1 MVIISKYSNTVE
13 YNLKTTLDASGISK
27 LQAEIRKTQDA
38 LRVLSAQELIGDK
51 SATKAIQEIQKLQQA
66 LTKSF
71 NSRVG
76 MLDMNKFTAEL
87 TKSKTNLV
95 GLQQEFAK
103 AGITGQTAFNQVIG
117 RLGKLDTGVKSTSKA
132 VDKIFNTIGNT
143 VRWGIVS
150 SAFNQMSNSVY
161 KSVEYVKELDDSLT
175 QIMLVTDYSRENMN
189 DFAKSA
195 NEAAKN
201 LGSTTTAMTN
211 ASLIFAQ
218 QGFNLDQSSQLAELS
233 TKLANASQ
241 QDTATTSDQITA
253 YMNAYGLDKD
263 MNALHGAM
271 DAWAEVANVSAADV
285 SELAEASQK
294 AASTANTVGVSMDQ
308 LNGQIAAIE
317 SVTREAPEQIGN
329 GLKTLYA
336 RFSDLEAGETLEDG
350 VSLGKVTSQL
360 EKYGVQVLNG
370 EGQMRGVGDIM
381 EDLMG
386 VWSSLDQTQKSAVA
400 QTVAGKYQLS
410 RFEALMNR
418 SDLYDEYKGASENAD
433 GTLDQMNEE
442 FVDSLEGRM
451 NKLQATFEGI
461 FNSMFETD
469 DIYPFIDALTAAL
482 DLVDNFI
489 QSIGGGGQVLL
500 AFGNIATKV
509 FSKQLA
515 ENIGNTIQA
524 YTDNKAI
531 KANSK
536 MAKQNLES
544 LGLKDTEN
552 EYNKSIVDFATTG
565 MKYSNIMSDKQ
576 KTNFNDNLEQTV
588 KLNNQVLESEAK
600 LREAAAATN
609 LLYQDRLETKQNMLS
624 IEKDKDGN
632 LSWKIGEQLMPQ
644 FAAGTALGMEDAKA
658 YENYDLSDS
667 LAGSIN
673 ALGGLSNQVEAYIS
687 LQKQVDKDKTWDKVT
702 GNIDIT
708 RESVKKL
715 CSVMAGIDDITAV
728 KDLDEEMKDASQ
740 EAKEM
745 AQAIQNFMSVTDIT
759 SDEELDVN
767 KIKSAIEEIRTL
779 ALSEQKAIE
788 GLGKGNFIQNPEDL
802 NRLLEMFNK
811 AKVAADE
818 QAKIDA
824 ETQKGLE
831 LQAKLNNV
839 IKLTSA
845 VGDLAFAWTSFQE
858 LGSLLANDDLS
869 LGEKALQLVMNL
881 SFTVGQLIP
890 AISTLRKL
898 KDISAISSLIS
909 NFQQGLVSLNADL
922 ILMGSGTGVAATGA
936 NLLSK
941 ALTGL
946 LPGGKLLTIVLGGL
960 AAGLTAFGFT
970 AQAEKNRVE
979 ALAKSAEEASTKLQ
993 NIKEGKANFDSI
1005 YEQYK
1010 KGQASSSELEDAAKT
1025 LNSTL
1030 NDQSLVVQSL
1040 AGNWEAYSQSVD
1052 EAAKKEAQAQQNTLK
1067 QNSWEAER
1075 SYTTKASSWDT
1086 LVGPKNNS
1094 LSAGM
1099 QTDNGVANAYLS
1111 QNAISK
1117 DLLGNW
1123 GVMDGSTAAERI
1135 QALNDIN
1142 DAYVEAIANA
1152 AGKQKEVLQS
1162 EYDNFTSFANKFDE
1176 EKTAVKQAWADEAQG
1191 ALTAFGN
1198 EEDFQLQSGENLEKY
1213 KQRLLETG
1221 KFSSEGA
1228 VEAFVE
1234 GMASGDFRS
1243 SKKIAAQ
1250 SAKESADKLYNGLS
1264 DDAQSVITNANLT
1277 DEQYISLLGTIDKTS
1292 TIEEINNAI
1301 REIESSGALD
1311 SVTIHSDYSNPL
1323 EEANNIESSL
1333 GSLFDK
1339 FEENGGFSDTE
1350 VADILQENP
1359 EYTAYLTKVGDQWK
1373 LNQQALDDYNRSLE
1387 EQTAI
1392 VDDAMGGTSN
1402 FENYN
1407 DLLERMSH
1415 FESHPIDSSGFNDS
1429 AMGGFTSANQ
1439 DLNSSLANGEIGFV
1453 DYFNGI
1459 SDALD
1464 SSGALEALDELN
1476 GAFDETTDAL
1486 EEVASVAATELSDG
1500 LVQAN
1505 KSFVK
1510 GETSVSDYIDQLEA
1524 GLDAQQELL
1533 KSTYDLEDGTDGYV
1547 KASKDADEATQSAA
1561 KAYNDAEDAQNDLAQ
1576 ADGFADTIQDNADL
1590 LSSYGQT
1597 LNDVFSDESI
1607 MSDSRLPQYIDDL
1620 TNQFITF
1627 AASSTANMQTAT
1639 QQIAAATGQ
1648 SQQYIGQLLNQAVSS
1663 DQAQA
1668 ASAAATLQNL
1678 TGSSMASIQSL
1689 TGAAMMNVSS
1699 GISNASQAI
1708 GSVLTSLGSAISSFS
1723 YKIEA
1728 TPFVQGGF
1736 NIDFENKKITL
1747 PTFGFDIKGSGGGG
1761 VADFAAALQS
1771 AGSYFTNAGNQQAAA
1786 QALDLNS
1793 YYPSGTGAGAI
1804 PSSGRGGGGGGR
1816 GGGGGKGGG
1825 GDGGKSYEPKENK
1838 DPIDNEVDR
1847 YEKVSTQLDAI
1858 GADYEKINS
1867 EQERLTGDKLAKNLQ
1882 KQNELLLRQ
1891 IELYQEKLKIQ
1902 QQEADEVKNKLSS
1915 QFGITYDSEGFMT
1928 NYAKVHQQLID
1939 EVNRIGNQYS
1949 GLGSEE
1955 AEKALDKQYEA
1966 AQKRLDTFEELYKR
1980 YDELLSSDMKDTIQ
1994 QIEDLKDS
2002 IEDMRI
2008 EIFKTS
2014 IEALDNIRDIR
2025 KELAEFNQSSKIW
2038 FDEDPFEKAKE
2049 SVLQLG
2055 EFWDGAIDDVD
2066 KYYDELIA
2074 KEQEAANKATTSEGK
2089 LYHNNRILQLQKAKA
2104 DQGKESLDYLGTG
2117 FFDMQFSNV
2126 MDMMKEIEEFEKT
2139 GSSTVFGE
2147 NSAAMYETAL
2157 DVLKQANST
2166 LNDYKDNVTELCDL
2180 INDMVDE
2187 ILEKQEERQNMY
2199 ENINDE
2205 LEHQIDLI
2213 TMIHGEEAYDQL
2225 KQAYAA
2231 QLTNTKNQIS
2241 EMNQT
2246 LAANKELLAQMEAA
2260 GDTSSDAYK
2269 ALKENIADTQ
2279 KELNSLVQSSIEN
2292 IRKQQELAVKS
2303 ITDAWVKDALGTDL
2317 DWMQTEWE
2325 LINRNADYYL
2335 DDVNKAYNIQK
2346 LQSKYLELLDQS
2358 NDLGIQNQITAQMK
2372 EQLKYLREK
2381 KNLSEYDVQYANAQL
2396 EILQKRIAL
2405 EEAQRNKS
2413 QMKLRRDS
2421 QGNYSYVYTANEG
2434 DVANAQSGL
2443 LDAQN
2448 NAYNLS
2454 KEQMKQT
2461 QADSLSALADAKSLI
2476 DSIWT
2481 NANLSLE
2488 EKKKRTE
2495 TIIGSLKEYLAATS
2509 EQLGVSEQNIINDFL
2524 GMCEALTD
2532 ENKTGLQE
2540 TYEEIVNGNK
2550 DAFDKIDERWS
2561 TSLTDWLQSL
2571 DKFNQ
2576 DTTDKFDSLYD
2587 EMEDYESQI
2596 DDIGDLVGQN
2606 FDDMTG
2612 SIQGTLDKTEELR
2625 TSTQGFISDLQ
2636 KMSGAVAD
2644 AEKSMAYYRDKITE
2658 ANNEMSMYQQKV
2670 NELGSKLE
2678 QAEREK
2684 ADMRAEIQ
2692 KMQDAEAARQQ
2703 AANGGGGGG
2712 GGGGANGQAN
2722 SAMAWG
2728 IAQAIWTY
2736 GGKSGWGNDPIRS
2749 SKLKKAYGDAFAR
2762 EVQSIINANA
2772 RSGKLVNYDSMK
2784 YSSYS
2789 LIGYDTGG
2797 YTGTWGD
2804 KTFDDK
2810 NGKLAVLH
2818 QKELILNATDTENIL
2833 ATVSAVRDLVA
2844 GLKTQALNGLSTA
2857 FAIGGMATKETAQD
2871 INQNVHITAEFP
2883 NVSSSSEIENALLNL
2898 NERAIQYAFK
2908 NN

>member
-51 SATKAIQEIQKLQQA
+51 SASKAIQEIEKLQRA
-66 LTKSF
+66 LTTSF

-87 TKSKTNLV
+87 TKSKTNLA

-103 AGITGQTAFNQVIG
+103 AGTTGQTAFNQVIG

-143 VRWGIVS
+143 VRWGVVS
-150 SAFNQMSNSVY
+150 SAFNQMTNSIY
-161 KSVEYVKELDDSLT
+161 QSVEYVKELDDSLT

-189 DFAKSA
+189 DFARSA

-211 ASLIFAQ
+211 ASLVFAQ

-271 DAWAEVANVSAADV
+271 DAWAQVANVSAADV
-285 SELAEASQK
+285 AELAQASQK

-350 VSLGKVTSQL
+350 ISLGKVTSQL
-360 EKYGVQVLNG
+360 EKYGVQVLDG

-381 EDLMG
+381 EDLME
-386 VWSSLDQTQKSAVA
+386 VWSSLGQTQKAAVA

-418 SDLYDEYKGASENAD
+418 SDLYDEYKGASESAD

-461 FNSMFETD
+461 FNSLFETD

-482 DLVDNFI
+482 ELVDNFV

-524 YTDNKAI
+524 YADNKAV

-552 EYNKSIVDFATTG
+552 KYNKPIVDFATTG
-565 MKYSNIMSDKQ
+565 MKYSNIMSDNQ

-609 LLYQDRLETKQNMLS
+609 LLYQDRLETKENMLS
-624 IEKDKDGN
+624 IEKDENGN

-667 LAGSIN
+667 LEGSIS
-673 ALGGLSNQVEAYIS
+673 ALGNLSNQVEGYIS
-687 LQKQVDKDKTWDKVT
+687 LQKQVDKDNAWDKVK

-715 CSVMAGIDDITAV
+715 CSVMTGLDNITAV
-728 KDLDEEMKDASQ
+728 KDLDKAMEDAGQ

-745 AQAIQNFMSVTDIT
+745 AQAIQKFMSATDIT
-759 SDEELDVN
+759 TGKELDVN
-767 KIKSAIEEIRTL
+767 KITSAIEEIRTL
-779 ALSEQKAIE
+779 ALTEQKAME

-818 QAKIDA
+818 QARINA

-839 IKLTSA
+839 IELTSA

-858 LGSLLANDDLS
+858 LGSLWAKEDLS
-869 LGEKALQLVMNL
+869 LGEKVLQTITNMAFVIP
-881 SFTVGQLIP
+881 QLITAMKAFNLTKIENQVAET
-890 AISTLRKL
+890 AI
-898 KDISAISSLIS
+898 
-909 NFQQGLVSLNADL
+909 
-922 ILMGSGTGVAATGA
+922 
-936 NLLSK
+936 
-941 ALTGL
+941 GL
-946 LPGGKLLTIVLGGL
+946 LDAAQGAGKLAKGADIAGTAMAKFSDILTLLIPHGKAIKVVLGGL
-960 AAGLTAFGFT
+960 AAALAFVGFT
-970 AQAEKNRVE
+970 SEQEKARVA

-993 NIKEGKANFDSI
+993 NIQEGKANFDSV

-1025 LNSTL
+1025 LNDTL

-1052 EAAKKEAQAQQNTLK
+1052 AAAKKEAQAQQNTLK

-1075 SYTTKASSWDT
+1075 SYATKASSWDT

-1094 LSAGM
+1094 LSAKM
-1099 QTDNGVANAYLS
+1099 QMDEGVANTYLN
-1111 QNAISK
+1111 QNAIGK
-1117 DLLGNW
+1117 DLFGGW
-1123 GVMDGSTAAERI
+1123 GVMDGSTAADRI

-1152 AGKQKEVLQS
+1152 SGKQKEVLQE
-1162 EYDNFTSFANKFDE
+1162 EYDNFTTFASKFDE
-1176 EKTAVKQAWADEAQG
+1176 EKTAVESAWNAEAQG
-1191 ALTAFGN
+1191 ALTAFGD
-1198 EEDFQLQSGENLEKY
+1198 EKDFQLQSGETLEEY

-1234 GMASGDFRS
+1234 GMASGDFS
-1243 SKKIAAQ
+1243 SSEAIANALG
-1250 SAKESADKLYNGLS
+1250 AKSADKSFEEISQGAISRDIDNGNINFGQGFSANAEINETSLQNYVTQEYNNLS
-1264 DDAQSVITNANLT
+1264 DEQKIKLVGTLDKNATTQEILQQIQEIQNGPELEQAELEFKPNFTNRVDLSEADYSQIAQDSG
-1277 DEQYISLLGTIDKTS
+1277 ISDTTFNRMAADTYHQEGGYFQ
-1292 TIEEINNAI
+1292 EESSK
-1301 REIESSGALD
+1301 IESQIKDIQDGSVDFKEVVEGAENAD
-1311 SVTIHSDYSNPL
+1311 
-1323 EEANNIESSL
+1323 EAVSQLKE
-1333 GSLFDK
+1333 D
-1339 FEENGGFSDTE
+1339 
-1350 VADILQENP
+1350 
-1359 EYTAYLTKVGDQWK
+1359 
-1373 LNQQALDDYNRSLE
+1373 
-1387 EQTAI
+1387 
-1392 VDDAMGGTSN
+1392 
-1402 FENYN
+1402 YN
-1407 DLLERMSH
+1407 DLAKEAKDVTAANLRMNKGVDSL
-1415 FESHPIDSSGFNDS
+1415 IDCWEEAGTVLKDDAAKGTADWYKAVEQVDEAMSDILNIDVGTLSNDFYENADAIA
-1429 AMGGFTSANQ
+1429 AMEQAAQGDMA
-1439 DLNSSLANGEIGFV
+1439 
-1453 DYFNGI
+1453 
-1459 SDALD
+1459 
-1464 SSGALEALDELN
+1464 ALDELRDLATKDIIQN
-1476 GAFDETTDAL
+1476 MDIQIGSGDEEGVEAARTKLL
-1486 EEVASVAATELSDG
+1486 ELQQSLQNELD
-1500 LVQAN
+1500 N
-1505 KSFVK
+1505 
-1510 GETSVSDYIDQLEA
+1510 TPLEA
-1524 GLDAQQELL
+1524 RAKVDVSEYTAQ
-1533 KSTYDLEDGTDGYV
+1533 
-1547 KASKDADEATQSAA
+1547 
-1561 KAYNDAEDAQNDLAQ
+1561 
-1576 ADGFADTIQDNADL
+1576 
-1590 LSSYGQT
+1590 
-1597 LNDVFSDESI
+1597 
-1607 MSDSRLPQYIDDL
+1607 
-1620 TNQFITF
+1620 
-1627 AASSTANMQTAT
+1627 
-1639 QQIAAATGQ
+1639 
-1648 SQQYIGQLLNQAVSS
+1648 LNQMIMDGQITAE
-1663 DQAQA
+1663 Q
-1668 ASAAATLQNL
+1668 
-1678 TGSSMASIQSL
+1678 
-1689 TGAAMMNVSS
+1689 
-1699 GISNASQAI
+1699 ASQALSSM
-1708 GSVLTSLGSAISSFS
+1708 GISGEIT
-1723 YKIEA
+1723 YEQGQIDA
-1728 TPFVQGGF
+1728 PIITYTNQGGSLDSLL
-1736 NIDFENKKITL
+1736 NENGGSISFTSAVTGHTTVDAQI
-1747 PTFGFDIKGSGGGG
+1747 PQFKGTH
-1761 VADFAAALQS
+1761 
-1771 AGSYFTNAGNQQAAA
+1771 Y
-1786 QALDLNS
+1786 
-1793 YYPSGTGAGAI
+1793 TGAGI
-1804 PSSGRGGGGGGR
+1804 TGGVGRGSTKKGGGGGGGKK
-1816 GGGGGKGGG
+1816 GGGGGK
-1825 GDGGKSYEPKENK
+1825 SYKPKENK
-1838 DPIDNEVDR
+1838 DAIENKVDR
-1847 YEKVSTQLDAI
+1847 YEKVNTALAAI

-1902 QQEADEVKNKLSS
+1902 QQEAEEVKNKLSS

-1939 EVNRIGNQYS
+1939 EVNRIGNQYA

-1955 AEKALDKQYEA
+1955 AEEALDKQYEA
-1966 AQKRLDTFEELYKR
+1966 AQKRLDTFEELYQR
-1980 YDELLSSDMKDTIQ
+1980 YDELLSSDLKDTIQ

-2014 IEALDNIRDIR
+2014 VEALDNIRDIR

-2038 FDEDPFEKAKE
+2038 FDDDPFEKAKE

-2166 LNDYKDNVTELCDL
+2166 LNDYKDNVTELRDL
-2180 INDMVDE
+2180 INDMLDE

-2213 TMIHGEEAYDQL
+2213 TIIHGEEAYDQL

-2269 ALKENIADTQ
+2269 ALKENIVDTQ

-2346 LQSKYLELLDQS
+2346 LQGKYLELLDQS

-2495 TIIGSLKEYLAATS
+2495 TIIGSLKEYLTATS

-2550 DAFDKIDERWS
+2550 DAFDKIDDRWS
-2561 TSLTDWLQSL
+2561 TSLTGWLENL

-2576 DTTDKFDSLYD
+2576 DTTDKFDSLYG
-2587 EMEDYESQI
+2587 EMEEYESEI
-2596 DDIGDLVGQN
+2596 DNIGDLVGQN

-2703 AANGGGGGG
+2703 AANGGNGAGGA

-2749 SKLKKAYGDAFAR
+2749 TKLKKAYGDAFAR
-2762 EVQSIINANA
+2762 EVQNVINSNA

-2857 FAIGGMATKETAQD
+2857 FAIGGVATKETAQD
-2871 INQNVHITAEFP
+2871 VNQNVHITAEFP

>member
-1 MVIISKYSNTVE
+1 MILQKHWHTRKMKDVVIISKYSNTVE

-38 LRVLSAQELIGDK
+38 LRVLSAQELIGDQ
-51 SATKAIQEIQKLQQA
+51 SATKAIQEIEKLQKA
-66 LTKSF
+66 LSKSF

-143 VRWGIVS
+143 VRWGLVS
-150 SAFNQMSNSVY
+150 SAFNQMTNSVY

-211 ASLIFAQ
+211 ASLVFAQ

-271 DAWAEVANVSAADV
+271 DAWAQVANVSAADV
-285 SELAEASQK
+285 AELAQASQK

-350 VSLGKVTSQL
+350 VSLGKVTAQL
-360 EKYGVQVLNG
+360 EKYGVQVLDG

-381 EDLMG
+381 EDLME
-386 VWSSLDQTQKSAVA
+386 VWSSLDQTQKAAVA

-418 SDLYDEYKGASENAD
+418 SDLYDEYKGASESAD

-482 DLVDNFI
+482 ELVDNFV

-500 AFGNIATKV
+500 GFGNIATKV

-515 ENIGNTIQA
+515 ENITNTVQA
-524 YTDNKAI
+524 YTDNKAV

-544 LGLKDTEN
+544 LGLKDVEN
-552 EYNKSIVDFATTG
+552 QYNKPIVDFTTTG
-565 MKYSNIMSDKQ
+565 MKYSNIMSDSQ

-588 KLNNQVLESEAK
+588 KLNNQVLETEAK
-600 LREAAAATN
+600 LKEAAAATN
-609 LLYQDRLETKQNMLS
+609 LLYQDRLETKENMLS
-624 IEKDKDGN
+624 IEKDENGN

-667 LAGSIN
+667 LSGSIS
-673 ALGGLSNQVEAYIS
+673 ALGNLSNQVEGYIS
-687 LQKQVDKDKTWDKVT
+687 LQKQVDKDNAWDKVK

-708 RESVKKL
+708 RESVQKL
-715 CSVMAGIDDITAV
+715 CSVMTGIDDITSI
-728 KDLDEEMKDASQ
+728 KNLDKELEDAGQ
-740 EAKEM
+740 EAQEM
-745 AQAIQNFMSVTDIT
+745 AQAIQKFMSATDIT
-759 SDEELDVN
+759 SGKELDVN

-779 ALSEQKAIE
+779 ALTEQKAIE

-811 AKVAADE
+811 AKTAADE
-818 QAKIDA
+818 QIKINE

-839 IKLTSA
+839 IELTSA
-845 VGDLAFAWTSFQE
+845 IGDLAFAWTSFQE
-858 LGSLLANDDLS
+858 LGSLWANEDLS
-869 LGEKALQLVMNL
+869 FGEKILQTATNL
-881 SFTVGQLIP
+881 AFVIPQLITAMKAFNLVKIEGQVAET
-890 AISTLRKL
+890 AIGLLDMAQGTGKL
-898 KDISAISSLIS
+898 AK
-909 NFQQGLVSLNADL
+909 GADL
-922 ILMGSGTGVAATGA
+922 AGTAMAKFSDILT
-936 NLLSK
+936 LLIPHGRAIK
-941 ALTGL
+941 M
-946 LPGGKLLTIVLGGL
+946 VLGGIAL
-960 AAGLTAFGFT
+960 ALTAFGVST
-970 AQAEKNRVE
+970 QIAKNKAE
-979 ALAKSAEEASTKLQ
+979 ALAKSVDEANHKIQ
-993 NIKEGKANFDSI
+993 NIESGKANFKSL
-1005 YEQYK
+1005 YEQYQN
-1010 KGQASSSELEDAAKT
+1010 GEASSKDLKAAAEA
-1025 LNSTL
+1025 LNSVL
-1030 NDQSLVVQSL
+1030 GDQSLKVATL
-1040 AGNWEAYSQSVD
+1040 AGNWEQYASKVD
-1052 EAAKKEAQAQQNTLK
+1052 EAAKKEAQSQQATLK
-1067 QNSWEAER
+1067 QGSWEAER
-1075 SYTTKASSWDT
+1075 NFVTSDKGTTYYD
-1086 LVGPKNNS
+1086 KNNS
-1094 LSAGM
+1094 KTIM
-1099 QTDNGVANAYLS
+1099 RDDYLNEVYQS
-1111 QNAISK
+1111 QNALTK
-1117 DLLGNW
+1117 DAFGNW
-1123 GVMDGSTAAERI
+1123 GAIDGSTAAERI
-1135 QALNDIN
+1135 QSLNEIN
-1142 DAYVEAIANA
+1142 DAYLTAIANA
-1152 AGKQKEVLQS
+1152 SGEHKKLLEE
-1162 EYDNFTSFANKFDE
+1162 EYNNFTAYSAQLSE
-1176 EKTAVKQAWADEAQG
+1176 ERSAVESAWKNEAQG
-1191 ALTAFGN
+1191 ALTAFGD
-1198 EEDFQLQSGENLEKY
+1198 EEDFQFLDDETLEEY

-1234 GMASGDFRS
+1234 GMAAGNFDS
-1243 SKKIAAQ
+1243 SEAIALQMGQEEVEQLATANFNNKISNTLAAQ
-1250 SAKESADKLYNGLS
+1250 NNNPDGLYQILESAEVDTTKYREQISNTLTQTILKQVSESGLS
-1264 DDAQSVITNANLT
+1264 SEDQQTLLNNIDWSQPIEDILANLT
-1277 DEQYISLLGTIDKTS
+1277 KSINSNTTEVGNSVEFGSADAERHNDLINTYNIDEN
-1292 TIEEINNAI
+1292 TIETYKELQEETTSLGDARDELAKKSVQAAEKAEKIKKSEGENSQAYKEATRDAKKAQKTLDAYNDTQ
-1301 REIESSGALD
+1301 EDLVELSLQSQKGMESLIESFEKNAKIIKTGDKNTLEYAEAIDQTRD
-1311 SVTIHSDYSNPL
+1311 SVADLVNTSKEYITP
-1323 EEANNIESSL
+1323 
-1333 GSLFDK
+1333 K
-1339 FEENGGFSDTE
+1339 FITD
-1350 VADILQENP
+1350 
-1359 EYTAYLTKVGDQWK
+1359 
-1373 LNQQALDDYNRSLE
+1373 
-1387 EQTAI
+1387 
-1392 VDDAMGGTSN
+1392 N
-1402 FENYN
+1402 FEDIEKAVNG
-1407 DLLERMSH
+1407 DVDAIGRLRT
-1415 FESHPIDSSGFNDS
+1415 
-1429 AMGGFTSANQ
+1429 AAANQ
-1439 DLNSSLANGEIGFV
+1439 ILLD
-1453 DYFNGI
+1453 I
-1459 SDALD
+1459 SKTGNLT
-1464 SSGALEALDELN
+1464 EEELTLLQN
-1476 GAFDETTDAL
+1476 K
-1486 EEVASVAATELSDG
+1486 ATELSNMTIEPYAQLDDTD
-1500 LVQAN
+1500 
-1505 KSFVK
+1505 FV
-1510 GETSVSDYIDQLEA
+1510 
-1524 GLDAQQELL
+1524 
-1533 KSTYDLEDGTDGYV
+1533 
-1547 KASKDADEATQSAA
+1547 AA
-1561 KAYNDAEDAQNDLAQ
+1561 LNNM
-1576 ADGFADTIQDNADL
+1576 
-1590 LSSYGQT
+1590 LSSGKMTAGQIQSY
-1597 LNDVFSDESI
+1597 LNAIGYDPVISTESTKYKAFSIPATHIPIEVAGFELGGINIPNIDVSGYSEVPVI
-1607 MSDSRLPQYIDDL
+1607 E
-1620 TNQFITF
+1620 
-1627 AASSTANMQTAT
+1627 
-1639 QQIAAATGQ
+1639 
-1648 SQQYIGQLLNQAVSS
+1648 
-1663 DQAQA
+1663 
-1668 ASAAATLQNL
+1668 
-1678 TGSSMASIQSL
+1678 SIQS
-1689 TGAAMMNVSS
+1689 
-1699 GISNASQAI
+1699 
-1708 GSVLTSLGSAISSFS
+1708 
-1723 YKIEA
+1723 
-1728 TPFVQGGF
+1728 
-1736 NIDFENKKITL
+1736 
-1747 PTFGFDIKGSGGGG
+1747 SGGGG
-1761 VADFAAALQS
+1761 NYSPARSVATS
-1771 AGSYFTNAGNQQAAA
+1771 PSRGGGRGSK
-1786 QALDLNS
+1786 
-1793 YYPSGTGAGAI
+1793 
-1804 PSSGRGGGGGGR
+1804 GGGGGG
-1816 GGGGGKGGG
+1816 
-1825 GDGGKSYEPKENK
+1825 KSYSPKENK
-1838 DPIDNEVDR
+1838 DPIKNQVDR
-1847 YEKVSTQLDAI
+1847 YEKVNTALSAI

-1939 EVNRIGNQYS
+1939 EVNRIGNQYA

-1966 AQKRLDTFEELYKR
+1966 AQKRLDTFEELYQR
-1980 YDELLSSDMKDTIQ
+1980 YDELLSSDLKDTIQ

-2014 IEALDNIRDIR
+2014 VEALDNIRDIR

-2038 FDEDPFEKAKE
+2038 FDDDPFEKAKE

-2055 EFWDGAIDDVD
+2055 EFWDGAIKDVD

-2166 LNDYKDNVTELCDL
+2166 LNDYKDNVTELRDL
-2180 INDMVDE
+2180 INEMLDE
-2187 ILEKQEERQNMY
+2187 ILEKQEERQNAY

-2205 LEHQIDLI
+2205 LEHQIELI

-2225 KQAYAA
+2225 KKAYAA
-2231 QLTNTKNQIS
+2231 QLINTKNQIS

-2346 LQSKYLELLDQS
+2346 LQGKYLELLDQS

-2550 DAFDKIDERWS
+2550 DAFDKIDDRWS
-2561 TSLTDWLQSL
+2561 TSLTGWLENL

-2576 DTTDKFDSLYD
+2576 DTTDKFESLYD

-2625 TSTQGFISDLQ
+2625 NSTQGFISDLQ

-2703 AANGGGGGG
+2703 AANGGGGAGGG

-2749 SKLKKAYGDAFAR
+2749 TKLKKAYGDAFAR
-2762 EVQSIINANA
+2762 EVQNVINQNA

-2784 YSSYS
+2784 YSSYN

-2797 YTGTWGD
+2797 YTGTWND
-2804 KTFDDK
+2804 NTFDDK

-2818 QKELILNATDTENIL
+2818 QKELILNATDTQNIL

-2844 GLKTQALNGLSTA
+2844 GLKTQTLSGLSMLSS
-2857 FAIGGMATKETAQD
+2857 IGGMTTRETAQD
-2871 INQNVHITAEFP
+2871 VNQNIHITAEFP
-2883 NVSSSSEIENALLNL
+2883 NVSSSSEIEDALLNL

>member
-51 SATKAIQEIQKLQQA
+51 SASKAIQEIEKLQRA
-66 LTKSF
+66 LTTSF

-87 TKSKTNLV
+87 TKSKTNLA

-103 AGITGQTAFNQVIG
+103 AGTTGQTAFNQVIG

-143 VRWGIVS
+143 VRWGVVS
-150 SAFNQMSNSVY
+150 SAFNQMTNSIY
-161 KSVEYVKELDDSLT
+161 QSVEYVKELDDSLT

-189 DFAKSA
+189 DFARSA

-211 ASLIFAQ
+211 ASLVFAQ

-271 DAWAEVANVSAADV
+271 DAWAQVANVSAADV
-285 SELAEASQK
+285 AELAQASQK

-360 EKYGVQVLNG
+360 EKYGVQVLDG

-381 EDLMG
+381 EDLME
-386 VWSSLDQTQKSAVA
+386 VWSSLDQTQKAAVA

-418 SDLYDEYKGASENAD
+418 SDLYDEYKGASESAD

-461 FNSMFETD
+461 FNSLFETD

-482 DLVDNFI
+482 ELVDNFV

-524 YTDNKAI
+524 YADNKAV

-552 EYNKSIVDFATTG
+552 KYNKPIVDFATTG
-565 MKYSNIMSDKQ
+565 MKYSNIMSDNQ

-609 LLYQDRLETKQNMLS
+609 LLYQDRLETKENMLS
-624 IEKDKDGN
+624 IEKDENGN

-667 LAGSIN
+667 LEGSIS
-673 ALGGLSNQVEAYIS
+673 ALGNLSNQVEGYIS
-687 LQKQVDKDKTWDKVT
+687 LQKQVDKDNAWDKVK

-715 CSVMAGIDDITAV
+715 CSVMTGLDDITAV
-728 KDLDEEMKDASQ
+728 KDLDKAMEDAGQ

-745 AQAIQNFMSVTDIT
+745 AQAIQKFMSATDIT
-759 SDEELDVN
+759 TGKELDVN

-779 ALSEQKAIE
+779 ALTEQKAME

-818 QAKIDA
+818 QARINA

-839 IKLTSA
+839 IQLTSA
-845 VGDLAFAWTSFQE
+845 VGDLAFAWGSFQE
-858 LGSLLANDDLS
+858 LGSLLTNDDLS
-869 LGEKALQLVMNL
+869 LGEKALQLITNL
-881 SFTVGQLIP
+881 AFTLPQLIMGIDTLNT
-890 AISTLRKL
+890 AVKGTKAFSTFTTFLEKV
-898 KDISAISSLIS
+898 IASA
-909 NFQQGLVSLNADL
+909 
-922 ILMGSGTGVAATGA
+922 TPAATGTLA
-936 NLLSK
+936 VGSAVGAAGAAAAGASTSVGLLSK
-941 ALTGL
+941 ALEL
-946 LPGGKLLTIVLGGL
+946 LKGTLGPVGL
-960 AAGLTAFGFT
+960 AFIAFSAIAGTISFVVGQSKKEIENLAAAASEATEQMNGIQGNLGNFNNLYEGYKEGTVSSDQLKEAATALNEVLDDQS
-970 AQAEKNRVE
+970 AK
-979 ALAKSAEEASTKLQ
+979 ALAA
-993 NIKEGKANFDSI
+993 
-1005 YEQYK
+1005 
-1010 KGQASSSELEDAAKT
+1010 
-1025 LNSTL
+1025 
-1030 NDQSLVVQSL
+1030 
-1040 AGNWEAYSQSVD
+1040 AGNWDAYATSVNN
-1052 EAAKKEAQAQQNTLK
+1052 AAKEKALNNDATLTAQSWQKEK
-1067 QNSWEAER
+1067 EFAER
-1075 SYTTKASSWDT
+1075 PGFWGINASHSETLDWQGNKAMEDAWNKASSISNVAGNFGFVDGSNTADRVRDLENLIAAVEEQLDSATGAEKEFLEKRLDNLQT
-1086 LVGPKNNS
+1086 L
-1094 LSAGM
+1094 
-1099 QTDNGVANAYLS
+1099 QRDNAE
-1111 QNAISK
+1111 AISEVK
-1117 DLLGNW
+1117 I
-1123 GVMDGSTAAERI
+1123 AAQNEADNKLI
-1135 QALNDIN
+1135 
-1142 DAYVEAIANA
+1142 AY
-1152 AGKQKEVLQS
+1152 G
-1162 EYDNFTSFANKFDE
+1162 DNTE
-1176 EKTAVKQAWADEAQG
+1176 
-1191 ALTAFGN
+1191 
-1198 EEDFQLQSGENLEKY
+1198 FQYQEGESLDQY
-1213 KQRLLETG
+1213 KQRLMETG
-1221 KFSSEGA
+1221 KFSSELA
-1228 VEAFVE
+1228 MEAFVD
-1234 GMASGDFRS
+1234 GMISGNFES
-1243 SKKIAAQ
+1243 SESLAKQAAEEKTNEVFSSNFSVKT
-1250 SAKESADKLYNGLS
+1250 SATLEAQDDNPNGLY
-1264 DDAQSVITNANLT
+1264 QTLENA
-1277 DEQYISLLGTIDKTS
+1277 GIDT
-1292 TIEEINNAI
+1292 
-1301 REIESSGALD
+1301 
-1311 SVTIHSDYSNPL
+1311 
-1323 EEANNIESSL
+1323 
-1333 GSLFDK
+1333 
-1339 FEENGGFSDTE
+1339 
-1350 VADILQENP
+1350 
-1359 EYTAYLTKVGDQWK
+1359 TKYRDQ
-1373 LNQQALDDYNRSLE
+1373 
-1387 EQTAI
+1387 
-1392 VDDAMGGTSN
+1392 
-1402 FENYN
+1402 
-1407 DLLERMSH
+1407 
-1415 FESHPIDSSGFNDS
+1415 
-1429 AMGGFTSANQ
+1429 
-1439 DLNSSLANGEIGFV
+1439 
-1453 DYFNGI
+1453 I
-1459 SDALD
+1459 SDALTQTVLKQVSESGLSPEDQQTLLNSIDWSMPIEDILGNITRAIETGDMSNAFVSSATVEQDDTGEDAALQKYNVD
-1464 SSGALEALDELN
+1464 SNLVDTYTESVVATTDLSNAQKELQANIEATEKQFGANSDEAKQARKELE
-1476 GAFDETTDAL
+1476 AFDENTKDLGKDLIRTQKGLDTLSESFEENYDILKNGDKTTLEYAEALSETKETMADILNVSTEDISNGFIEQNLDSIKELSEGSMDAL
-1486 EEVASVAATELSDG
+1486 NDLQKAFGQQYILDLNTSGNLTTENLEILQSHLDNLNLADIEVGASVND
-1500 LVQAN
+1500 QA
-1505 KSFVK
+1505 F
-1510 GETSVSDYIDQLEA
+1510 
-1524 GLDAQQELL
+1524 
-1533 KSTYDLEDGTDGYV
+1533 
-1547 KASKDADEATQSAA
+1547 
-1561 KAYNDAEDAQNDLAQ
+1561 
-1576 ADGFADTIQDNADL
+1576 
-1590 LSSYGQT
+1590 
-1597 LNDVFSDESI
+1597 
-1607 MSDSRLPQYIDDL
+1607 IDDL
-1620 TNQFITF
+1620 NRMLE
-1627 AASSTANMQTAT
+1627 NGEMT
-1639 QQIAAATGQ
+1639 QEQVNT
-1648 SQQYIGQLLNQAVSS
+1648 LLNGIGVEPHYTTEKHETTLFDTAGMSVSGEIFGIPYNF
-1663 DQAQA
+1663 D
-1668 ASAAATLQNL
+1668 LPPFK
-1678 TGSSMASIQSL
+1678 I
-1689 TGAAMMNVSS
+1689 S
-1699 GISNASQAI
+1699 GMVDVPQ
-1708 GSVLTSLGSAISSFS
+1708 
-1723 YKIEA
+1723 
-1728 TPFVQGGF
+1728 
-1736 NIDFENKKITL
+1736 
-1747 PTFGFDIKGSGGGG
+1747 IKPADSPGGGG
-1761 VADFAAALQS
+1761 LTRKASPS
-1771 AGSYFTNAGNQQAAA
+1771 AGK
-1786 QALDLNS
+1786 
-1793 YYPSGTGAGAI
+1793 SGVSAPKGKG
-1804 PSSGRGGGGGGR
+1804 
-1816 GGGGGKGGG
+1816 GGGGGKGKGG
-1825 GDGGKSYEPKENK
+1825 GGGKGYEPKENK

-1847 YEKVSTQLDAI
+1847 YEKVNTQLDAI
-1858 GADYEKINS
+1858 SADYEKINS

-2166 LNDYKDNVTELCDL
+2166 LNDYKDNVTELRDL

-2325 LINRNADYYL
+2325 LINRNANYYL

-2346 LQSKYLELLDQS
+2346 LQGKYLELLDQS

-2372 EQLKYLREK
+2372 EQLEYLREK

-2495 TIIGSLKEYLAATS
+2495 TIIGSLKEYLTATS

-2540 TYEEIVNGNK
+2540 IYEEIVNGNK
-2550 DAFDKIDERWS
+2550 DAFDKIDDRWS
-2561 TSLTDWLQSL
+2561 TSLTGWLENL

-2576 DTTDKFDSLYD
+2576 DTTDKFDSLYG
-2587 EMEDYESQI
+2587 EMEEYESEI
-2596 DDIGDLVGQN
+2596 DNIGDLVGQN

-2703 AANGGGGGG
+2703 AANSGNGAGGA

-2749 SKLKKAYGDAFAR
+2749 TKLKKAYGDAFAR
-2762 EVQSIINANA
+2762 EVQNVINSNA

-2857 FAIGGMATKETAQD
+2857 FAIGGVATKETAQD
-2871 INQNVHITAEFP
+2871 VNQNVHITAEFP

>member
-1 MVIISKYSNTVE
+1 MVIISKYSSTVE

-51 SATKAIQEIQKLQQA
+51 SATKAIQEIQKFQQA

-87 TKSKTNLV
+87 TKSKTNLA

-150 SAFNQMSNSVY
+150 SAFNQISNSIY

-211 ASLIFAQ
+211 ASLVFAQ

-285 SELAEASQK
+285 SELAQASQK

-482 DLVDNFI
+482 DLVDSFI

-524 YTDNKAI
+524 YTDNKAV

-544 LGLKDTEN
+544 LGLKDAEN

-624 IEKDKDGN
+624 IEKDEDGN

-728 KDLDEEMKDASQ
+728 KDLDKEMKDASQ

-779 ALSEQKAIE
+779 ALTEQKAME
-788 GLGKGNFIQNPEDL
+788 GLSKGNFIQNPEDL

-839 IKLTSA
+839 IELTSA

-881 SFTVGQLIP
+881 AFTVGQLIP
-890 AISTLRKL
+890 AISALRKL

-909 NFQQGLVSLNADL
+909 NFQQGLVSLNAGL
-922 ILMGSGTGVAATGA
+922 IMMSSGTGVAATGA

-941 ALTGL
+941 ALTSL

-979 ALAKSAEEASTKLQ
+979 ALAKSAEDASTKLQ
-993 NIKEGKANFDSI
+993 NIKEGKTNFDSI

-1094 LSAGM
+1094 LSAKM
-1099 QTDNGVANAYLS
+1099 QMDEGVANTYLN
-1111 QNAISK
+1111 QNAVSK
-1117 DLLGNW
+1117 DLFGGW
-1123 GVMDGSTAAERI
+1123 GVMDDSTAAERI

-1152 AGKQKEVLQS
+1152 SGKQKEVLQE

-1176 EKTAVKQAWADEAQG
+1176 EKTAVEQAWAAEAQG

-1198 EEDFQLQSGENLEKY
+1198 EEDFQLQSGENLEEY

-1234 GMASGDFRS
+1234 GMGSGDFS
-1243 SKKIAAQ
+1243 SSQAIANALG
-1250 SAKESADKLYNGLS
+1250 AESADKSFESIAQGAISRDIDNGNINFGQGFSAKAETNETALQNYVTQEYN
-1264 DDAQSVITNANLT
+1264 NLN
-1277 DEQYISLLGTIDKTS
+1277 DEQKIRLVGTLDKNAT
-1292 TIEEINNAI
+1292 TQEILQQI
-1301 REIESSGALD
+1301 QEIQNGPELEQAELEFKPNFTNRLDLNEGDYSQIAKDSGYSDITFNRMASDTYHQEGGYFQEESSKIENQIENIQDG
-1311 SVTIHSDYSNPL
+1311 SVDFK
-1323 EEANNIESSL
+1323 EVVEDAEDADEAISQLKE
-1333 GSLFDK
+1333 D
-1339 FEENGGFSDTE
+1339 
-1350 VADILQENP
+1350 
-1359 EYTAYLTKVGDQWK
+1359 
-1373 LNQQALDDYNRSLE
+1373 
-1387 EQTAI
+1387 
-1392 VDDAMGGTSN
+1392 
-1402 FENYN
+1402 YN
-1407 DLLERMSH
+1407 DLAKEAKDVTAANLRMNKGVDTL
-1415 FESHPIDSSGFNDS
+1415 IDCWEEAGEVLKDDAAKGTADWYKAVEQVDEAMSDILNIDVGTLSNDFYENADAIA
-1429 AMGGFTSANQ
+1429 AMEQAAQGDMT
-1439 DLNSSLANGEIGFV
+1439 
-1453 DYFNGI
+1453 
-1459 SDALD
+1459 
-1464 SSGALEALDELN
+1464 ALDELRDLATKDIIQHMDIQIGN
-1476 GAFDETTDAL
+1476 GDEQGVEEARTKLL
-1486 EEVASVAATELSDG
+1486 ELQQSLQNELD
-1500 LVQAN
+1500 N
-1505 KSFVK
+1505 
-1510 GETSVSDYIDQLEA
+1510 TPLEA
-1524 GLDAQQELL
+1524 RAKVDVSEYTAQ
-1533 KSTYDLEDGTDGYV
+1533 
-1547 KASKDADEATQSAA
+1547 
-1561 KAYNDAEDAQNDLAQ
+1561 
-1576 ADGFADTIQDNADL
+1576 
-1590 LSSYGQT
+1590 
-1597 LNDVFSDESI
+1597 
-1607 MSDSRLPQYIDDL
+1607 
-1620 TNQFITF
+1620 
-1627 AASSTANMQTAT
+1627 
-1639 QQIAAATGQ
+1639 
-1648 SQQYIGQLLNQAVSS
+1648 LNQMIMDGQITAE
-1663 DQAQA
+1663 Q
-1668 ASAAATLQNL
+1668 
-1678 TGSSMASIQSL
+1678 
-1689 TGAAMMNVSS
+1689 
-1699 GISNASQAI
+1699 ASQALSSMGI
-1708 GSVLTSLGSAISSFS
+1708 SGEITYEQGEIDAPIITYTNQGGSIDSLLNEEGGSISFTSAITGHT
-1723 YKIEA
+1723 KVDAQI
-1728 TPFVQGGF
+1728 PQ
-1736 NIDFENKKITL
+1736 FEGTH
-1747 PTFGFDIKGSGGGG
+1747 
-1761 VADFAAALQS
+1761 
-1771 AGSYFTNAGNQQAAA
+1771 Y
-1786 QALDLNS
+1786 
-1793 YYPSGTGAGAI
+1793 TGAGI
-1804 PSSGRGGGGGGR
+1804 TGGVGRGSTKRGGGGGGR
-1816 GGGGGKGGG
+1816 GGGGRGGG
-1825 GDGGKSYEPKENK
+1825 GRGGGGRGGGQSYKPKKNK
-1838 DPIDNEVDR
+1838 DPIDNKVDR
-1847 YEKVSTQLDAI
+1847 YEKVETQLGAI

-1902 QQEADEVKNKLSS
+1902 QQEAEEVKNKLSS

-1928 NYAKVHQQLID
+1928 NYAQIHQQLID
-1939 EVNRIGNQYS
+1939 EVDRIGNQYS
-1949 GLGSEE
+1949 GVGSEE
-1955 AEKALDKQYEA
+1955 AEAALDKQYEA
-1966 AQKRLDTFEELYKR
+1966 AKKRLETFEELYSR
-1980 YDELLSSDMKDTIQ
+1980 YDKLLSSDLKDTIQ
-1994 QIEDLKDS
+1994 QIEDLKDA

-2014 IEALDNIRDIR
+2014 VEALDNIKEIR
-2025 KELAEFNQSSKIW
+2025 QELAEFNQSSKIW
-2038 FDEDPFEKAKE
+2038 FDDDPFEKAKQN
-2049 SVLQLG
+2049 VLELG
-2055 EFWDGAIDDVD
+2055 EFWDGAIDNAD
-2066 KYYDELIA
+2066 KYYDDLIA
-2074 KEQEAANKATTSEGK
+2074 KEQEAANKATTEEGK
-2089 LYHNNRILQLQKAKA
+2089 KYHNDRIAKLQTAKA
-2104 DQGKESLDYLGTG
+2104 NQGKGTLEEDGTG
-2117 FFDMQFSNV
+2117 LFDIQFSNV
-2126 MDMMKEIEEFEKT
+2126 MDMMKEIEQFEKT
-2139 GSSTVFGE
+2139 GSSTTFGE

-2157 DVLKQANST
+2157 DVLKQANSN
-2166 LNDYKDNVTELCDL
+2166 LNDYKDKVLELRDL
-2180 INDMVDE
+2180 IGDMVDK
-2187 ILEKQEERQNMY
+2187 ILEKQEERMQAY
-2199 ENINDE
+2199 QDINDE

-2225 KQAYAA
+2225 QQAYAA

-2246 LAANKELLAQMEAA
+2246 LASNKELLAQMEAA

-2269 ALKENIADTQ
+2269 ALKDNIADTQ

-2292 IRKQQELAVKS
+2292 IRKQQELTVKS
-2303 ITDAWVKDALGTDL
+2303 ITDSWVKDALGTDL

-2346 LQSKYLELLDQS
+2346 LQGKYLELLDQS

-2396 EILQKRIAL
+2396 DILQKRIAL

-2413 QMKLRRDS
+2413 QMKLRKDS

-2434 DVANAQSGL
+2434 DVANAQGGL

-2509 EQLGVSEQNIINDFL
+2509 EQLGVAEQNIIKDFL

-2550 DAFDKIDERWS
+2550 DAFDKIDDRWS
-2561 TSLTDWLQSL
+2561 TSLTGWLGNL
-2571 DKFNQ
+2571 DKFNEET
-2576 DTTDKFDSLYD
+2576 DTKFDSLYD
-2587 EMEDYESQI
+2587 KMEDYEDQI
-2596 DDIGDLVGQN
+2596 DSVGDLVGQN
-2606 FDDMTG
+2606 LDDMTG
-2612 SIQGTLDKTEELR
+2612 SIQNTVDKTEELR
-2625 TSTQGFISDLQ
+2625 SSTNGFIEDLK
-2636 KMSGAVAD
+2636 KMSGAVAQ
-2644 AEKSMAYYRDKITE
+2644 AEKDMAYYRDKIND

-2670 NELGSKLE
+2670 NELGAKLE
-2678 QAEREK
+2678 KAEREK
-2684 ADMRAEIQ
+2684 DDMRAEIQ
-2692 KMQDAEAARQQ
+2692 RMKDAEAARQQ
-2703 AANGGGGGG
+2703 GANGGGGAGGHGG
-2712 GGGGANGQAN
+2712 GSGDAKSIAYGIAN
-2722 SAMAWG
+2722 S
-2728 IAQAIWTY
+2728 IWV
-2736 GGKSGWGNDPIRS
+2736 
-2749 SKLKKAYGDAFAR
+2749 YGDWGTGQTRKNNIVGRYGEAVWQI
-2762 EVQSIINANA
+2762 VQEELFNRNHY
-2772 RSGKLVNYDSMK
+2772 GYNGYNDS
-2784 YSSYS
+2784 Y
-2789 LIGYDTGG
+2789 GYVRFDTGG

-2844 GLKTQALNGLSTA
+2844 GLKTQALNGLSTP
-2857 FAIGGMATKETAQD
+2857 FAIGGMTTKETVQD
-2871 INQNVHITAEFP
+2871 VNQNVHITAEFP

>member
-51 SATKAIQEIQKLQQA
+51 SASKAIQEIEKLQRA
-66 LTKSF
+66 LTTSF

-87 TKSKTNLV
+87 TKSKTNLA

-103 AGITGQTAFNQVIG
+103 AGMTGQTAFNQVIG

-143 VRWGIVS
+143 VRWGVVS
-150 SAFNQMSNSVY
+150 SAFNQMTNSIY
-161 KSVEYVKELDDSLT
+161 QSVEYVKELDDSLT

-189 DFAKSA
+189 DFARSA

-211 ASLIFAQ
+211 ASLVFAQ

-271 DAWAEVANVSAADV
+271 DAWAQVANVSAADV
-285 SELAEASQK
+285 AELAQASQK

-360 EKYGVQVLNG
+360 EKYGVQVLDG

-381 EDLMG
+381 EDLME
-386 VWSSLDQTQKSAVA
+386 VWSSLDQTQKAAVA

-418 SDLYDEYKGASENAD
+418 SDLYDEYKGASESAD

-461 FNSMFETD
+461 FNSMFKTD
-469 DIYPFIDALTAAL
+469 DIYPFIDALTLAL
-482 DLVDNFI
+482 ELVDNFV

-515 ENIGNTIQA
+515 ENITNTIQA
-524 YTDNKAI
+524 YTDNKAV

-544 LGLKDTEN
+544 LGLKDVEN
-552 EYNKSIVDFATTG
+552 QYNKPIVDFTTTG
-565 MKYSNIMSDKQ
+565 MKYSNIMSDNQ
-576 KTNFNDNLEQTV
+576 KTNFNDNLEKTI
-588 KLNNQVLESEAK
+588 KLNNEIVESEAQLK
-600 LREAAAATN
+600 EVAAATN
-609 LLYQDRLETKQNMLS
+609 LLYQDRLGTTEKMIS
-624 IEKDKDGN
+624 VEKDAEGN
-632 LSWKIGEQLMPQ
+632 LTWDINDQLMAQ
-644 FAAGTALGMEDAKA
+644 FATGDALTLKDAQE
-658 YENYDLSDS
+658 YSNFNLSDK
-667 LAGSIN
+667 LEGSIN
-673 ALGGLSNQVEAYIS
+673 ALGELSNQVEAYGS
-687 LQKQVDKDKTWDKVT
+687 LQKQVDKDNTWGKIET
-702 GNIDIT
+702 NIDKT

-715 CSVMAGIDDITAV
+715 CTAITGIDDITAIEN
-728 KDLDEEMKDASQ
+728 LDEAMKGASQ
-740 EAKEM
+740 EAQEM
-745 AQAIQNFMSVTDIT
+745 AKAIQKFLSMSDIT
-759 SDEELDVN
+759 KNEINVDKVKNAL
-767 KIKSAIEEIRTL
+767 EEIRTL
-779 ALSEQKAIE
+779 ALAEQNAMK

-811 AKVAADE
+811 AKIAADE
-818 QAKIDA
+818 QGRINE

-839 IKLTSA
+839 IELASA

-869 LGEKALQLVMNL
+869 LGEKAIQTVTNL
-881 SFTVGQLIP
+881 SFTVMQLIP
-890 AISTLRKL
+890 AIEALRKL
-898 KDISAISSLIS
+898 KDVSAVSSLIS
-909 NFQQGLVSLNADL
+909 NVQQGLVSLNAGL
-922 ILMGSGTGVAATGA
+922 IMMGSGTGVAATGA

-941 ALTGL
+941 AITGL

-960 AAGLTAFGFT
+960 VAGLAAFGF
-970 AQAEKNRVE
+970 AAEKEKKRIE
-979 ALAKSAEEASTKLQ
+979 SITQAAEESRSAISS
-993 NIKEGKANFDSI
+993 ISEGKNSFKDL
-1005 YEQYK
+1005 YEGYK
-1010 KGQASSSELEDAAKT
+1010 SGTVSSDELKKAAEQLNTVLDDQILKT
-1025 LNSTL
+1025 ATA
-1030 NDQSLVVQSL
+1030 
-1040 AGNWEAYSQSVD
+1040 AGNWELYTNHLDAAARAKLDKANQDLIEENKELDTKEFGTYTTTVSASQRGTDQRRDFFEKNLDKHSDILYKDGAGNVGIKAVDFDTALKEYPALIESIDNYLQTTANLSEETVTYLTNLKGELSSQLNNTDVKTKVDNETILGSNYAKIYSDAEEVQYKVGQSVED
-1052 EAAKKEAQAQQNTLK
+1052 YKNQVKIFLENQGIEVTETILDSFVSGMSSADTEKAGALAAQLGRENSKELF
-1067 QNSWEAER
+1067 E
-1075 SYTTKASSWDT
+1075 
-1086 LVGPKNNS
+1086 KNMSQKVAIDMESRGVTANS
-1094 LSAGM
+1094 LVAGGSI
-1099 QTDNGVANAYLS
+1099 TDEQYLS
-1111 QNAISK
+1111 AATSSLYDQIANSGLTEEEQIRFIASIDWSK
-1117 DLLGNW
+1117 SLP
-1123 GVMDGSTAAERI
+1123 EI
-1135 QALNDIN
+1135 QADIQSIDPTALPKMPFEPTLTDRTN
-1142 DAYVEAIANA
+1142 FDDAEIDNL
-1152 AGKQKEVLQS
+1152 LQETGMTQS
-1162 EYDNFTSFANKFDE
+1162 AFTRMNEDMF
-1176 EKTAVKQAWADEAQG
+1176 T
-1191 ALTAFGN
+1191 N
-1198 EEDFQLQSGENLEKY
+1198 EEYGFSNRAEELEKEIAAL
-1213 KQRLLETG
+1213 QE
-1221 KFSSEGA
+1221 
-1228 VEAFVE
+1228 
-1234 GMASGDFRS
+1234 SGDTS
-1243 SKKIAAQ
+1243 KETAKKIADLRQ
-1250 SAKESADKLYNGLS
+1250 ELEDLGETSRDVSAYNLQMNKGVERLVDSWKDLSEVLS
-1264 DDAQSVITNANLT
+1264 DDAAKGTTDYYKALGELDEIMSDILNLDVGVLSSEFLTSKEAMEAMQRAAEGDASAIDDLRKMASEDIVSHLKLEGLSPEEGQAIIDNELKPLLQNMQANIDSMPLGASIDVDT
-1277 DEQYISLLGTIDKTS
+1277 DPFIGKLNELLLAGTITAEQVS
-1292 TIEEINNAI
+1292 AI
-1301 REIESSGALD
+1301 LSSIGMD
-1311 SVTIHSDYSNPL
+1311 
-1323 EEANNIESSL
+1323 
-1333 GSLFDK
+1333 
-1339 FEENGGFSDTE
+1339 
-1350 VADILQENP
+1350 ADIGTKEQTTTQQYTAYFPKFKVQKDEDGVMTGLVP
-1359 EYTAYLTKVGDQWK
+1359 DGVTPVEYTAQETVQMPYI
-1373 LNQQALDDYNRSLE
+1373 E
-1387 EQTAI
+1387 
-1392 VDDAMGGTSN
+1392 
-1402 FENYN
+1402 
-1407 DLLERMSH
+1407 
-1415 FESHPIDSSGFNDS
+1415 
-1429 AMGGFTSANQ
+1429 
-1439 DLNSSLANGEIGFV
+1439 
-1453 DYFNGI
+1453 
-1459 SDALD
+1459 
-1464 SSGALEALDELN
+1464 GA
-1476 GAFDETTDAL
+1476 
-1486 EEVASVAATELSDG
+1486 
-1500 LVQAN
+1500 
-1505 KSFVK
+1505 
-1510 GETSVSDYIDQLEA
+1510 
-1524 GLDAQQELL
+1524 
-1533 KSTYDLEDGTDGYV
+1533 TY
-1547 KASKDADEATQSAA
+1547 
-1561 KAYNDAEDAQNDLAQ
+1561 
-1576 ADGFADTIQDNADL
+1576 
-1590 LSSYGQT
+1590 
-1597 LNDVFSDESI
+1597 
-1607 MSDSRLPQYIDDL
+1607 
-1620 TNQFITF
+1620 
-1627 AASSTANMQTAT
+1627 
-1639 QQIAAATGQ
+1639 
-1648 SQQYIGQLLNQAVSS
+1648 
-1663 DQAQA
+1663 
-1668 ASAAATLQNL
+1668 
-1678 TGSSMASIQSL
+1678 TGS
-1689 TGAAMMNVSS
+1689 
-1699 GISNASQAI
+1699 GINTV
-1708 GSVLTSLGSAISSFS
+1708 G
-1723 YKIEA
+1723 
-1728 TPFVQGGF
+1728 
-1736 NIDFENKKITL
+1736 
-1747 PTFGFDIKGSGGGG
+1747 
-1761 VADFAAALQS
+1761 
-1771 AGSYFTNAGNQQAAA
+1771 
-1786 QALDLNS
+1786 
-1793 YYPSGTGAGAI
+1793 PS
-1804 PSSGRGGGGGGR
+1804 SSGRTGKK
-1816 GGGGGKGGG
+1816 GGGGKGGG
-1825 GDGGKSYEPKENK
+1825 GGGKSYKPKENK
-1838 DPIDNEVDR
+1838 DAIENKVDR
-1847 YEKVSTQLDAI
+1847 YEKVNTALAAI

-1902 QQEADEVKNKLSS
+1902 QQEAEEVKNKLSS

-1939 EVNRIGNQYS
+1939 EVNRIGNQYA

-1955 AEKALDKQYEA
+1955 AEEALDKQYEA
-1966 AQKRLDTFEELYKR
+1966 AQKRLDTFEELYQR
-1980 YDELLSSDMKDTIQ
+1980 YDELLSSDLKDTIQ

-2014 IEALDNIRDIR
+2014 VEALDNIRDIR

-2038 FDEDPFEKAKE
+2038 FDDDPFEKAKE

-2166 LNDYKDNVTELCDL
+2166 LNDYKDNVTELRDL

-2213 TMIHGEEAYDQL
+2213 TIIHGEEAYDQL

-2346 LQSKYLELLDQS
+2346 LQGKYLELLDQS

-2372 EQLKYLREK
+2372 EQLEYLREK

-2495 TIIGSLKEYLAATS
+2495 TIIGSLKEYLTATS

-2550 DAFDKIDERWS
+2550 DAFDKIDDRWS
-2561 TSLTDWLQSL
+2561 TSLTGWLENL

-2576 DTTDKFDSLYD
+2576 DTTDKFDSLYG
-2587 EMEDYESQI
+2587 EMEEYESEI
-2596 DDIGDLVGQN
+2596 DNIGDLVGQN

-2703 AANGGGGGG
+2703 AANGGNGAGGAG

-2749 SKLKKAYGDAFAR
+2749 TKLKKAYGDAFAR
-2762 EVQSIINANA
+2762 EVQNVINSNA

-2857 FAIGGMATKETAQD
+2857 FAIGGVATKETAQD
-2871 INQNVHITAEFP
+2871 VNQNVHITAEFP

>member
-13 YNLKTTLDASGISK
+13 YNLKTTLDASGIGK

-87 TKSKTNLV
+87 TKSKTNLA

-515 ENIGNTIQA
+515 ENISNTIQA

-544 LGLKDTEN
+544 LGLKDIEN
-552 EYNKSIVDFATTG
+552 KYNKPIVDFAITG

-576 KTNFNDNLEQTV
+576 KTNFYDNLDQTV

-600 LREAAAATN
+600 LREVAAATN

-624 IEKDKDGN
+624 IEKDEEGN

-667 LAGSIN
+667 LEGSVN
-673 ALGGLSNQVEAYIS
+673 ALVGLSNQVEAYIS
-687 LQKQVDKDKTWDKVT
+687 LQKQVDKDNTWDKVVN
-702 GNIDIT
+702 NINIT

-715 CSVMAGIDDITAV
+715 CSVMTGLDDITAV
-728 KDLDEEMKDASQ
+728 KDLDKEMKDTSQ

-745 AQAIQNFMSVTDIT
+745 AQAIQNFMSATDIT
-759 SDEELDVN
+759 NDEELDVN
-767 KIKSAIEEIRTL
+767 KIKSAVEEVKAL
-779 ALSEQKAIE
+779 ALSEQKVIE
-788 GLGKGNFIQNPEDL
+788 GLGKGNFIQSPEDL
-802 NRLLEMFNK
+802 NRLLETFNK

-839 IKLTSA
+839 IQLTSA
-845 VGDLAFAWTSFQE
+845 VGDLAFAWGSFQE
-858 LGSLLANDDLS
+858 LGSLLTNDDLS

-881 SFTVGQLIP
+881 SLTVGQLIP
-890 AISTLRKL
+890 AISALRKL

-909 NFQQGLVSLNADL
+909 NFQQGLVSLNAGL
-922 ILMGSGTGVAATGA
+922 IMMGSDTGVAATGA

-979 ALAKSAEEASTKLQ
+979 ALAKSAEDASTKLQ
-993 NIKEGKANFDSI
+993 NIKEGKTNFDSI

-1234 GMASGDFRS
+1234 GMASGDFS
-1243 SKKIAAQ
+1243 SSQAIANALG
-1250 SAKESADKLYNGLS
+1250 AESADKSFESIAQGAISRDIDNGNINFGQGFSANAETNETALQNYVTQEYN
-1264 DDAQSVITNANLT
+1264 NLN
-1277 DEQYISLLGTIDKTS
+1277 DEQKIRLVGTLDKNAT
-1292 TIEEINNAI
+1292 TQEILQQI
-1301 REIESSGALD
+1301 QEIQNGPELEQAELEFKPNFTNRLDLNEGDYSQIAKDSGYSDITFNRMASDTYHQEGGYFQEESSKIKNQIENIQDG
-1311 SVTIHSDYSNPL
+1311 SVDFK
-1323 EEANNIESSL
+1323 EVVEDAEDADEAISQLKE
-1333 GSLFDK
+1333 D
-1339 FEENGGFSDTE
+1339 
-1350 VADILQENP
+1350 
-1359 EYTAYLTKVGDQWK
+1359 
-1373 LNQQALDDYNRSLE
+1373 
-1387 EQTAI
+1387 
-1392 VDDAMGGTSN
+1392 
-1402 FENYN
+1402 YN
-1407 DLLERMSH
+1407 DLAKEAKDVTAANLRMNKGVDTL
-1415 FESHPIDSSGFNDS
+1415 IDCWEEAGEVLKDDAAKGTADWYKAVEQVDEAVSDILNIDVGTLSNDFYENADAIA
-1429 AMGGFTSANQ
+1429 AMEQAAQGDMT
-1439 DLNSSLANGEIGFV
+1439 
-1453 DYFNGI
+1453 
-1459 SDALD
+1459 
-1464 SSGALEALDELN
+1464 ALDELRDLATKDIIQHMDIQIGN
-1476 GAFDETTDAL
+1476 GDEQGIEEARTKLL
-1486 EEVASVAATELSDG
+1486 ELQQSLQNELD
-1500 LVQAN
+1500 N
-1505 KSFVK
+1505 
-1510 GETSVSDYIDQLEA
+1510 TPLEA
-1524 GLDAQQELL
+1524 RAKVDVSEYTAQ
-1533 KSTYDLEDGTDGYV
+1533 
-1547 KASKDADEATQSAA
+1547 
-1561 KAYNDAEDAQNDLAQ
+1561 
-1576 ADGFADTIQDNADL
+1576 
-1590 LSSYGQT
+1590 
-1597 LNDVFSDESI
+1597 
-1607 MSDSRLPQYIDDL
+1607 
-1620 TNQFITF
+1620 
-1627 AASSTANMQTAT
+1627 
-1639 QQIAAATGQ
+1639 
-1648 SQQYIGQLLNQAVSS
+1648 LNQMIMDGQITAE
-1663 DQAQA
+1663 Q
-1668 ASAAATLQNL
+1668 
-1678 TGSSMASIQSL
+1678 
-1689 TGAAMMNVSS
+1689 
-1699 GISNASQAI
+1699 ASQALSSM
-1708 GSVLTSLGSAISSFS
+1708 GISGEIT
-1723 YKIEA
+1723 YEQGEIDA
-1728 TPFVQGGF
+1728 PIITYTNQGGS
-1736 NIDFENKKITL
+1736 IDSLLNKEGGSISFTSAVTGHTKVNAQI
-1747 PTFGFDIKGSGGGG
+1747 PQFKGTH
-1761 VADFAAALQS
+1761 
-1771 AGSYFTNAGNQQAAA
+1771 Y
-1786 QALDLNS
+1786 
-1793 YYPSGTGAGAI
+1793 TGAGI
-1804 PSSGRGGGGGGR
+1804 TGGVGRGSTKRGNGGGGGG
-1816 GGGGGKGGG
+1816 GKKGGGGKGGG
-1825 GDGGKSYEPKENK
+1825 GGGKSYEPKENK

-1847 YEKVSTQLDAI
+1847 YERVSTQLDAI

-1902 QQEADEVKNKLSS
+1902 QREADEVKNKLSS

-2147 NSAAMYETAL
+2147 NSAAMYEIAL

-2166 LNDYKDNVTELCDL
+2166 LNDYKDNVTELRDL

-2346 LQSKYLELLDQS
+2346 LQGKYLELLDQS

>member
-1 MVIISKYSNTVE
+1 MVIISKYSNTIE

-51 SATKAIQEIQKLQQA
+51 SASKAIQEIEKLQRA
-66 LTKSF
+66 LTTSF

-87 TKSKTNLV
+87 TKSKTNLA

-103 AGITGQTAFNQVIG
+103 AGTTGQTAFNQVIG

-143 VRWGIVS
+143 VRWGVVS
-150 SAFNQMSNSVY
+150 SAFNQMTNSIY
-161 KSVEYVKELDDSLT
+161 QSVEYVKELDDSLT

-189 DFAKSA
+189 DFARSA

-211 ASLIFAQ
+211 ASLVFAQ

-271 DAWAEVANVSAADV
+271 DAWAQVANVSAADV
-285 SELAEASQK
+285 AELAQASQK

-350 VSLGKVTSQL
+350 ISLGKVTSQL
-360 EKYGVQVLNG
+360 EKYGVQVLDG

-381 EDLMG
+381 EDLME
-386 VWSSLDQTQKSAVA
+386 VWSSLDQTQKAAVA

-418 SDLYDEYKGASENAD
+418 SDLYDEYKGASESAD
-433 GTLDQMNEE
+433 DTLDQMNEE
-442 FVDSLEGRM
+442 LVDSLEGRM

-461 FNSMFETD
+461 FNSLFETD

-482 DLVDNFI
+482 ELVDNFV

-515 ENIGNTIQA
+515 ENISNTIQA
-524 YTDNKAI
+524 YADNKAV

-552 EYNKSIVDFATTG
+552 KYNKPIVDFATIG
-565 MKYSNIMSDKQ
+565 MKYSNIMSDNQ

-609 LLYQDRLETKQNMLS
+609 LLYQDRLETKENMLS
-624 IEKDKDGN
+624 IEKDENGN

-644 FAAGTALGMEDAKA
+644 FAAGTALGMGDAKT

-667 LAGSIN
+667 LEGSIS
-673 ALGGLSNQVEAYIS
+673 ALGNLSNQVEGYIS
-687 LQKQVDKDKTWDKVT
+687 LQKQVDKDNAWSKVE
-702 GNIDIT
+702 GGINST

-715 CSVMAGIDDITAV
+715 CSVMTGLEDITAV
-728 KDLDEEMKDASQ
+728 EDLDKAMEDAGQ

-745 AQAIQNFMSVTDIT
+745 AQAIQKFMSATDIT
-759 SDEELDVN
+759 TGKELDVN

-779 ALSEQKAIE
+779 ALTEQKAME

-818 QAKIDA
+818 QARINA
-824 ETQKGLE
+824 ETQKGLK

-839 IKLTSA
+839 IELTSA
-845 VGDLAFAWTSFQE
+845 VGDLAFTWTSFQE
-858 LGSLLANDDLS
+858 LGSLWANEDLS
-869 LGEKALQLVMNL
+869 LGEKVLQTITNMAFVIP
-881 SFTVGQLIP
+881 QLITAMKAFNLTKIENQVAET
-890 AISTLRKL
+890 AI
-898 KDISAISSLIS
+898 
-909 NFQQGLVSLNADL
+909 
-922 ILMGSGTGVAATGA
+922 
-936 NLLSK
+936 
-941 ALTGL
+941 GL
-946 LPGGKLLTIVLGGL
+946 LDAAQGAGKLAKGADIAGTAMAKFSDILTLLIPHGKAIKVVLGGL
-960 AAGLTAFGFT
+960 AAALTFVGFT
-970 AQAEKNRVE
+970 SEQEKARVA

-993 NIKEGKANFDSI
+993 NIQEGKANFDSV

-1025 LNSTL
+1025 LNDTL

-1052 EAAKKEAQAQQNTLK
+1052 AAAKKEAQAQQNTLK

-1075 SYTTKASSWDT
+1075 SYATKASSWDT

-1094 LSAGM
+1094 LSAKM
-1099 QTDNGVANAYLS
+1099 QMDEGVANTYLN
-1111 QNAISK
+1111 QNAIGK
-1117 DLLGNW
+1117 DLFGGW
-1123 GVMDGSTAAERI
+1123 GVMDGSTAADRI

-1152 AGKQKEVLQS
+1152 SGKQKEVLQE
-1162 EYDNFTSFANKFDE
+1162 EYDNFTTFASKFDE
-1176 EKTAVKQAWADEAQG
+1176 EKTTVESAWNAEAQG
-1191 ALTAFGN
+1191 ALTAFGD
-1198 EEDFQLQSGENLEKY
+1198 EKDFQLQSGETLEEY

-1234 GMASGDFRS
+1234 GMASGDFS
-1243 SKKIAAQ
+1243 SSEAIANALG
-1250 SAKESADKLYNGLS
+1250 AKSADKSFEEISQGAISRDIDNGNINFGQGFSTNAEINETSLQNYVTQEYNSLS
-1264 DDAQSVITNANLT
+1264 DEQKIKLVGTLDKNATTQEILQQIQEIQNGPELEQAELEFKPNFTNRVDLSEADYSQIAQDSG
-1277 DEQYISLLGTIDKTS
+1277 ISDTTFNRMAADTYHQEGGYFQKES
-1292 TIEEINNAI
+1292 SK
-1301 REIESSGALD
+1301 IESQIEGIQDGSVDFKEVVEGAED
-1311 SVTIHSDYSNPL
+1311 AD
-1323 EEANNIESSL
+1323 EAVSQLKE
-1333 GSLFDK
+1333 D
-1339 FEENGGFSDTE
+1339 
-1350 VADILQENP
+1350 
-1359 EYTAYLTKVGDQWK
+1359 
-1373 LNQQALDDYNRSLE
+1373 
-1387 EQTAI
+1387 
-1392 VDDAMGGTSN
+1392 
-1402 FENYN
+1402 YN
-1407 DLLERMSH
+1407 DLAKEAKDVTAANLRMNKGVDSL
-1415 FESHPIDSSGFNDS
+1415 IDCWEEAGAVLKDDAAKGTADWYKAVEQVDEAMSDILNIDVGTLSNDFYENADAIA
-1429 AMGGFTSANQ
+1429 AMEQAAQGDMA
-1439 DLNSSLANGEIGFV
+1439 
-1453 DYFNGI
+1453 
-1459 SDALD
+1459 
-1464 SSGALEALDELN
+1464 ALDELRDLATKDIIQNMDIQIGN
-1476 GAFDETTDAL
+1476 GDE
-1486 EEVASVAATELSDG
+1486 EGVEAARTKLLDLQQSLQNEL
-1500 LVQAN
+1500 N
-1505 KSFVK
+1505 N
-1510 GETSVSDYIDQLEA
+1510 TPLEA
-1524 GLDAQQELL
+1524 RATVDVSEYTAQ
-1533 KSTYDLEDGTDGYV
+1533 
-1547 KASKDADEATQSAA
+1547 
-1561 KAYNDAEDAQNDLAQ
+1561 
-1576 ADGFADTIQDNADL
+1576 
-1590 LSSYGQT
+1590 
-1597 LNDVFSDESI
+1597 
-1607 MSDSRLPQYIDDL
+1607 
-1620 TNQFITF
+1620 
-1627 AASSTANMQTAT
+1627 
-1639 QQIAAATGQ
+1639 
-1648 SQQYIGQLLNQAVSS
+1648 LNQMIMDGQITAE
-1663 DQAQA
+1663 Q
-1668 ASAAATLQNL
+1668 
-1678 TGSSMASIQSL
+1678 
-1689 TGAAMMNVSS
+1689 
-1699 GISNASQAI
+1699 ASQALSSM
-1708 GSVLTSLGSAISSFS
+1708 GISGEIT
-1723 YKIEA
+1723 YEQGQIDA
-1728 TPFVQGGF
+1728 PIITYTNQGGS
-1736 NIDFENKKITL
+1736 IDSLLNENGGSISFTSAVTGHTTVDAQI
-1747 PTFGFDIKGSGGGG
+1747 PQFKGTH
-1761 VADFAAALQS
+1761 
-1771 AGSYFTNAGNQQAAA
+1771 Y
-1786 QALDLNS
+1786 
-1793 YYPSGTGAGAI
+1793 TGAGI
-1804 PSSGRGGGGGGR
+1804 TGGVGRGSTKK
-1816 GGGGGKGGG
+1816 GGGGKGGG
-1825 GDGGKSYEPKENK
+1825 GKGGGGGKSYKPKENK
-1838 DPIDNEVDR
+1838 DAIENKVDR
-1847 YEKVSTQLDAI
+1847 YEKVNTALAAI

-1902 QQEADEVKNKLSS
+1902 QQEAEEVKNKLSS

-1939 EVNRIGNQYS
+1939 EVNRIGNQYA

-1955 AEKALDKQYEA
+1955 AEEALDKQYEA
-1966 AQKRLDTFEELYKR
+1966 AQKRLDTFEELYQR
-1980 YDELLSSDMKDTIQ
+1980 YDELLSSDLKDTIQ

-2008 EIFKTS
+2008 KIFKTS
-2014 IEALDNIRDIR
+2014 VEALDNIRDIR

-2038 FDEDPFEKAKE
+2038 FDDDPFEKAKE

-2166 LNDYKDNVTELCDL
+2166 LNDYKDNVTELRDL
-2180 INDMVDE
+2180 INDMLDE

-2346 LQSKYLELLDQS
+2346 LQGKYLELLDQS

-2372 EQLKYLREK
+2372 EQLEYLREK

-2703 AANGGGGGG
+2703 AANGGNGAGGA

-2749 SKLKKAYGDAFAR
+2749 TKLKKAYGDAFAR
-2762 EVQSIINANA
+2762 EVQNIINSNT

-2857 FAIGGMATKETAQD
+2857 FAIGGVATKETAQD
-2871 INQNVHITAEFP
+2871 VNQNVHITAEFP

>member
-51 SATKAIQEIQKLQQA
+51 SASKAIQEIEKLQRA
-66 LTKSF
+66 LTTSF

-87 TKSKTNLV
+87 TKSKTNLAS
-95 GLQQEFAK
+95 LQQEFAK
-103 AGITGQTAFNQVIG
+103 AGMTGQTAFNQVIG

-143 VRWGIVS
+143 VRWGVVS
-150 SAFNQMSNSVY
+150 SAFNQMTNSIY
-161 KSVEYVKELDDSLT
+161 QSVEYVKELDDSLT

-189 DFAKSA
+189 DFARSA

-211 ASLIFAQ
+211 ASLVFAQ

-271 DAWAEVANVSAADV
+271 DAWAQVANVSAADV
-285 SELAEASQK
+285 AELAQASQK

-360 EKYGVQVLNG
+360 EKYGVQVLDG

-381 EDLMG
+381 EDLME
-386 VWSSLDQTQKSAVA
+386 VWSSLDQTQKAAVA

-418 SDLYDEYKGASENAD
+418 SDLYDEYKGASESAD
-433 GTLDQMNEE
+433 GTLDEMNEE

-461 FNSMFETD
+461 FNSLFETD

-482 DLVDNFI
+482 ELVDNFV

-515 ENIGNTIQA
+515 ENITNTIQA
-524 YTDNKAI
+524 YTDNKAV

-544 LGLKDTEN
+544 LGLKDVEN
-552 EYNKSIVDFATTG
+552 QYNKPIVDFTTTG
-565 MKYSNIMSDKQ
+565 MKYSNIMSDSQ

-609 LLYQDRLETKQNMLS
+609 LLYQDRLETKENMLS
-624 IEKDKDGN
+624 IEKDENGN

-644 FAAGTALGMEDAKA
+644 FAAGTALGMEDAKT

-667 LAGSIN
+667 LEGSIS
-673 ALGGLSNQVEAYIS
+673 ALGNLSNQVEGYIS
-687 LQKQVDKDKTWDKVT
+687 LQKQVDKDNAWDKVK

-715 CSVMAGIDDITAV
+715 CSVMTGLEDITAV
-728 KDLDEEMKDASQ
+728 KDLDKAMEDAGQ

-745 AQAIQNFMSVTDIT
+745 AQAIQKFMSATDIT
-759 SDEELDVN
+759 TGKELDVN
-767 KIKSAIEEIRTL
+767 KIKSAIEEIKTL
-779 ALSEQKAIE
+779 ALTEQKAME

-818 QAKIDA
+818 QARINA

-839 IKLTSA
+839 IELTSA

-858 LGSLLANDDLS
+858 LGSLWANEDLS
-869 LGEKALQLVMNL
+869 LGEKVLQTITNMAFVIP
-881 SFTVGQLIP
+881 QLITAMKAFNLTKIENQVAET
-890 AISTLRKL
+890 AI
-898 KDISAISSLIS
+898 
-909 NFQQGLVSLNADL
+909 
-922 ILMGSGTGVAATGA
+922 
-936 NLLSK
+936 
-941 ALTGL
+941 GL
-946 LPGGKLLTIVLGGL
+946 LDAAQGAGKLAKGADIAGTAMAKFSDILTLLIPHGKAIKVVLGGL
-960 AAGLTAFGFT
+960 AAALAFVGFT
-970 AQAEKNRVE
+970 SEQEKARV
-979 ALAKSAEEASTKLQ
+979 ASLAKSAEEASTKLQ
-993 NIKEGKANFDSI
+993 NIQEGKANFDSI

-1025 LNSTL
+1025 LNDTL

-1052 EAAKKEAQAQQNTLK
+1052 AAAKKEAQAQQNTLK

-1075 SYTTKASSWDT
+1075 SYATKASSWDT

-1094 LSAGM
+1094 LSAKM
-1099 QTDNGVANAYLS
+1099 QMDEGVANTYLN
-1111 QNAISK
+1111 QNAIGK
-1117 DLLGNW
+1117 DLFGGW
-1123 GVMDGSTAAERI
+1123 GVMDGSTAADRI

-1152 AGKQKEVLQS
+1152 SGKQKEVLQE
-1162 EYDNFTSFANKFDE
+1162 EYDNFTTFASKFDE
-1176 EKTAVKQAWADEAQG
+1176 EKTAVESAWNAEAQG
-1191 ALTAFGN
+1191 ALAAFGD
-1198 EEDFQLQSGENLEKY
+1198 EKDFQLQSGETLEEY

-1228 VEAFVE
+1228 IEAFVE
-1234 GMASGDFRS
+1234 GMASGDFS
-1243 SKKIAAQ
+1243 SSEAIANAIG
-1250 SAKESADKLYNGLS
+1250 AKSADKSFEEISQGAISRDIDNGNINFGQGFSANAEINETSLQNYVTQEYNNLS
-1264 DDAQSVITNANLT
+1264 DEQKIKLVGTLDKNATTQEILQQIQEIQNGPELEQAELEFKPNFTNRVDLSEADYSQIAQDSG
-1277 DEQYISLLGTIDKTS
+1277 ISDTTFNRMAADTYHQEGGYFQ
-1292 TIEEINNAI
+1292 EESSK
-1301 REIESSGALD
+1301 IESQIKDIQDGSADFKEVVEGAENAD
-1311 SVTIHSDYSNPL
+1311 
-1323 EEANNIESSL
+1323 EAVSQLKE
-1333 GSLFDK
+1333 D
-1339 FEENGGFSDTE
+1339 
-1350 VADILQENP
+1350 
-1359 EYTAYLTKVGDQWK
+1359 
-1373 LNQQALDDYNRSLE
+1373 
-1387 EQTAI
+1387 
-1392 VDDAMGGTSN
+1392 
-1402 FENYN
+1402 YN
-1407 DLLERMSH
+1407 DLAKEAKDVTAANLRMNKGVDSL
-1415 FESHPIDSSGFNDS
+1415 IDCWEEAGAVLKDDAAKGTADWYKAVEQVDEAMSDILNIDVGTLSNDFYENADAIA
-1429 AMGGFTSANQ
+1429 AMEQAAQGDMA
-1439 DLNSSLANGEIGFV
+1439 
-1453 DYFNGI
+1453 
-1459 SDALD
+1459 
-1464 SSGALEALDELN
+1464 ALDELRDLATKDIIQNMDIQIGN
-1476 GAFDETTDAL
+1476 GDE
-1486 EEVASVAATELSDG
+1486 EGVEAARTKLLDLQQSLQNELD
-1500 LVQAN
+1500 N
-1505 KSFVK
+1505 
-1510 GETSVSDYIDQLEA
+1510 TPLEA
-1524 GLDAQQELL
+1524 RAKVDVSEYTAQ
-1533 KSTYDLEDGTDGYV
+1533 
-1547 KASKDADEATQSAA
+1547 
-1561 KAYNDAEDAQNDLAQ
+1561 
-1576 ADGFADTIQDNADL
+1576 
-1590 LSSYGQT
+1590 
-1597 LNDVFSDESI
+1597 
-1607 MSDSRLPQYIDDL
+1607 
-1620 TNQFITF
+1620 
-1627 AASSTANMQTAT
+1627 
-1639 QQIAAATGQ
+1639 
-1648 SQQYIGQLLNQAVSS
+1648 LNQMIMDGQITAE
-1663 DQAQA
+1663 Q
-1668 ASAAATLQNL
+1668 
-1678 TGSSMASIQSL
+1678 
-1689 TGAAMMNVSS
+1689 
-1699 GISNASQAI
+1699 ASQALSSM
-1708 GSVLTSLGSAISSFS
+1708 GISGEIT
-1723 YKIEA
+1723 YEQGQIDA
-1728 TPFVQGGF
+1728 PIITYTNQGGS
-1736 NIDFENKKITL
+1736 IDSLLNENGGSISFTSAVTGHTTVDAQI
-1747 PTFGFDIKGSGGGG
+1747 PQFKGTH
-1761 VADFAAALQS
+1761 
-1771 AGSYFTNAGNQQAAA
+1771 Y
-1786 QALDLNS
+1786 
-1793 YYPSGTGAGAI
+1793 TGAGI
-1804 PSSGRGGGGGGR
+1804 TGGVGRGSTKKGGGGGGGKK
-1816 GGGGGKGGG
+1816 GGGGGK
-1825 GDGGKSYEPKENK
+1825 SYKPKENK
-1838 DPIDNEVDR
+1838 DAIENKVDR
-1847 YEKVSTQLDAI
+1847 YEKVNTALAAI

-1902 QQEADEVKNKLSS
+1902 QQEAEEVKNKLSS

-1939 EVNRIGNQYS
+1939 EVNRIGNQYA

-1955 AEKALDKQYEA
+1955 AEEALDKQYEA
-1966 AQKRLDTFEELYKR
+1966 AQKRLDTFEELYQR
-1980 YDELLSSDMKDTIQ
+1980 YDELLSSDLKDTIQ

-2014 IEALDNIRDIR
+2014 VEALDNIRDIR

-2038 FDEDPFEKAKE
+2038 FDDDPFEKAKE

-2166 LNDYKDNVTELCDL
+2166 LNDYKDNVTELRDL
-2180 INDMVDE
+2180 INDMLDE

-2213 TMIHGEEAYDQL
+2213 TIIHGEEAYDQL

-2346 LQSKYLELLDQS
+2346 LQGKYLELLDQS

-2495 TIIGSLKEYLAATS
+2495 TIIGSLKEYLTATS

-2550 DAFDKIDERWS
+2550 DAFDKIDDRWS
-2561 TSLTDWLQSL
+2561 TSLTGWLENL

-2576 DTTDKFDSLYD
+2576 DTTDKFDSLYG
-2587 EMEDYESQI
+2587 EMEEYESEI
-2596 DDIGDLVGQN
+2596 DNIGDLVGQN

-2703 AANGGGGGG
+2703 AANGGNGAGGAG

-2749 SKLKKAYGDAFAR
+2749 TKLKKAYGDAFAR
-2762 EVQSIINANA
+2762 EVQNVINSNA

-2857 FAIGGMATKETAQD
+2857 FAIGGVATKETAQD
-2871 INQNVHITAEFP
+2871 VNQNVHITAEFP

>member
-51 SATKAIQEIQKLQQA
+51 SASKAIQEIEKLQRA
-66 LTKSF
+66 LTTSF

-87 TKSKTNLV
+87 TKSKTNLA

-103 AGITGQTAFNQVIG
+103 AGMTGQTAFNQVIG

-143 VRWGIVS
+143 VRWGVVS
-150 SAFNQMSNSVY
+150 SAFNQMTNSIY
-161 KSVEYVKELDDSLT
+161 QSVEYVKELDDSLT

-189 DFAKSA
+189 DFARSA

-211 ASLIFAQ
+211 ASLVFAQ

-271 DAWAEVANVSAADV
+271 DAWAQVANVSAADV
-285 SELAEASQK
+285 AELAQASQK

-360 EKYGVQVLNG
+360 EKYGVQVLDG

-381 EDLMG
+381 EDLME
-386 VWSSLDQTQKSAVA
+386 VWSSLDQTQKAAVA

-418 SDLYDEYKGASENAD
+418 SDLYDEYKGASESAD
-433 GTLDQMNEE
+433 GTLDEMNEE

-461 FNSMFETD
+461 FNSLFETD

-482 DLVDNFI
+482 ELVDNFV

-515 ENIGNTIQA
+515 ENITNTIQA
-524 YTDNKAI
+524 YTDNKAV

-544 LGLKDTEN
+544 LGLKDVEN
-552 EYNKSIVDFATTG
+552 QYNKPIVDFTTTG
-565 MKYSNIMSDKQ
+565 MKYSNIMSDSQ

-609 LLYQDRLETKQNMLS
+609 LLYQDRLETKENMLS
-624 IEKDKDGN
+624 IEKDENGN

-644 FAAGTALGMEDAKA
+644 FAAGTALGMEDAKT

-667 LAGSIN
+667 LEGSIS
-673 ALGGLSNQVEAYIS
+673 ALGNLSNQVEGYIS
-687 LQKQVDKDKTWDKVT
+687 LQKQVDKDNAWDKVK

-715 CSVMAGIDDITAV
+715 CSVMTGLEDITAV
-728 KDLDEEMKDASQ
+728 KDLDKAMEDAGQ

-745 AQAIQNFMSVTDIT
+745 AQAIQKFMSATDIT
-759 SDEELDVN
+759 TGKELDVN
-767 KIKSAIEEIRTL
+767 KIKSAIEEIKTL
-779 ALSEQKAIE
+779 ALTEQKAME

-818 QAKIDA
+818 QARINA

-839 IKLTSA
+839 IELTSA

-858 LGSLLANDDLS
+858 LGSLWANEDLS
-869 LGEKALQLVMNL
+869 LGEKVLQTITNMAFVIP
-881 SFTVGQLIP
+881 QLITAMKAFNLTKIENQVAET
-890 AISTLRKL
+890 AI
-898 KDISAISSLIS
+898 
-909 NFQQGLVSLNADL
+909 
-922 ILMGSGTGVAATGA
+922 
-936 NLLSK
+936 
-941 ALTGL
+941 GL
-946 LPGGKLLTIVLGGL
+946 LDAAQGAGKLAKGADIAGTAMAKFSDILTLLIPHGKAIKVVLGGL
-960 AAGLTAFGFT
+960 AAALAFVGFT
-970 AQAEKNRVE
+970 SEQEKARV
-979 ALAKSAEEASTKLQ
+979 ASLAKSAEEASTKLQ
-993 NIKEGKANFDSI
+993 NIQEGKANFDSI

-1025 LNSTL
+1025 LNDTL

-1052 EAAKKEAQAQQNTLK
+1052 AAAKKEAQAQQNTLK

-1075 SYTTKASSWDT
+1075 SYATKASSWDT

-1094 LSAGM
+1094 LSAKM
-1099 QTDNGVANAYLS
+1099 QMDEGVANTYLN
-1111 QNAISK
+1111 QNAIGK
-1117 DLLGNW
+1117 DLFGGW
-1123 GVMDGSTAAERI
+1123 GVMDGSTAADRI

-1152 AGKQKEVLQS
+1152 SGKQKEVLQE
-1162 EYDNFTSFANKFDE
+1162 EYDNFTTFASKFDE
-1176 EKTAVKQAWADEAQG
+1176 EKTAVESAWNAEAQG
-1191 ALTAFGN
+1191 ALAAFGD
-1198 EEDFQLQSGENLEKY
+1198 EKDFQLQSGETLEEY

-1228 VEAFVE
+1228 IEAFVE
-1234 GMASGDFRS
+1234 GMASGDFS
-1243 SKKIAAQ
+1243 SSEAIANAIG
-1250 SAKESADKLYNGLS
+1250 AKSADKSFEEISQGAISRDIDNGNINFGQGFSANAEINETSLQNYVTQEYNNLS
-1264 DDAQSVITNANLT
+1264 DEQKIKLVGTLDKNATTQEILQQIQEIQNGPELEQAELEFKPNFTNRVDLSEADYSQIAQDSG
-1277 DEQYISLLGTIDKTS
+1277 ISDTTFNRMAADTYHQEGGYFQ
-1292 TIEEINNAI
+1292 EESSK
-1301 REIESSGALD
+1301 IESQIKDIQDGSADFKEVVEGAENAD
-1311 SVTIHSDYSNPL
+1311 
-1323 EEANNIESSL
+1323 EAVSQLKE
-1333 GSLFDK
+1333 D
-1339 FEENGGFSDTE
+1339 
-1350 VADILQENP
+1350 
-1359 EYTAYLTKVGDQWK
+1359 
-1373 LNQQALDDYNRSLE
+1373 
-1387 EQTAI
+1387 
-1392 VDDAMGGTSN
+1392 
-1402 FENYN
+1402 YN
-1407 DLLERMSH
+1407 DLAKEAKDVTAANLRMNKGVDSL
-1415 FESHPIDSSGFNDS
+1415 IDCWEEAGAVLKDDAAKGTADWYKAVEQVDEAMSDILNIDVGTLSNDFYENADAIA
-1429 AMGGFTSANQ
+1429 AMEQAAQGDMA
-1439 DLNSSLANGEIGFV
+1439 
-1453 DYFNGI
+1453 
-1459 SDALD
+1459 
-1464 SSGALEALDELN
+1464 ALDELRDLATKDIIQNMDIQIGN
-1476 GAFDETTDAL
+1476 GDE
-1486 EEVASVAATELSDG
+1486 EGVEAARTKLLDLQQSLQNELD
-1500 LVQAN
+1500 N
-1505 KSFVK
+1505 
-1510 GETSVSDYIDQLEA
+1510 TPLEA
-1524 GLDAQQELL
+1524 RAKVDVSEYTAQ
-1533 KSTYDLEDGTDGYV
+1533 
-1547 KASKDADEATQSAA
+1547 
-1561 KAYNDAEDAQNDLAQ
+1561 
-1576 ADGFADTIQDNADL
+1576 
-1590 LSSYGQT
+1590 
-1597 LNDVFSDESI
+1597 
-1607 MSDSRLPQYIDDL
+1607 
-1620 TNQFITF
+1620 
-1627 AASSTANMQTAT
+1627 
-1639 QQIAAATGQ
+1639 
-1648 SQQYIGQLLNQAVSS
+1648 LNQMIMDGQITAE
-1663 DQAQA
+1663 Q
-1668 ASAAATLQNL
+1668 
-1678 TGSSMASIQSL
+1678 
-1689 TGAAMMNVSS
+1689 
-1699 GISNASQAI
+1699 ASQALSSM
-1708 GSVLTSLGSAISSFS
+1708 GISGEIT
-1723 YKIEA
+1723 YEQGQIDA
-1728 TPFVQGGF
+1728 PIITYTNQGGS
-1736 NIDFENKKITL
+1736 IDSLLNENGGSISFTSAVTGHTTVDAQI
-1747 PTFGFDIKGSGGGG
+1747 PQFKGTH
-1761 VADFAAALQS
+1761 
-1771 AGSYFTNAGNQQAAA
+1771 Y
-1786 QALDLNS
+1786 
-1793 YYPSGTGAGAI
+1793 TGAGI
-1804 PSSGRGGGGGGR
+1804 TGGVGRGSTKKGGGGGGGKK
-1816 GGGGGKGGG
+1816 GGGGGK
-1825 GDGGKSYEPKENK
+1825 SYKPKENK
-1838 DPIDNEVDR
+1838 DAIENKVDR
-1847 YEKVSTQLDAI
+1847 YEKVNTALAAI

-1902 QQEADEVKNKLSS
+1902 QQEAEEVKNKLSS

-1939 EVNRIGNQYS
+1939 EVNRIGNQYA

-1955 AEKALDKQYEA
+1955 AEEALDKQYEA
-1966 AQKRLDTFEELYKR
+1966 AQKRLDTFEELYQR
-1980 YDELLSSDMKDTIQ
+1980 YDELLSSDLKDTIQ

-2014 IEALDNIRDIR
+2014 VEALDNIRDIR

-2038 FDEDPFEKAKE
+2038 FDDDPFEKAKE

-2166 LNDYKDNVTELCDL
+2166 LNDYKDNVTELRDL
-2180 INDMVDE
+2180 INDMLDE

-2346 LQSKYLELLDQS
+2346 LQGKYLELLDQS

-2495 TIIGSLKEYLAATS
+2495 TIIGSLKEYLTATS

-2550 DAFDKIDERWS
+2550 DAFDKIDDRWS
-2561 TSLTDWLQSL
+2561 TSLTGWLENL

-2576 DTTDKFDSLYD
+2576 DTTDKFDSLYG
-2587 EMEDYESQI
+2587 EMEEYESEI
-2596 DDIGDLVGQN
+2596 DNIGDLVGQN

-2703 AANGGGGGG
+2703 AANGGNGVGGAG

-2749 SKLKKAYGDAFAR
+2749 TKLKKAYGDAFAR
-2762 EVQSIINANA
+2762 EVQNIINSNA

-2857 FAIGGMATKETAQD
+2857 FAIGGVATKETAQD
-2871 INQNVHITAEFP
+2871 VNQNVHITAEFP

>member
-1 MVIISKYSNTVE
+1 LKDVVIISKYSNTVE

-51 SATKAIQEIQKLQQA
+51 SASKAIQEIEKLQRA
-66 LTKSF
+66 LTTSF

-87 TKSKTNLV
+87 TKSKTNLA

-103 AGITGQTAFNQVIG
+103 AGMTGQTAFNQVIG

-143 VRWGIVS
+143 VRWGVVS
-150 SAFNQMSNSVY
+150 SAFNQMTNSIY
-161 KSVEYVKELDDSLT
+161 QSVEYVKELDDSLT

-189 DFAKSA
+189 DFARSA

-211 ASLIFAQ
+211 ASLVFAQ

-271 DAWAEVANVSAADV
+271 DAWAQVANVSAADV
-285 SELAEASQK
+285 AELAQASQK

-360 EKYGVQVLNG
+360 EKYGVQVLDG

-381 EDLMG
+381 EDLME
-386 VWSSLDQTQKSAVA
+386 VWSSLDQTQKAAVA

-418 SDLYDEYKGASENAD
+418 SDLYDEYKGASESAD

-461 FNSMFETD
+461 FNSLFETD

-482 DLVDNFI
+482 ELVDNFV

-515 ENIGNTIQA
+515 ENITNTIQA
-524 YTDNKAI
+524 YTDNKAV

-536 MAKQNLES
+536 MVKQNLES

-552 EYNKSIVDFATTG
+552 KYNKPIVDFATTG
-565 MKYSNIMSDKQ
+565 MKYSNIMSDNQ
-576 KTNFNDNLEQTV
+576 KTNFNDNLEQTL

-609 LLYQDRLETKQNMLS
+609 LLYQDRLETKENMLS
-624 IEKDKDGN
+624 IEKDENGN

-667 LAGSIN
+667 LEGSIS
-673 ALGGLSNQVEAYIS
+673 ALDNLSNQVEGYIS
-687 LQKQVDKDKTWDKVT
+687 LQKQVDKDNAWDKVK

-715 CSVMAGIDDITAV
+715 CSVMTGLDDITAV
-728 KDLDEEMKDASQ
+728 KDLDKAMEDAGQ

-745 AQAIQNFMSVTDIT
+745 AQAIQKFMSATDIT
-759 SDEELDVN
+759 TGKELDVN
-767 KIKSAIEEIRTL
+767 KIKSAIEEITTL
-779 ALSEQKAIE
+779 ALTEQKAME

-818 QAKIDA
+818 QARINA
-824 ETQKGLE
+824 ETQKGLK

-839 IKLTSA
+839 IELTSA

-858 LGSLLANDDLS
+858 LGSLWAKEDLS
-869 LGEKALQLVMNL
+869 LGEKVLQTITNMAFVIP
-881 SFTVGQLIP
+881 QLITAMRAFNLTKIENQVAET
-890 AISTLRKL
+890 AI
-898 KDISAISSLIS
+898 
-909 NFQQGLVSLNADL
+909 
-922 ILMGSGTGVAATGA
+922 
-936 NLLSK
+936 
-941 ALTGL
+941 GL
-946 LPGGKLLTIVLGGL
+946 LDAAQGAGKLAKGADIAGTAMAKFSDILTLLIPHGKAIKVVLGGL
-960 AAGLTAFGFT
+960 AAALAFVGFT
-970 AQAEKNRVE
+970 SGQEKARVA

-993 NIKEGKANFDSI
+993 NIQEGKANFDSI

-1025 LNSTL
+1025 LNDTL

-1052 EAAKKEAQAQQNTLK
+1052 AAAKKEAQAQQNTLK

-1075 SYTTKASSWDT
+1075 SYATKASSWDT

-1094 LSAGM
+1094 LSAKM
-1099 QTDNGVANAYLS
+1099 QMDEGVANTYLN
-1111 QNAISK
+1111 QNAIGK
-1117 DLLGNW
+1117 DLFGGW
-1123 GVMDGSTAAERI
+1123 GVMDGSTAADRI

-1152 AGKQKEVLQS
+1152 SGKQKEVLQE
-1162 EYDNFTSFANKFDE
+1162 EYDNFTTFASKFDE
-1176 EKTAVKQAWADEAQG
+1176 EKTAVESAWNAEAQG
-1191 ALTAFGN
+1191 ALAAFGD
-1198 EEDFQLQSGENLEKY
+1198 EKDFQLQSGETLEEY

-1234 GMASGDFRS
+1234 GMASGDFS
-1243 SKKIAAQ
+1243 SSEAIANAIG
-1250 SAKESADKLYNGLS
+1250 AKSADKSFEEISQGAISRDIDNGNINFGQGFSANAEINETSLQNYVTQEYNNLS
-1264 DDAQSVITNANLT
+1264 DEQKIKLVGTLDKNATTQEILQQIQEIQNGPELEQAELEFKPNFTNRVDLSEADYSQIAQDSG
-1277 DEQYISLLGTIDKTS
+1277 ISDTTFNRMAADTYHQEGGYFQ
-1292 TIEEINNAI
+1292 EESAK
-1301 REIESSGALD
+1301 IESQIKDIQDGSVDFKEVVEGAENAD
-1311 SVTIHSDYSNPL
+1311 
-1323 EEANNIESSL
+1323 EAVSQLKE
-1333 GSLFDK
+1333 D
-1339 FEENGGFSDTE
+1339 
-1350 VADILQENP
+1350 
-1359 EYTAYLTKVGDQWK
+1359 
-1373 LNQQALDDYNRSLE
+1373 
-1387 EQTAI
+1387 
-1392 VDDAMGGTSN
+1392 
-1402 FENYN
+1402 YN
-1407 DLLERMSH
+1407 DLAKEAKDVTAANLRMNKGVDSL
-1415 FESHPIDSSGFNDS
+1415 IDCWEEAGAVLKDDAAKGTADWYKAVEQVDEAMSDILNIDVGTLSNDFYENADAIA
-1429 AMGGFTSANQ
+1429 AMEQAAQGDMA
-1439 DLNSSLANGEIGFV
+1439 
-1453 DYFNGI
+1453 
-1459 SDALD
+1459 
-1464 SSGALEALDELN
+1464 ALDELRDLATKDIIQN
-1476 GAFDETTDAL
+1476 MDIQIGSGDEEGVEAARTKLL
-1486 EEVASVAATELSDG
+1486 ELQQSLQNELD
-1500 LVQAN
+1500 N
-1505 KSFVK
+1505 
-1510 GETSVSDYIDQLEA
+1510 TPLEA
-1524 GLDAQQELL
+1524 RAKVDVSEYTAQ
-1533 KSTYDLEDGTDGYV
+1533 
-1547 KASKDADEATQSAA
+1547 
-1561 KAYNDAEDAQNDLAQ
+1561 
-1576 ADGFADTIQDNADL
+1576 
-1590 LSSYGQT
+1590 
-1597 LNDVFSDESI
+1597 
-1607 MSDSRLPQYIDDL
+1607 
-1620 TNQFITF
+1620 
-1627 AASSTANMQTAT
+1627 
-1639 QQIAAATGQ
+1639 
-1648 SQQYIGQLLNQAVSS
+1648 LNQMIMDGQITAE
-1663 DQAQA
+1663 Q
-1668 ASAAATLQNL
+1668 
-1678 TGSSMASIQSL
+1678 
-1689 TGAAMMNVSS
+1689 
-1699 GISNASQAI
+1699 ASQALSSM
-1708 GSVLTSLGSAISSFS
+1708 GISGEIT
-1723 YKIEA
+1723 YEQGQIDA
-1728 TPFVQGGF
+1728 PIITYTNQGGSLDSLL
-1736 NIDFENKKITL
+1736 NENGGSISFTSAVTGHTTVDAQIPQFKGTHYTGAGITGGVGRGS
-1747 PTFGFDIKGSGGGG
+1747 TKKGSGGGG
-1761 VADFAAALQS
+1761 
-1771 AGSYFTNAGNQQAAA
+1771 GKK
-1786 QALDLNS
+1786 
-1793 YYPSGTGAGAI
+1793 
-1804 PSSGRGGGGGGR
+1804 GGGGGGKK
-1816 GGGGGKGGG
+1816 GGGGGK
-1825 GDGGKSYEPKENK
+1825 SYKPKENK
-1838 DPIDNEVDR
+1838 DAIENKVDR
-1847 YEKVSTQLDAI
+1847 YEKVNTALAAI

-1902 QQEADEVKNKLSS
+1902 QQEAEEVKNKLSS
-1915 QFGITYDSEGFMT
+1915 QFGITYDSEGFMI

-1939 EVNRIGNQYS
+1939 EVNRIGNQYA

-1955 AEKALDKQYEA
+1955 AEEALDKQYEA
-1966 AQKRLDTFEELYKR
+1966 AQKRLDTFEELYQR
-1980 YDELLSSDMKDTIQ
+1980 YDELLSSDLKDTIQ

-2014 IEALDNIRDIR
+2014 IQALDNIKEIR

-2038 FDEDPFEKAKE
+2038 FDNDPFEKAKE
-2049 SVLQLG
+2049 SILQLG

-2166 LNDYKDNVTELCDL
+2166 LNDYKDNVTELRDL
-2180 INDMVDE
+2180 INDMLDE

-2213 TMIHGEEAYDQL
+2213 TIIHGEEAYDQL

-2346 LQSKYLELLDQS
+2346 LQGKYLELLDQS

-2495 TIIGSLKEYLAATS
+2495 TIIGSLKEYLTATS

-2550 DAFDKIDERWS
+2550 DAFDKIDDRWS
-2561 TSLTDWLQSL
+2561 TSLTGWLENL

-2576 DTTDKFDSLYD
+2576 DTTDKFDSLYG
-2587 EMEDYESQI
+2587 EMEEYESEI
-2596 DDIGDLVGQN
+2596 DNIGDLVGQN

-2612 SIQGTLDKTEELR
+2612 SIQGTLNKTEELR

-2703 AANGGGGGG
+2703 AANGGNGAGGAG

-2749 SKLKKAYGDAFAR
+2749 TKLKKAYGDAFAR
-2762 EVQSIINANA
+2762 EVQNVINSNA

-2844 GLKTQALNGLSTA
+2844 GLKAQALNGLSTA
-2857 FAIGGMATKETAQD
+2857 FAIGGVATKETAQD
-2871 INQNVHITAEFP
+2871 VNQNVHITAEFP

>member
-51 SATKAIQEIQKLQQA
+51 SASKAIQEIEKLQRA
-66 LTKSF
+66 LTTSF

-76 MLDMNKFTAEL
+76 MLDMNKFTVEL
-87 TKSKTNLV
+87 TKSKTNLA

-103 AGITGQTAFNQVIG
+103 AGTTGQTAFNQVIG

-143 VRWGIVS
+143 VRWGVVS
-150 SAFNQMSNSVY
+150 SAFNQMTNSIY
-161 KSVEYVKELDDSLT
+161 QSVEYVKELDDSLT

-189 DFAKSA
+189 DFARSA

-211 ASLIFAQ
+211 ASLVFAQ

-271 DAWAEVANVSAADV
+271 DAWAQVANVSAADV
-285 SELAEASQK
+285 AELAQASQK

-360 EKYGVQVLNG
+360 EKYGVQVLDG

-381 EDLMG
+381 EDLME
-386 VWSSLDQTQKSAVA
+386 VWSSLDQTQKAAVA

-418 SDLYDEYKGASENAD
+418 SDLYDEYKGASESAD

-461 FNSMFETD
+461 FNSLFETD
-469 DIYPFIDALTAAL
+469 DIYPFIDTLTLALE
-482 DLVDNFI
+482 LVDNFV

-515 ENIGNTIQA
+515 ENITNTIQA
-524 YTDNKAI
+524 YTDNKAV

-544 LGLKDTEN
+544 LGLKDVEN
-552 EYNKSIVDFATTG
+552 QYNKPIVDFTTTG
-565 MKYSNIMSDKQ
+565 MKYSNIMSDSQ

-609 LLYQDRLETKQNMLS
+609 LLYQDRLETKENMLS
-624 IEKDKDGN
+624 IEKDENGN

-667 LAGSIN
+667 LEGSIS
-673 ALGGLSNQVEAYIS
+673 ALGNLSNQVEGYIS
-687 LQKQVDKDKTWDKVT
+687 LQKQVDKDNAWDKVK

-715 CSVMAGIDDITAV
+715 CSVMTGLDDITAV
-728 KDLDEEMKDASQ
+728 KDLDKAMEDAGQ

-745 AQAIQNFMSVTDIT
+745 AQAIQKFMSATDIT
-759 SDEELDVN
+759 TGKELDVN

-779 ALSEQKAIE
+779 ALTEQKAME

-818 QAKIDA
+818 QARINA
-824 ETQKGLE
+824 ETQKGLK

-839 IKLTSA
+839 IELTSA

-858 LGSLLANDDLS
+858 LGSLWAKEDLS
-869 LGEKALQLVMNL
+869 LGEKVLQTITNMAFVIP
-881 SFTVGQLIP
+881 QLITAMKAFNLTKIENQVAET
-890 AISTLRKL
+890 AI
-898 KDISAISSLIS
+898 
-909 NFQQGLVSLNADL
+909 
-922 ILMGSGTGVAATGA
+922 
-936 NLLSK
+936 
-941 ALTGL
+941 GL
-946 LPGGKLLTIVLGGL
+946 LDAAQGAGKLAKGADIAGTAMAKFSDILTLLIPHGKAIKVVLGGL
-960 AAGLTAFGFT
+960 AAALAFVGFT
-970 AQAEKNRVE
+970 SEQEKARVA

-993 NIKEGKANFDSI
+993 NIQEGKANFDSV

-1025 LNSTL
+1025 LNDTL

-1052 EAAKKEAQAQQNTLK
+1052 AAAKKEAQAQQNTLK

-1075 SYTTKASSWDT
+1075 SYATKASSWDT

-1094 LSAGM
+1094 LSAKM
-1099 QTDNGVANAYLS
+1099 QMDEGVANTYLN
-1111 QNAISK
+1111 QNAIGK
-1117 DLLGNW
+1117 DLFGGW
-1123 GVMDGSTAAERI
+1123 GVMDDSTAADRI

-1152 AGKQKEVLQS
+1152 SGKQKEVLQE
-1162 EYDNFTSFANKFDE
+1162 EYDNFTTFASKFDE
-1176 EKTAVKQAWADEAQG
+1176 EKTAVESAWNAEAQG
-1191 ALTAFGN
+1191 ALTAFGDKK
-1198 EEDFQLQSGENLEKY
+1198 DFQLQSGETLEEY

-1234 GMASGDFRS
+1234 GMASGDFS
-1243 SKKIAAQ
+1243 SSEAIANALG
-1250 SAKESADKLYNGLS
+1250 AKSADKSFEEISQGAISRDIDNGNINFGQGFSANAEINETSLQNYVTQEYNSLS
-1264 DDAQSVITNANLT
+1264 DEQKIKLVGTLDKNATTQEILQQIQEIQNGPELEQAELEFKPNFTNRVDLSEADYSQIAQDSG
-1277 DEQYISLLGTIDKTS
+1277 ISDTTFNRMAADTYHQEGGYFQ
-1292 TIEEINNAI
+1292 EESSK
-1301 REIESSGALD
+1301 IESQIKDIQDGSVDFKEVVEGAENAD
-1311 SVTIHSDYSNPL
+1311 
-1323 EEANNIESSL
+1323 EAVSQLKE
-1333 GSLFDK
+1333 D
-1339 FEENGGFSDTE
+1339 
-1350 VADILQENP
+1350 
-1359 EYTAYLTKVGDQWK
+1359 
-1373 LNQQALDDYNRSLE
+1373 
-1387 EQTAI
+1387 
-1392 VDDAMGGTSN
+1392 
-1402 FENYN
+1402 YN
-1407 DLLERMSH
+1407 DLAKEAKDVTAANLRMNKGVDSL
-1415 FESHPIDSSGFNDS
+1415 IDCWEEAGAVLKDDAAKGTADWYKAVEQVDEAMSDILNIDVGTLSNDFYENADAIA
-1429 AMGGFTSANQ
+1429 AMEQAAQGDMA
-1439 DLNSSLANGEIGFV
+1439 
-1453 DYFNGI
+1453 
-1459 SDALD
+1459 
-1464 SSGALEALDELN
+1464 ALDELRDLATKDIIQN
-1476 GAFDETTDAL
+1476 MDIQIGSGDEEGVEAARTKLL
-1486 EEVASVAATELSDG
+1486 ELQQSLQNELD
-1500 LVQAN
+1500 N
-1505 KSFVK
+1505 
-1510 GETSVSDYIDQLEA
+1510 TPLEA
-1524 GLDAQQELL
+1524 RAKVDVSEYTAQ
-1533 KSTYDLEDGTDGYV
+1533 
-1547 KASKDADEATQSAA
+1547 
-1561 KAYNDAEDAQNDLAQ
+1561 
-1576 ADGFADTIQDNADL
+1576 
-1590 LSSYGQT
+1590 
-1597 LNDVFSDESI
+1597 
-1607 MSDSRLPQYIDDL
+1607 
-1620 TNQFITF
+1620 
-1627 AASSTANMQTAT
+1627 
-1639 QQIAAATGQ
+1639 
-1648 SQQYIGQLLNQAVSS
+1648 LNQMIMDGQITAE
-1663 DQAQA
+1663 Q
-1668 ASAAATLQNL
+1668 
-1678 TGSSMASIQSL
+1678 
-1689 TGAAMMNVSS
+1689 
-1699 GISNASQAI
+1699 ASQALSSM
-1708 GSVLTSLGSAISSFS
+1708 GISGEIT
-1723 YKIEA
+1723 YEQGQIDA
-1728 TPFVQGGF
+1728 PIITYTNQGGSLDSLL
-1736 NIDFENKKITL
+1736 NENGGSISFTSAVTGHTTVDAQIPQFKGTHYTGAGITGGVGRGS
-1747 PTFGFDIKGSGGGG
+1747 TKKGSGGGG
-1761 VADFAAALQS
+1761 KK
-1771 AGSYFTNAGNQQAAA
+1771 
-1786 QALDLNS
+1786 
-1793 YYPSGTGAGAI
+1793 
-1804 PSSGRGGGGGGR
+1804 
-1816 GGGGGKGGG
+1816 GGGGGK
-1825 GDGGKSYEPKENK
+1825 SYKPKENK
-1838 DPIDNEVDR
+1838 DAIENKVDR
-1847 YEKVSTQLDAI
+1847 YEKVNTALAAI

-1902 QQEADEVKNKLSS
+1902 QQEAEEVKNKLSS

-1939 EVNRIGNQYS
+1939 EVNRIGNQYA

-1955 AEKALDKQYEA
+1955 AEEALDKQYEA
-1966 AQKRLDTFEELYKR
+1966 AQKRLDTFEELYQR
-1980 YDELLSSDMKDTIQ
+1980 YDELLSSDLKDTIQ

-2014 IEALDNIRDIR
+2014 VEALDNIRDIR

-2038 FDEDPFEKAKE
+2038 FDDDPFEKAKE

-2166 LNDYKDNVTELCDL
+2166 LNDYKDNVTELRDL
-2180 INDMVDE
+2180 INDMLDE

-2346 LQSKYLELLDQS
+2346 LQGKYLELLDQS

-2540 TYEEIVNGNK
+2540 TYEEIINGNK
-2550 DAFDKIDERWS
+2550 DAFDKIDDRWS
-2561 TSLTDWLQSL
+2561 TSLTGWLENL

-2576 DTTDKFDSLYD
+2576 DTTDKFDSLYG
-2587 EMEDYESQI
+2587 EMEEYESEI
-2596 DDIGDLVGQN
+2596 DNIGDLVGQN

-2703 AANGGGGGG
+2703 AANGGNGAGGAGN
-2712 GGGGANGQAN
+2712 GGGANGQAN

-2749 SKLKKAYGDAFAR
+2749 TKLKKAYGDAFAR
-2762 EVQSIINANA
+2762 EVQNVINSNA

-2818 QKELILNATDTENIL
+2818 QKELILNTTDTENIL

-2857 FAIGGMATKETAQD
+2857 FAIGGVATKETAQD
-2871 INQNVHITAEFP
+2871 VNQNVHITAEFP

>member
-51 SATKAIQEIQKLQQA
+51 SASKAIQEIQKLQQA

-87 TKSKTNLV
+87 AKSKTNLA

-103 AGITGQTAFNQVIG
+103 AGMTGQTAFNQVIG

-381 EDLMG
+381 EDLME

-544 LGLKDTEN
+544 LGLKDIEN
-552 EYNKSIVDFATTG
+552 KYNKSIVDFATTG

-576 KTNFNDNLEQTV
+576 KTNFNDNLERTV

-673 ALGGLSNQVEAYIS
+673 ALGSLSNQVEAYIS

-715 CSVMAGIDDITAV
+715 CSVMTGLDDITAV
-728 KDLDEEMKDASQ
+728 KNLDEEMKDASQ

-759 SDEELDVN
+759 NDEELDVN
-767 KIKSAIEEIRTL
+767 KIKSALEEVKAL

-824 ETQKGLE
+824 ETQKGLK

-839 IKLTSA
+839 IQLTSA
-845 VGDLAFAWTSFQE
+845 VGDLAFAWGSFQE
-858 LGSLLANDDLS
+858 LGSLLTNDDLS
-869 LGEKALQLVMNL
+869 LGEKALQLITNL
-881 SFTVGQLIP
+881 AFTLPQLII
-890 AISTLRKL
+890 AIDTLNTAVKGTKAFSTFTTFLEK
-898 KDISAISSLIS
+898 IIASAMS
-909 NFQQGLVSLNADL
+909 
-922 ILMGSGTGVAATGA
+922 AATGTLA
-936 NLLSK
+936 VGSAAGAAGAATAGASTSIGLLSK
-941 ALTGL
+941 ALNLLKGSLGPVGL
-946 LPGGKLLTIVLGGL
+946 AFIAFSAIAGTVSFIVGQSKKDIENLTAAADDAAEKLNNIKPNLNNFNNLYEGYKEGTVSSEQLEEAATSLNNVLGDQSAKVQAAAGNWDAYAASVNKAAQEQALANQSTMQANTWQKEKEFVEQPGFWGINRDHSTNRVWNNDILNEAWQNATSLSADGKIGGGTDWSFAEDTSASQRIQDLENFDKAFQNAINEANNVLNNISDTASQEYQEAQDNLNNLQNSYNEFTAFKGQYSDTISAVQEAYQEQADNLL
-960 AAGLTAFGFT
+960 AAHSKDQAYQYTGGTIAEYTEQIKTALQADGIQASQQVIDAFVQGMMHADT
-970 AQAEKNRVE
+970 ESAQALATQAGMEDATEAFSSQMNSKISNSLQSDDSFRENFESYGIDTSKYSEEISSILTESVLNQVKNSSLSAEDQATLLNSLDWSQPIENILATVSQSIDSGDISAVQNMANPEDYGDQERRSRLTEGYGLDESTIDTYYDIQEATYELGDAQDELAEKSKDAAKKAEEVKDAYGEESDEFKDASEEARKAKRDLDAYNDTQEDLVDMALQSQKGMEKLSETIEDNAKILRDGDKNSIEYAEAMDDTRQAVADLVNVSKDDISPKFVTENLDDIEKAAYGDVE
-979 ALAKSAEEASTKLQ
+979 AIQRLRAAAANEILLEINKTGNLTPENLDYLQQKALELSAMTIEPYATLDDAQFIASLNNMLASGQITADQVQSYLNSIGYDPVITEVSGPEQPIMT
-993 NIKEGKANFDSI
+993 IKGNSIDFDI
-1005 YEQYK
+1005 LGQRLGGITIPDMTIM
-1010 KGQASSSELEDAAKT
+1010 GQASM
-1025 LNSTL
+1025 
-1030 NDQSLVVQSL
+1030 
-1040 AGNWEAYSQSVD
+1040 
-1052 EAAKKEAQAQQNTLK
+1052 
-1067 QNSWEAER
+1067 
-1075 SYTTKASSWDT
+1075 
-1086 LVGPKNNS
+1086 PK
-1094 LSAGM
+1094 
-1099 QTDNGVANAYLS
+1099 
-1111 QNAISK
+1111 
-1117 DLLGNW
+1117 
-1123 GVMDGSTAAERI
+1123 
-1135 QALNDIN
+1135 
-1142 DAYVEAIANA
+1142 
-1152 AGKQKEVLQS
+1152 
-1162 EYDNFTSFANKFDE
+1162 
-1176 EKTAVKQAWADEAQG
+1176 
-1191 ALTAFGN
+1191 
-1198 EEDFQLQSGENLEKY
+1198 
-1213 KQRLLETG
+1213 
-1221 KFSSEGA
+1221 
-1228 VEAFVE
+1228 
-1234 GMASGDFRS
+1234 
-1243 SKKIAAQ
+1243 
-1250 SAKESADKLYNGLS
+1250 
-1264 DDAQSVITNANLT
+1264 
-1277 DEQYISLLGTIDKTS
+1277 
-1292 TIEEINNAI
+1292 
-1301 REIESSGALD
+1301 IES
-1311 SVTIHSDYSNPL
+1311 IHS
-1323 EEANNIESSL
+1323 I
-1333 GSLFDK
+1333 
-1339 FEENGGFSDTE
+1339 GGGG
-1350 VADILQENP
+1350 
-1359 EYTAYLTKVGDQWK
+1359 YTPV
-1373 LNQQALDDYNRSLE
+1373 
-1387 EQTAI
+1387 
-1392 VDDAMGGTSN
+1392 
-1402 FENYN
+1402 
-1407 DLLERMSH
+1407 
-1415 FESHPIDSSGFNDS
+1415 
-1429 AMGGFTSANQ
+1429 
-1439 DLNSSLANGEIGFV
+1439 
-1453 DYFNGI
+1453 
-1459 SDALD
+1459 
-1464 SSGALEALDELN
+1464 
-1476 GAFDETTDAL
+1476 
-1486 EEVASVAATELSDG
+1486 
-1500 LVQAN
+1500 
-1505 KSFVK
+1505 
-1510 GETSVSDYIDQLEA
+1510 
-1524 GLDAQQELL
+1524 
-1533 KSTYDLEDGTDGYV
+1533 
-1547 KASKDADEATQSAA
+1547 
-1561 KAYNDAEDAQNDLAQ
+1561 
-1576 ADGFADTIQDNADL
+1576 
-1590 LSSYGQT
+1590 
-1597 LNDVFSDESI
+1597 
-1607 MSDSRLPQYIDDL
+1607 
-1620 TNQFITF
+1620 
-1627 AASSTANMQTAT
+1627 SSTARGNR
-1639 QQIAAATGQ
+1639 
-1648 SQQYIGQLLNQAVSS
+1648 
-1663 DQAQA
+1663 
-1668 ASAAATLQNL
+1668 
-1678 TGSSMASIQSL
+1678 
-1689 TGAAMMNVSS
+1689 
-1699 GISNASQAI
+1699 
-1708 GSVLTSLGSAISSFS
+1708 
-1723 YKIEA
+1723 
-1728 TPFVQGGF
+1728 P
-1736 NIDFENKKITL
+1736 
-1747 PTFGFDIKGSGGGG
+1747 SGGGG
-1761 VADFAAALQS
+1761 RK
-1771 AGSYFTNAGNQQAAA
+1771 G
-1786 QALDLNS
+1786 
-1793 YYPSGTGAGAI
+1793 
-1804 PSSGRGGGGGGR
+1804 GGGGGGR
-1816 GGGGGKGGG
+1816 KGGG
-1825 GDGGKSYEPKENK
+1825 GGKSYEPKENK

-1847 YEKVSTQLDAI
+1847 YERVSTQLDAI

-2166 LNDYKDNVTELCDL
+2166 LNDYKDNVTELRDL

-2231 QLTNTKNQIS
+2231 QLTNTQNQIS

-2346 LQSKYLELLDQS
+2346 LQGKYLELLDQS

-2712 GGGGANGQAN
+2712 GGGANGQAN

-2762 EVQSIINANA
+2762 EVQNIINANA

-2871 INQNVHITAEFP
+2871 VNQNVHITAEFP

>member
-51 SATKAIQEIQKLQQA
+51 SASKAIQEIEKLQRA
-66 LTKSF
+66 LTTSF

-87 TKSKTNLV
+87 TKSKTNLA

-103 AGITGQTAFNQVIG
+103 AGTTGQTAFNQVIG

-143 VRWGIVS
+143 VRWGVVS
-150 SAFNQMSNSVY
+150 SAFNQMTNSIY
-161 KSVEYVKELDDSLT
+161 QSVEYVKELDDSLT

-189 DFAKSA
+189 DFARSA

-211 ASLIFAQ
+211 ASLVFAQ

-241 QDTATTSDQITA
+241 QDTTTTSDQITA

-271 DAWAEVANVSAADV
+271 DAWAQVANVSAADV
-285 SELAEASQK
+285 AELAQASQK

-360 EKYGVQVLNG
+360 EKYGVQVLDG

-381 EDLMG
+381 EDLME
-386 VWSSLDQTQKSAVA
+386 VWSSLDQTQKAAVA

-418 SDLYDEYKGASENAD
+418 SDLYDEYKGASESAD

-461 FNSMFETD
+461 FNSMFKTD
-469 DIYPFIDALTAAL
+469 DIYPFIDALTLAL
-482 DLVDNFI
+482 ELVDNFV

-515 ENIGNTIQA
+515 ENITNTIQA
-524 YTDNKAI
+524 YTDNKAV

-544 LGLKDTEN
+544 LGLKDIEN
-552 EYNKSIVDFATTG
+552 QYNKPIVDFTTTG
-565 MKYSNIMSDKQ
+565 MKYSNIMSDNQ
-576 KTNFNDNLEQTV
+576 KTNFNDNLEKTI
-588 KLNNQVLESEAK
+588 KLNNEIIESEAQLK
-600 LREAAAATN
+600 EIAAATN
-609 LLYQDRLETKQNMLS
+609 LLYQDRLGTTEKMIS
-624 IEKDKDGN
+624 VEKDAEGN
-632 LSWKIGEQLMPQ
+632 LTWDINDQLMAQ
-644 FAAGTALGMEDAKA
+644 FATGDALTLKDAQE
-658 YENYDLSDS
+658 YSNFNLSDK
-667 LAGSIN
+667 LEGSIN
-673 ALGGLSNQVEAYIS
+673 ALGELSNQVEAYGS
-687 LQKQVDKDKTWDKVT
+687 LQKQVDKDNTWGKIET
-702 GNIDIT
+702 NIDKT

-715 CSVMAGIDDITAV
+715 CTAITGIDDITAIEN
-728 KDLDEEMKDASQ
+728 LDEAMKGASQ
-740 EAKEM
+740 EAQEM
-745 AQAIQNFMSVTDIT
+745 AKAIQKFLSMSDIT
-759 SDEELDVN
+759 KNEINVDKVKNAL
-767 KIKSAIEEIRTL
+767 EEIRTL
-779 ALSEQKAIE
+779 ALAEQNAMK

-811 AKVAADE
+811 AKIAADE
-818 QAKIDA
+818 QGKINE

-839 IKLTSA
+839 IELTSA

-858 LGSLLANDDLS
+858 LGSLWANEDLS
-869 LGEKALQLVMNL
+869 LGEKVLQTITNMAFVIP
-881 SFTVGQLIP
+881 QLITAMKAFNLTKIENQVAET
-890 AISTLRKL
+890 AI
-898 KDISAISSLIS
+898 
-909 NFQQGLVSLNADL
+909 
-922 ILMGSGTGVAATGA
+922 
-936 NLLSK
+936 
-941 ALTGL
+941 GL
-946 LPGGKLLTIVLGGL
+946 LDAAQGAGKLAKGADIAGTAMAKFSDILTLLIPHGKAIKVVLGGL
-960 AAGLTAFGFT
+960 AAALAFVGFT
-970 AQAEKNRVE
+970 SEQEKARVA

-993 NIKEGKANFDSI
+993 NIQEGKANFDSV

-1025 LNSTL
+1025 LNDTL

-1052 EAAKKEAQAQQNTLK
+1052 AATKKEAQAQQNTLK

-1075 SYTTKASSWDT
+1075 SYATKASSWDT

-1094 LSAGM
+1094 LSVKM
-1099 QTDNGVANAYLS
+1099 QMDEGVANTYLN
-1111 QNAISK
+1111 QNAIGK
-1117 DLLGNW
+1117 DLFGGW
-1123 GVMDGSTAAERI
+1123 GVMDGSTAADRI

-1152 AGKQKEVLQS
+1152 SGKQKEVLQE
-1162 EYDNFTSFANKFDE
+1162 EYDNFTTFASKFDE
-1176 EKTAVKQAWADEAQG
+1176 EKTAVESAWNAEAQG
-1191 ALTAFGN
+1191 ALTAFGD
-1198 EEDFQLQSGENLEKY
+1198 EKDFQLQSGETLEEY

-1234 GMASGDFRS
+1234 GMASGDFS
-1243 SKKIAAQ
+1243 SSEAIANALG
-1250 SAKESADKLYNGLS
+1250 AKSADKSFEEISQGAISRDIDNGNINFGQGFSANAEINETSLQNYVTQEYNSLS
-1264 DDAQSVITNANLT
+1264 DEQKIKLVGTLDKNATTQEILQQIQEIQNGPELEQAELEFKPNFTNRVDLSEADYSQIAQDSG
-1277 DEQYISLLGTIDKTS
+1277 ISDTTFNRMAADTYHQEGGYFQKES
-1292 TIEEINNAI
+1292 SK
-1301 REIESSGALD
+1301 IESQIEGIQDGSVDFKEVVEGAED
-1311 SVTIHSDYSNPL
+1311 AD
-1323 EEANNIESSL
+1323 EAVSQLKE
-1333 GSLFDK
+1333 D
-1339 FEENGGFSDTE
+1339 
-1350 VADILQENP
+1350 
-1359 EYTAYLTKVGDQWK
+1359 
-1373 LNQQALDDYNRSLE
+1373 
-1387 EQTAI
+1387 
-1392 VDDAMGGTSN
+1392 
-1402 FENYN
+1402 YN
-1407 DLLERMSH
+1407 DLAKEAKDVTAANLRMNKGVDSL
-1415 FESHPIDSSGFNDS
+1415 IDCWEEAGAVLKDDAAKGTADWYKAVEQVDEAMSDILNIDVGTLSNDFYNNADAIA
-1429 AMGGFTSANQ
+1429 AMEQAAQGDMA
-1439 DLNSSLANGEIGFV
+1439 
-1453 DYFNGI
+1453 
-1459 SDALD
+1459 
-1464 SSGALEALDELN
+1464 ALDELRDLATKDIIQN
-1476 GAFDETTDAL
+1476 MDIQIGSGDEEGVEAARTKLL
-1486 EEVASVAATELSDG
+1486 ELQQSLQNELD
-1500 LVQAN
+1500 N
-1505 KSFVK
+1505 
-1510 GETSVSDYIDQLEA
+1510 TPLEA
-1524 GLDAQQELL
+1524 RAKVDVSEYTAQ
-1533 KSTYDLEDGTDGYV
+1533 
-1547 KASKDADEATQSAA
+1547 
-1561 KAYNDAEDAQNDLAQ
+1561 
-1576 ADGFADTIQDNADL
+1576 
-1590 LSSYGQT
+1590 
-1597 LNDVFSDESI
+1597 
-1607 MSDSRLPQYIDDL
+1607 
-1620 TNQFITF
+1620 
-1627 AASSTANMQTAT
+1627 
-1639 QQIAAATGQ
+1639 
-1648 SQQYIGQLLNQAVSS
+1648 LNQMIMDGQITAE
-1663 DQAQA
+1663 Q
-1668 ASAAATLQNL
+1668 
-1678 TGSSMASIQSL
+1678 
-1689 TGAAMMNVSS
+1689 
-1699 GISNASQAI
+1699 ASQALSSM
-1708 GSVLTSLGSAISSFS
+1708 GISGEIT
-1723 YKIEA
+1723 YEQGQIDA
-1728 TPFVQGGF
+1728 PIITYTNQGGS
-1736 NIDFENKKITL
+1736 IDSLLNENGGSISFTSAVTGHTTVDAQIPQFKGTHYTGAGITGGVGRGS
-1747 PTFGFDIKGSGGGG
+1747 TKKGSGGGG
-1761 VADFAAALQS
+1761 
-1771 AGSYFTNAGNQQAAA
+1771 GKK
-1786 QALDLNS
+1786 
-1793 YYPSGTGAGAI
+1793 
-1804 PSSGRGGGGGGR
+1804 GGGGGG
-1816 GGGGGKGGG
+1816 
-1825 GDGGKSYEPKENK
+1825 KSYKPKENK
-1838 DPIDNEVDR
+1838 DAIENKVDR
-1847 YEKVSTQLDAI
+1847 YEKVNTALAAI

-1902 QQEADEVKNKLSS
+1902 QQEAEEVKNKLSS

-1939 EVNRIGNQYS
+1939 EVDRIGNQYS
-1949 GLGSEE
+1949 SVGSEE
-1955 AEKALDKQYEA
+1955 AEAALDKQYEA
-1966 AQKRLDTFEELYKR
+1966 AKKRLETFEELYSR
-1980 YDELLSSDMKDTIQ
+1980 YDELLSSDLKDTIQ
-1994 QIEDLKDS
+1994 QIEDLKDA
-2002 IEDMRI
+2002 IEDMRT

-2014 IEALDNIRDIR
+2014 VEALDNIKEIR
-2025 KELAEFNQSSKIW
+2025 QELAEFNQSSKIW
-2038 FDEDPFEKAKE
+2038 FDDDPFEKAKR
-2049 SVLQLG
+2049 SVLELG
-2055 EFWDGAIDDVD
+2055 EFWDGAIDNVD
-2066 KYYDELIA
+2066 KYYDDLIA
-2074 KEQEAANKATTSEGK
+2074 KEQEAANKATTEEGK
-2089 LYHNNRILQLQKAKA
+2089 KYHNDRIAKLQTAKA
-2104 DQGKESLDYLGTG
+2104 NQGKGTLEEGGTG

-2157 DVLKQANST
+2157 EVLKQANSN
-2166 LNDYKDNVTELCDL
+2166 LKDYKDKVLELRDL
-2180 INDMVDE
+2180 IGDMVDE
-2187 ILEKQEERQNMY
+2187 ILEKQEERMQAY
-2199 ENINDE
+2199 QDINDE

-2225 KQAYAA
+2225 QQAYAA

-2241 EMNQT
+2241 EMSQT

-2269 ALKENIADTQ
+2269 ALKGNIADTQ
-2279 KELNSLVQSSIEN
+2279 KELNGLVQSSIEN
-2292 IRKQQELAVKS
+2292 IRKQQELTVKS
-2303 ITDAWVKDALGTDL
+2303 VTDSWIKDALGTDL

-2346 LQSKYLELLDQS
+2346 LQGKYLELLDQS
-2358 NDLGIQNQITAQMK
+2358 NDVGIQNQITEQMK
-2372 EQLKYLREK
+2372 QQLEYLREK

-2509 EQLGVSEQNIINDFL
+2509 EQLGVAEQNIIKDFL

-2550 DAFDKIDERWS
+2550 EAFDKIDDRWS
-2561 TSLTDWLQSL
+2561 TSLTGWLGNL
-2571 DKFNQ
+2571 DKFNEE
-2576 DTTDKFDSLYD
+2576 TNTKFGSLYD
-2587 EMEDYESQI
+2587 KMEGHEAEI
-2596 DDIGDLVGQN
+2596 DSIGDLVGQN

-2612 SIQGTLDKTEELR
+2612 SIQNTLDKTEELR
-2625 TSTQGFISDLQ
+2625 SSTNGFIEDLK
-2636 KMSGAVAD
+2636 KMSGAVTQ
-2644 AEKSMAYYRDKITE
+2644 AEKDMAYYRDKIND

-2670 NELGSKLE
+2670 NELGAKLE
-2678 QAEREK
+2678 KAEREK

-2692 KMQDAEAARQQ
+2692 QMKDAEAARQQ
-2703 AANGGGGGG
+2703 AANGGAGGGG
-2712 GGGGANGQAN
+2712 NDNGGGSGDTKSIAYGIAN
-2722 SAMAWG
+2722 S
-2728 IAQAIWTY
+2728 IWV
-2736 GGKSGWGNDPIRS
+2736 
-2749 SKLKKAYGDAFAR
+2749 YGDWGTGQTRKNNIVGRYGEAVWR
-2762 EVQSIINANA
+2762 IVQEELFNRN
-2772 RSGKLVNYDSMK
+2772 RYGYNGYNDS
-2784 YSSYS
+2784 Y
-2789 LIGYDTGG
+2789 GYVRFDTGG

-2804 KTFDDK
+2804 TTFDDK

-2857 FAIGGMATKETAQD
+2857 FAIGGVATKETAQD
-2871 INQNVHITAEFP
+2871 VNQNVHITAEFP

>member
-51 SATKAIQEIQKLQQA
+51 SASKAIQEIEKLQRA
-66 LTKSF
+66 LTTSF

-87 TKSKTNLV
+87 TKSKTNLA

-103 AGITGQTAFNQVIG
+103 AGTTGQTAFNQVIG

-143 VRWGIVS
+143 VRWGVVS
-150 SAFNQMSNSVY
+150 SAFNQMTNSIY
-161 KSVEYVKELDDSLT
+161 QSVEYVKELDNSLT

-189 DFAKSA
+189 DFARSA

-211 ASLIFAQ
+211 ASLVFAQ

-271 DAWAEVANVSAADV
+271 DAWAQVANVSAADV
-285 SELAEASQK
+285 AELAQASQK

-350 VSLGKVTSQL
+350 ISLGKVTSQL
-360 EKYGVQVLNG
+360 EKYGVQVLDG

-381 EDLMG
+381 EDLME
-386 VWSSLDQTQKSAVA
+386 VWSSLDQTQKAAVA

-418 SDLYDEYKGASENAD
+418 SDLYDEYKGASESAD

-442 FVDSLEGRM
+442 VVDSLEGRM

-461 FNSMFETD
+461 FNSMFKTD
-469 DIYPFIDALTAAL
+469 DIYPFIDALTLAL
-482 DLVDNFI
+482 ELVDNFV

-515 ENIGNTIQA
+515 ENITNTIQA
-524 YTDNKAI
+524 YTDNKAV

-544 LGLKDTEN
+544 LGLKDVEN
-552 EYNKSIVDFATTG
+552 QYNKPIVDFTTTG
-565 MKYSNIMSDKQ
+565 MKYSNIMSDSQ
-576 KTNFNDNLEQTV
+576 KTNFNDNLEKTI
-588 KLNNQVLESEAK
+588 KLNNEIVESEAQLK
-600 LREAAAATN
+600 EVAAATN
-609 LLYQDRLETKQNMLS
+609 LLYQDRLGTTEKMIS
-624 IEKDKDGN
+624 VEKDAEGN
-632 LSWKIGEQLMPQ
+632 LTWDINDQLMAQ
-644 FAAGTALGMEDAKA
+644 FATGDALTLKDAQE
-658 YENYDLSDS
+658 YSNFNLSDK
-667 LAGSIN
+667 LEGSIN
-673 ALGGLSNQVEAYIS
+673 ALGELSNQVEAYGS
-687 LQKQVDKDKTWDKVT
+687 LQKQVDKDNTWGKIET
-702 GNIDIT
+702 NIDKT

-715 CSVMAGIDDITAV
+715 CTAITGIDDITAIEN
-728 KDLDEEMKDASQ
+728 LDEAMKGTSQ
-740 EAKEM
+740 EAQEM
-745 AQAIQNFMSVTDIT
+745 AKAIQKFLSMSDIT
-759 SDEELDVN
+759 KNEINVDKVKNAL
-767 KIKSAIEEIRTL
+767 EEIRTL
-779 ALSEQKAIE
+779 ALAEQNAMK

-811 AKVAADE
+811 AKIAADE
-818 QAKIDA
+818 QARINE

-839 IKLTSA
+839 IELASA

-869 LGEKALQLVMNL
+869 LGEKAIQTVTNL
-881 SFTVGQLIP
+881 SFTVMQLIP
-890 AISTLRKL
+890 AIEALRKL
-898 KDISAISSLIS
+898 KDVSAVSSLIS
-909 NFQQGLVSLNADL
+909 NFQQGLVSLNAGL
-922 ILMGSGTGVAATGA
+922 IMMGSGTGVAATGA

-941 ALTGL
+941 AITGL
-946 LPGGKLLTIVLGGL
+946 LPGGKLLTLVLGGL
-960 AAGLTAFGFT
+960 VAGLTAFGFT

-979 ALAKSAEEASTKLQ
+979 ALAKSAEEASAKLQ
-993 NIKEGKANFDSI
+993 SIQEGKNNFDAL

-1010 KGQASSSELEDAAKT
+1010 KGEASSKDLKAAAET
-1025 LNSTL
+1025 LNNVL
-1030 NDQSLVVQSL
+1030 GDQSLKVATL
-1040 AGNWEAYSQSVD
+1040 AGNWEQYASKID
-1052 EAAKKEAQAQQNTLK
+1052 EAAKKEAQAQQATLK
-1067 QNSWEAER
+1067 QGSWDAER
-1075 SYTTKASSWDT
+1075 NFVTSDKGTTYY
-1086 LVGPKNNS
+1086 GKNNS
-1094 LSAGM
+1094 STIM
-1099 QTDNGVANAYLS
+1099 RDDYLNQVYQS
-1111 QNAISK
+1111 QNALTK
-1117 DLLGNW
+1117 DAFGNW
-1123 GVMDGSTAAERI
+1123 GVIDGSTAAERI
-1135 QALNDIN
+1135 QSLNKIN
-1142 DAYVEAIANA
+1142 NAYLTAIANA
-1152 AGKQKEVLQS
+1152 SGEHQKLLEE
-1162 EYDNFTSFANKFDE
+1162 EYNNFTAYSAQLSE
-1176 EKTAVKQAWADEAQG
+1176 ERSAVESAWKNEAQG

-1198 EEDFQLQSGENLEKY
+1198 EEDFQFLDDETLEEY

-1234 GMASGDFRS
+1234 GMAAGNFDS
-1243 SKKIAAQ
+1243 SEAIASQMGQEEVEQLATANFNNKINNTLAAQ
-1250 SAKESADKLYNGLS
+1250 NNNPDGLYQILESAEVDTTKYREQISNTLTQTILKQVSESGLS
-1264 DDAQSVITNANLT
+1264 SEDQQTLLNNIDWSQPIEDILANLT
-1277 DEQYISLLGTIDKTS
+1277 KSINSNTTEVGNSVEFGSADTERHNDLINTYNIDEN
-1292 TIEEINNAI
+1292 TIETYKELQEETTSLGDARDELAKKSVQAAEKAEEIKKSEGENSQAYKEATRDAKKAQKTLDAYNDTQ
-1301 REIESSGALD
+1301 EDLVELSLQSQKGMESLIESFEKNAKIIKTGDKNTLEYAEAIDQTRD
-1311 SVTIHSDYSNPL
+1311 SVADLVNTSKEYITP
-1323 EEANNIESSL
+1323 
-1333 GSLFDK
+1333 K
-1339 FEENGGFSDTE
+1339 FITD
-1350 VADILQENP
+1350 
-1359 EYTAYLTKVGDQWK
+1359 
-1373 LNQQALDDYNRSLE
+1373 
-1387 EQTAI
+1387 
-1392 VDDAMGGTSN
+1392 N
-1402 FENYN
+1402 FEDIEKAVNG
-1407 DLLERMSH
+1407 DVDAIGRLR
-1415 FESHPIDSSGFNDS
+1415 
-1429 AMGGFTSANQ
+1429 AAAANQ
-1439 DLNSSLANGEIGFV
+1439 ILLD
-1453 DYFNGI
+1453 I
-1459 SDALD
+1459 SKTGNLT
-1464 SSGALEALDELN
+1464 EEELTLLQN
-1476 GAFDETTDAL
+1476 K
-1486 EEVASVAATELSDG
+1486 ATELSNMTIEPYAQLDDTD
-1500 LVQAN
+1500 
-1505 KSFVK
+1505 FVAALNNMLSSGK
-1510 GETSVSDYIDQLEA
+1510 MTA
-1524 GLDAQQELL
+1524 GQIQSYLNAIGYDPVIST
-1533 KSTYDLEDGTDGYV
+1533 KSTKYKAFSIPATHIPIEVAGFELGGINIPNIDVSGYSEV
-1547 KASKDADEATQSAA
+1547 PVIE
-1561 KAYNDAEDAQNDLAQ
+1561 
-1576 ADGFADTIQDNADL
+1576 
-1590 LSSYGQT
+1590 
-1597 LNDVFSDESI
+1597 
-1607 MSDSRLPQYIDDL
+1607 
-1620 TNQFITF
+1620 
-1627 AASSTANMQTAT
+1627 
-1639 QQIAAATGQ
+1639 
-1648 SQQYIGQLLNQAVSS
+1648 
-1663 DQAQA
+1663 
-1668 ASAAATLQNL
+1668 
-1678 TGSSMASIQSL
+1678 SIQS
-1689 TGAAMMNVSS
+1689 
-1699 GISNASQAI
+1699 
-1708 GSVLTSLGSAISSFS
+1708 
-1723 YKIEA
+1723 
-1728 TPFVQGGF
+1728 
-1736 NIDFENKKITL
+1736 
-1747 PTFGFDIKGSGGGG
+1747 SGGGG
-1761 VADFAAALQS
+1761 NYSPARSVATS
-1771 AGSYFTNAGNQQAAA
+1771 
-1786 QALDLNS
+1786 
-1793 YYPSGTGAGAI
+1793 PS
-1804 PSSGRGGGGGGR
+1804 RGGGGGGKKGG
-1816 GGGGGKGGG
+1816 GGGGGKG
-1825 GDGGKSYEPKENK
+1825 YEPKENK

-1847 YEKVSTQLDAI
+1847 YEKVNTQLDAI
-1858 GADYEKINS
+1858 SANYEKINS

-1902 QQEADEVKNKLSS
+1902 QQEAEEVKNKLSS

-1928 NYAKVHQQLID
+1928 NYAQIHQQLID

-1966 AQKRLDTFEELYKR
+1966 AQKRLDTFEKLYQR
-1980 YDELLSSDMKDTIQ
+1980 YDELLSSDLKDTIQ

-2014 IEALDNIRDIR
+2014 VEALDNIRDIR

-2038 FDEDPFEKAKE
+2038 FDDDPFEKAKE

-2166 LNDYKDNVTELCDL
+2166 LNDYKDNVTELRDL
-2180 INDMVDE
+2180 INDMLDE

-2213 TMIHGEEAYDQL
+2213 TIIHGEEAYDQL

-2346 LQSKYLELLDQS
+2346 LQGKYLELLDQS

-2495 TIIGSLKEYLAATS
+2495 TIIGSLKEYLTATS

-2550 DAFDKIDERWS
+2550 DAFDKIDDRWS
-2561 TSLTDWLQSL
+2561 TSLTGWLENL

-2576 DTTDKFDSLYD
+2576 DTTDKFDSLYG
-2587 EMEDYESQI
+2587 EMEEYESEI
-2596 DDIGDLVGQN
+2596 DNIGDLVGQN

-2703 AANGGGGGG
+2703 AANGGNGAGGA

-2749 SKLKKAYGDAFAR
+2749 TKLKKAYGDAFAR
-2762 EVQSIINANA
+2762 EVQNVINSNA

-2857 FAIGGMATKETAQD
+2857 FAIGGVATKETAQD
-2871 INQNVHITAEFP
+2871 VNQNVHITAEFP

>member
-51 SATKAIQEIQKLQQA
+51 SASKAIQEIEKLQRA
-66 LTKSF
+66 LTTSF

-87 TKSKTNLV
+87 TKSKTNLA

-103 AGITGQTAFNQVIG
+103 AGMTGQTAFNQVIG

-143 VRWGIVS
+143 VRWGVVS
-150 SAFNQMSNSVY
+150 SAFNQMTNSIY
-161 KSVEYVKELDDSLT
+161 QSVEYVKELDDSLT

-189 DFAKSA
+189 DFARSA

-211 ASLIFAQ
+211 ASLVFAQ

-271 DAWAEVANVSAADV
+271 DAWAQVANVSAADV
-285 SELAEASQK
+285 AELAQASQK

-360 EKYGVQVLNG
+360 EKYGVQVLDG

-381 EDLMG
+381 EDLME
-386 VWSSLDQTQKSAVA
+386 VWSSLDQTQKAAVA

-418 SDLYDEYKGASENAD
+418 SDLYDEYKGASESAD

-442 FVDSLEGRM
+442 VVNSLEGRM

-461 FNSMFETD
+461 FNSMFKTD
-469 DIYPFIDALTAAL
+469 DIYPFIDALTLAL
-482 DLVDNFI
+482 ELVDNFV

-515 ENIGNTIQA
+515 ENITNTIQA
-524 YTDNKAI
+524 YTDNKAV

-544 LGLKDTEN
+544 LGLKDVEN
-552 EYNKSIVDFATTG
+552 QYNKPIVDFTTTG
-565 MKYSNIMSDKQ
+565 MKYSNIMSDSQ
-576 KTNFNDNLEQTV
+576 KTNFNDNLEKTI
-588 KLNNQVLESEAK
+588 KLNNEIVESEAQLK
-600 LREAAAATN
+600 EVAAATN
-609 LLYQDRLETKQNMLS
+609 LLYQDRLGTTEKMIS
-624 IEKDKDGN
+624 VEKDAEGN
-632 LSWKIGEQLMPQ
+632 LTWDINDQLMAQ
-644 FAAGTALGMEDAKA
+644 FATGDALTLKDAQE
-658 YENYDLSDS
+658 YSNFNLSDK
-667 LAGSIN
+667 LEGSIN
-673 ALGGLSNQVEAYIS
+673 ALGELSNQVEAYGS
-687 LQKQVDKDKTWDKVT
+687 LQKQVDKDNTWGKIET
-702 GNIDIT
+702 NIDKT

-715 CSVMAGIDDITAV
+715 CTAITGIDDIAAIEN
-728 KDLDEEMKDASQ
+728 LDEAMKGTSQ
-740 EAKEM
+740 EAQGM
-745 AQAIQNFMSVTDIT
+745 AKAIQKFLSMSDIT
-759 SDEELDVN
+759 KNEINVDKVKNAL
-767 KIKSAIEEIRTL
+767 EEIRTL
-779 ALSEQKAIE
+779 ALAEQNAMK

-811 AKVAADE
+811 AKIAADE
-818 QAKIDA
+818 QTRINE

-839 IKLTSA
+839 IELASA

-869 LGEKALQLVMNL
+869 LGEKAIQTVTNL
-881 SFTVGQLIP
+881 SFTVMQLIP
-890 AISTLRKL
+890 AIEALRKL
-898 KDISAISSLIS
+898 KDVSAVSSLIS
-909 NFQQGLVSLNADL
+909 NVQQGLVSLNAGL
-922 ILMGSGTGVAATGA
+922 IMMGSGTGVAATGA

-941 ALTGL
+941 AITGL

-960 AAGLTAFGFT
+960 VAGLTAFGFT
-970 AQAEKNRVE
+970 AQTEKNRVE
-979 ALAKSAEEASTKLQ
+979 ALAKSAEEASAKLQ
-993 NIKEGKANFDSI
+993 SIQEGKANFDSV

-1025 LNSTL
+1025 LNDTL

-1075 SYTTKASSWDT
+1075 SYTTSAQEYFGDT
-1086 LVGPKNNS
+1086 YYGRNTSPTIIKNDSINEVY
-1094 LSAGM
+1094 
-1099 QTDNGVANAYLS
+1099 QS
-1111 QNAISK
+1111 QEAVTK
-1117 DLLGNW
+1117 DAFGKW
-1123 GVMDGSTAAERI
+1123 GVVDGSTAAERI

-1142 DAYVEAIANA
+1142 DAYVDAIANA
-1152 AGKQKEVLQS
+1152 SGKQKEVLQA
-1162 EYDNFTSFANKFDE
+1162 EYDSFTSFANKFDE
-1176 EKTAVKQAWADEAQG
+1176 EKTTVEQAWAAEAQG
-1191 ALTAFGN
+1191 ALTAFGD
-1198 EEDFQLQSGENLEKY
+1198 EEDFQLQNNENLEEY

-1228 VEAFVE
+1228 VEAFVK
-1234 GMASGDFRS
+1234 GMASGDFGS
-1243 SKKIAAQ
+1243 SEKIAAQ
-1250 SAKESADKLYNGLS
+1250 FAKESADKLYNSLS
-1264 DDAQSVITNANLT
+1264 DDAQSLITNANLT

-1292 TIEEINNAI
+1292 TTEEINNAI

-1311 SVTIHSDYSNPL
+1311 SITIHSDYSSPL
-1323 EEANNIESSL
+1323 EEANNTESSL

-1359 EYTAYLTKVGDQWK
+1359 EYTAYLTKVGNQWK

-1415 FESHPIDSSGFNDS
+1415 FESHPIDSSGFDDN
-1429 AMGGFTSANQ
+1429 AMSGFTSANQ
-1439 DLNSSLANGEIGFV
+1439 DLNSRLANGEIGFV

-1464 SSGALEALDELN
+1464 NSGALDALDELN

-1500 LVQAN
+1500 LIQAN
-1505 KSFVK
+1505 KSFIK

-1547 KASKDADEATQSAA
+1547 KASEDADEATQSAA
-1561 KAYNDAEDAQNDLAQ
+1561 KAYNEAEDAQNDLAQ
-1576 ADGFADTIQDNADL
+1576 ADGFADTIQNNADL

-1607 MSDSRLPQYIDDL
+1607 MSDSRLPQYINDL

-1627 AASSTANMQTAT
+1627 AESSTANMQTAT

-1668 ASAAATLQNL
+1668 ASAAATLQSL
-1678 TGSSMASIQSL
+1678 TGSSMSSIQSL
-1689 TGAAMMNVSS
+1689 TGAAMMNVSN

-1793 YYPSGTGAGAI
+1793 YYPSGTGAGAV
-1804 PSSGRGGGGGGR
+1804 PSSGRGGGGGGGKGKGG
-1816 GGGGGKGGG
+1816 GGGGGKG
-1825 GDGGKSYEPKENK
+1825 YEPKENK

-1847 YEKVSTQLDAI
+1847 YEKVNTQLDAI
-1858 GADYEKINS
+1858 SADYEKINS

-1902 QQEADEVKNKLSS
+1902 QQEAEEVKNKLSS

-1928 NYAKVHQQLID
+1928 NYAQIHQQLID
-1939 EVNRIGNQYS
+1939 EVDRIGNQYS
-1949 GLGSEE
+1949 SVGSEE
-1955 AEKALDKQYEA
+1955 AEAALDKQYEA
-1966 AQKRLDTFEELYKR
+1966 AKKRLETFEELYSR
-1980 YDELLSSDMKDTIQ
+1980 YDELLSSDLKDTIQ
-1994 QIEDLKDS
+1994 QIEDLKDA
-2002 IEDMRI
+2002 IEDMRT

-2014 IEALDNIRDIR
+2014 VEALDNIKEIR
-2025 KELAEFNQSSKIW
+2025 QELAEFNQSSKIW
-2038 FDEDPFEKAKE
+2038 FDDDPFEKAKQ
-2049 SVLQLG
+2049 SVLELG
-2055 EFWDGAIDDVD
+2055 EFWDGAIDNVD
-2066 KYYDELIA
+2066 KYYDDLIA
-2074 KEQEAANKATTSEGK
+2074 KEQEAANKATTEEGK
-2089 LYHNNRILQLQKAKA
+2089 KYHNDRIAKLQTAKA
-2104 DQGKESLDYLGTG
+2104 NQGKGTLEEGGTG
-2117 FFDMQFSNV
+2117 FFDIQFSNV

-2157 DVLKQANST
+2157 DVLKQANSN
-2166 LNDYKDNVTELCDL
+2166 LKDYKDKVLELRDL
-2180 INDMVDE
+2180 IGDMVDE
-2187 ILEKQEERQNMY
+2187 ILEKQEERMQAY
-2199 ENINDE
+2199 QDINDE

-2225 KQAYAA
+2225 QQAYAA

-2241 EMNQT
+2241 EMSQT

-2269 ALKENIADTQ
+2269 ALKGNIADTQ
-2279 KELNSLVQSSIEN
+2279 KELNGLVQSSIEN
-2292 IRKQQELAVKS
+2292 IRKQQELTVKS
-2303 ITDAWVKDALGTDL
+2303 VTDSWIKDALGTDL

-2346 LQSKYLELLDQS
+2346 LQGKYLELLDQS
-2358 NDLGIQNQITAQMK
+2358 NDVGIQNQITEQMK
-2372 EQLKYLREK
+2372 QQLEYLREK

-2434 DVANAQSGL
+2434 DVANAQGGL

-2509 EQLGVSEQNIINDFL
+2509 EQLGVAEQNIIKDFL

-2550 DAFDKIDERWS
+2550 EAFDKIDDRWS
-2561 TSLTDWLQSL
+2561 TSLTGWLGNL
-2571 DKFNQ
+2571 DKFNEET
-2576 DTTDKFDSLYD
+2576 DTKFGSLYD
-2587 EMEDYESQI
+2587 KMEGYEAEI
-2596 DDIGDLVGQN
+2596 DSIGDLVGQN

-2612 SIQGTLDKTEELR
+2612 SIQNTLDKTEELR
-2625 TSTQGFISDLQ
+2625 SSTNGFIEDLK
-2636 KMSGAVAD
+2636 KMSGAVTQ
-2644 AEKSMAYYRDKITE
+2644 AEKDMAYYRDKIND

-2670 NELGSKLE
+2670 NELGAKLE
-2678 QAEREK
+2678 KAEREK

-2692 KMQDAEAARQQ
+2692 QMKDAEAARQQ
-2703 AANGGGGGG
+2703 AANGGAGGGG
-2712 GGGGANGQAN
+2712 HGNGGGSGDTKSIAYGIAN
-2722 SAMAWG
+2722 S
-2728 IAQAIWTY
+2728 IWV
-2736 GGKSGWGNDPIRS
+2736 
-2749 SKLKKAYGDAFAR
+2749 YGDWGTGQTRKNNIVGRYGEAVWR
-2762 EVQSIINANA
+2762 IVQEELFNRN
-2772 RSGKLVNYDSMK
+2772 RYGYNGYNDS
-2784 YSSYS
+2784 Y
-2789 LIGYDTGG
+2789 GYVRFDTGG

-2804 KTFDDK
+2804 TTFDDK

-2857 FAIGGMATKETAQD
+2857 FAIGGVATKETAQD
-2871 INQNVHITAEFP
+2871 VNQNVHITAEFP

>member
-51 SATKAIQEIQKLQQA
+51 SASKAIQEIEKLQRA
-66 LTKSF
+66 LTTSF

-87 TKSKTNLV
+87 TKSKTNLA

-103 AGITGQTAFNQVIG
+103 AGMTGQTAFNQVIG

-143 VRWGIVS
+143 VRWGVVS
-150 SAFNQMSNSVY
+150 SAFNQMTNSIY
-161 KSVEYVKELDDSLT
+161 QSVEYVKELDDSLT

-189 DFAKSA
+189 DFARSA

-211 ASLIFAQ
+211 ASLVFAQ

-271 DAWAEVANVSAADV
+271 DAWAQVANVSAADV
-285 SELAEASQK
+285 AELAQASQK

-350 VSLGKVTSQL
+350 ISLGKVTSQL
-360 EKYGVQVLNG
+360 EKYGVQVLDG

-381 EDLMG
+381 EDLME
-386 VWSSLDQTQKSAVA
+386 VWSSLDQTQKAAVA

-418 SDLYDEYKGASENAD
+418 SDLYDEYKGASESAD

-461 FNSMFETD
+461 FNSLFETD

-482 DLVDNFI
+482 ELVDNFV

-515 ENIGNTIQA
+515 ENITNTIQA
-524 YTDNKAI
+524 YTDNKAV

-544 LGLKDTEN
+544 LGLKDVEN
-552 EYNKSIVDFATTG
+552 QYNKPIVDFTTTG
-565 MKYSNIMSDKQ
+565 MKYSNIMSDSQ

-609 LLYQDRLETKQNMLS
+609 LLYQDRLETKENMLS
-624 IEKDKDGN
+624 IEKDENGN

-644 FAAGTALGMEDAKA
+644 FAAGTALGMEDAKT

-667 LAGSIN
+667 LEGSIS
-673 ALGGLSNQVEAYIS
+673 ALGNLSNQVEGYIS
-687 LQKQVDKDKTWDKVT
+687 LQKQVDKDNAWDKVK

-715 CSVMAGIDDITAV
+715 CSVMTGLEDITAV
-728 KDLDEEMKDASQ
+728 KDLDKAMEDAGQ

-745 AQAIQNFMSVTDIT
+745 AQAIQKFMSATDIT
-759 SDEELDVN
+759 TGKELDVN
-767 KIKSAIEEIRTL
+767 KIKSAIEEIKTL
-779 ALSEQKAIE
+779 ALTEQKAME

-818 QAKIDA
+818 QGRINE

-839 IKLTSA
+839 IELTSA

-858 LGSLLANDDLS
+858 LGSLLANNDLS
-869 LGEKALQLVMNL
+869 LGEKALQLITNL
-881 SFTVGQLIP
+881 AFTLPQLIMGINTLNT
-890 AISTLRKL
+890 AVKDTKVFSTFTTFLEKV
-898 KDISAISSLIS
+898 IASA
-909 NFQQGLVSLNADL
+909 
-922 ILMGSGTGVAATGA
+922 TPAATGTLA
-936 NLLSK
+936 VGSAAGAAGAATAGASASVGLLSK
-941 ALTGL
+941 ALEL
-946 LPGGKLLTIVLGGL
+946 LKGTLGPVGL
-960 AAGLTAFGFT
+960 AFIAFSAIAGTISFVVGQSKKEIEKLAAAASEATEQMNDIQGNLGNFNNLYEGYKEGTVSSDQLKEAATALNEVLDDQS
-970 AQAEKNRVE
+970 AK
-979 ALAKSAEEASTKLQ
+979 ALAA
-993 NIKEGKANFDSI
+993 
-1005 YEQYK
+1005 
-1010 KGQASSSELEDAAKT
+1010 
-1025 LNSTL
+1025 
-1030 NDQSLVVQSL
+1030 
-1040 AGNWEAYSQSVD
+1040 AGNWDAYATSVNN
-1052 EAAKKEAQAQQNTLK
+1052 AAKEKALNSDATLTAQSWQKEK
-1067 QNSWEAER
+1067 EFAER
-1075 SYTTKASSWDT
+1075 PGFWGINASHSETLDWQGNKAMEDAWNKASSISNVAGNFGFVDGSNTADRVKDLENLIVAVEEQLDSVTGAEKEFLEKRLAKLQT
-1086 LVGPKNNS
+1086 L
-1094 LSAGM
+1094 
-1099 QTDNGVANAYLS
+1099 QRDNAE
-1111 QNAISK
+1111 AISEVK
-1117 DLLGNW
+1117 I
-1123 GVMDGSTAAERI
+1123 AAQNEADNKLI
-1135 QALNDIN
+1135 
-1142 DAYVEAIANA
+1142 AY
-1152 AGKQKEVLQS
+1152 G
-1162 EYDNFTSFANKFDE
+1162 DNTE
-1176 EKTAVKQAWADEAQG
+1176 
-1191 ALTAFGN
+1191 
-1198 EEDFQLQSGENLEKY
+1198 FQYQEGESLDQY
-1213 KQRLLETG
+1213 KQRLMETG
-1221 KFSSEGA
+1221 KFSSELA
-1228 VEAFVE
+1228 MEAFVD
-1234 GMASGDFRS
+1234 GMISGNFES
-1243 SKKIAAQ
+1243 SESLAKQAAEEKTNEVFSSNFSVKT
-1250 SAKESADKLYNGLS
+1250 SATLEAQDDNPNGLY
-1264 DDAQSVITNANLT
+1264 QTLENA
-1277 DEQYISLLGTIDKTS
+1277 GIDT
-1292 TIEEINNAI
+1292 
-1301 REIESSGALD
+1301 
-1311 SVTIHSDYSNPL
+1311 
-1323 EEANNIESSL
+1323 
-1333 GSLFDK
+1333 
-1339 FEENGGFSDTE
+1339 
-1350 VADILQENP
+1350 
-1359 EYTAYLTKVGDQWK
+1359 TKYRDQ
-1373 LNQQALDDYNRSLE
+1373 
-1387 EQTAI
+1387 
-1392 VDDAMGGTSN
+1392 
-1402 FENYN
+1402 
-1407 DLLERMSH
+1407 
-1415 FESHPIDSSGFNDS
+1415 
-1429 AMGGFTSANQ
+1429 
-1439 DLNSSLANGEIGFV
+1439 
-1453 DYFNGI
+1453 I
-1459 SDALD
+1459 SDALTQTVLKQVSESGLSPEDQQTLLNSIDWSMPIEDILGNITRAIETGDISNAFVSSATVEQDDTGEDTALQKYNVD
-1464 SSGALEALDELN
+1464 SNLVDTYTESVVATTDLSNAQKELQANVEATEKQFGTNSDEAKQARKELE
-1476 GAFDETTDAL
+1476 AFDENTKDLGKDLIRTQKGLDTLSESFEENYDILKNGDKTTLEYAEALSETKETMADILNVSTEDISNGFIEQNLDSIKELSEGSMDAL
-1486 EEVASVAATELSDG
+1486 NDLQKAFGQQYILDLNTSGNLTTENLEILQSHLDNLNLTDIEVGASVND
-1500 LVQAN
+1500 QA
-1505 KSFVK
+1505 F
-1510 GETSVSDYIDQLEA
+1510 
-1524 GLDAQQELL
+1524 
-1533 KSTYDLEDGTDGYV
+1533 
-1547 KASKDADEATQSAA
+1547 
-1561 KAYNDAEDAQNDLAQ
+1561 
-1576 ADGFADTIQDNADL
+1576 
-1590 LSSYGQT
+1590 
-1597 LNDVFSDESI
+1597 
-1607 MSDSRLPQYIDDL
+1607 IDDL
-1620 TNQFITF
+1620 NRMLE
-1627 AASSTANMQTAT
+1627 NGEMT
-1639 QQIAAATGQ
+1639 QEQVNT
-1648 SQQYIGQLLNQAVSS
+1648 LLNGIGVEPHYTTEQHETTLFDTAGMSVSGEIFGIPYNF
-1663 DQAQA
+1663 D
-1668 ASAAATLQNL
+1668 LPPFK
-1678 TGSSMASIQSL
+1678 I
-1689 TGAAMMNVSS
+1689 S
-1699 GISNASQAI
+1699 GLVDVPQ
-1708 GSVLTSLGSAISSFS
+1708 
-1723 YKIEA
+1723 
-1728 TPFVQGGF
+1728 
-1736 NIDFENKKITL
+1736 
-1747 PTFGFDIKGSGGGG
+1747 IKPADSPGGGG
-1761 VADFAAALQS
+1761 LTRKASPS
-1771 AGSYFTNAGNQQAAA
+1771 AGK
-1786 QALDLNS
+1786 
-1793 YYPSGTGAGAI
+1793 SGVSAPKGK
-1804 PSSGRGGGGGGR
+1804 GGGGKGKG
-1816 GGGGGKGGG
+1816 GGGGGKG
-1825 GDGGKSYEPKENK
+1825 YEPKENK

-1847 YEKVSTQLDAI
+1847 YEKVNTQLDAI

-1939 EVNRIGNQYS
+1939 EVNRIGNQYA

-1955 AEKALDKQYEA
+1955 AEEALDKQYEA
-1966 AQKRLDTFEELYKR
+1966 AQKRLDTFEELYQR
-1980 YDELLSSDMKDTIQ
+1980 YDELLSSDLKDTIQ

-2014 IEALDNIRDIR
+2014 VEALDNIRDIR

-2038 FDEDPFEKAKE
+2038 FDDDPFEKAKE

-2166 LNDYKDNVTELCDL
+2166 LNDYKDNVTELRDL
-2180 INDMVDE
+2180 INDMLDE

-2205 LEHQIDLI
+2205 LEHQINLI
-2213 TMIHGEEAYDQL
+2213 TIIHGEEAYDQL

-2346 LQSKYLELLDQS
+2346 LQGKYLELLDQS
-2358 NDLGIQNQITAQMK
+2358 NDLGIQNQITSQMK

-2495 TIIGSLKEYLAATS
+2495 TIIGSLKEYLTATS

-2550 DAFDKIDERWS
+2550 DAFDKIDDRWS
-2561 TSLTDWLQSL
+2561 TSLTGWLENL

-2576 DTTDKFDSLYD
+2576 DTTDKFDSLYG
-2587 EMEDYESQI
+2587 EMEEYESEI
-2596 DDIGDLVGQN
+2596 DNIGDLVGQN

-2703 AANGGGGGG
+2703 AANGGNGAGGA

-2749 SKLKKAYGDAFAR
+2749 TKLKKAYGDAFAR
-2762 EVQSIINANA
+2762 EVQNVINSNA

-2857 FAIGGMATKETAQD
+2857 FAIGGVATKETAQD
-2871 INQNVHITAEFP
+2871 VNQNVHITAEFP

>member
-51 SATKAIQEIQKLQQA
+51 SASKAIQEIEKLQRA
-66 LTKSF
+66 LTTSF

-87 TKSKTNLV
+87 TKSKTNLA

-103 AGITGQTAFNQVIG
+103 AGTTGQTAFNQVIG

-143 VRWGIVS
+143 VRWGVVS
-150 SAFNQMSNSVY
+150 SAFNQMTNSIY
-161 KSVEYVKELDDSLT
+161 QSVEYVKELDDSLT

-189 DFAKSA
+189 DFARSA

-211 ASLIFAQ
+211 ASLVFAQ

-271 DAWAEVANVSAADV
+271 DAWAQVANVSAADV
-285 SELAEASQK
+285 AELAQASQK

-360 EKYGVQVLNG
+360 EKYGVQVLDG

-381 EDLMG
+381 EDLME
-386 VWSSLDQTQKSAVA
+386 VWSSLDQTQKAAVA

-418 SDLYDEYKGASENAD
+418 SDLYDEYKGASESAD

-461 FNSMFETD
+461 FNSMFKTD
-469 DIYPFIDALTAAL
+469 DIYPFIDALTLAL
-482 DLVDNFI
+482 ELVDNFV

-515 ENIGNTIQA
+515 ENITNTIQA
-524 YTDNKAI
+524 YTDNKAV

-544 LGLKDTEN
+544 LGLKDIEN
-552 EYNKSIVDFATTG
+552 QYNKPIVDFTTTG
-565 MKYSNIMSDKQ
+565 MKYSNIMSDNQ
-576 KTNFNDNLEQTV
+576 KTNFNDNLEKTV
-588 KLNNQVLESEAK
+588 KLNNEIIESEAQLK
-600 LREAAAATN
+600 EIAAATN
-609 LLYQDRLETKQNMLS
+609 LLYQDRLGTTEKMIS
-624 IEKDKDGN
+624 VEKDAEGN
-632 LSWKIGEQLMPQ
+632 LTWDINDQLMAQ
-644 FAAGTALGMEDAKA
+644 FATGDALTLKDAQE
-658 YENYDLSDS
+658 YSNFNLSDK
-667 LAGSIN
+667 LEGSIN
-673 ALGGLSNQVEAYIS
+673 ALGELSNQIEAFGS
-687 LQKQVDKDKTWDKVT
+687 LQKQVDKDNTWGKIET
-702 GNIDIT
+702 NIDKT

-715 CSVMAGIDDITAV
+715 CTTITGIDDITAIEN
-728 KDLDEEMKDASQ
+728 LDEAMKGASQ
-740 EAKEM
+740 EAQEM
-745 AQAIQNFMSVTDIT
+745 AKAIQKFLSMSDIT
-759 SDEELDVN
+759 KNEINVDKVKNAL
-767 KIKSAIEEIRTL
+767 EEIRTL
-779 ALSEQKAIE
+779 ALAEQNAMK

-811 AKVAADE
+811 AKIAADE
-818 QAKIDA
+818 QARINA

-839 IKLTSA
+839 IELASA

-869 LGEKALQLVMNL
+869 LGEKAIQTVTNL
-881 SFTVGQLIP
+881 SFTVMQLIP
-890 AISTLRKL
+890 AIEALRKL
-898 KDISAISSLIS
+898 KDVSAVSSLIS
-909 NFQQGLVSLNADL
+909 NFQQGLVSLNAGL
-922 ILMGSGTGVAATGA
+922 IMMSSGTGVAATGA

-941 ALTGL
+941 AITGL
-946 LPGGKLLTIVLGGL
+946 LPGGKLLTLVLGGL
-960 AAGLTAFGFT
+960 VAGLTAFGFT
-970 AQAEKNRVE
+970 AQAEKNRIE
-979 ALAKSAEEASTKLQ
+979 ALAKSAEEASAKLQ
-993 NIKEGKANFDSI
+993 SIQEDKNNFDAL

-1010 KGQASSSELEDAAKT
+1010 KGEASSKDLKAAAET
-1025 LNSTL
+1025 LNNVL
-1030 NDQSLVVQSL
+1030 GDQSLKVATL
-1040 AGNWEAYSQSVD
+1040 AGNWEQYASKID
-1052 EAAKKEAQAQQNTLK
+1052 EAAKKEAQAQQATLK
-1067 QNSWEAER
+1067 QGSWDAER
-1075 SYTTKASSWDT
+1075 NFVTSDKGTTYY
-1086 LVGPKNNS
+1086 GKNNS
-1094 LSAGM
+1094 STIM
-1099 QTDNGVANAYLS
+1099 RDDYLNQVYQS
-1111 QNAISK
+1111 QNALTK
-1117 DLLGNW
+1117 DAFGNW
-1123 GVMDGSTAAERI
+1123 GVIDGSTAAERI
-1135 QALNDIN
+1135 QSLNKIN
-1142 DAYVEAIANA
+1142 NAYLTAIANA
-1152 AGKQKEVLQS
+1152 SGEHQKLLEE
-1162 EYDNFTSFANKFDE
+1162 EYNNFTAYSAQLSE
-1176 EKTAVKQAWADEAQG
+1176 ERSAVESAWKNEAQG
-1191 ALTAFGN
+1191 ALTAFGD
-1198 EEDFQLQSGENLEKY
+1198 EEDFQFLDDETLEKY

-1234 GMASGDFRS
+1234 GMAAGNFDS
-1243 SKKIAAQ
+1243 SEAIASQMGQEEVEQLATANFNNKINNALAAQ
-1250 SAKESADKLYNGLS
+1250 NNNPDGLYQILESAEVDTTKYREQISNTLTQTILKQVSESGLS
-1264 DDAQSVITNANLT
+1264 SEDQQTLLNNIDWSQPIEDILANLT
-1277 DEQYISLLGTIDKTS
+1277 KSINSNTTEVGNSVEFGSADTERHNDLINTYNIDEN
-1292 TIEEINNAI
+1292 TIETYKELQEETTSLGDARDELAKKSVQAAEKAEEIKKSEGENSQAYKEATRDAKKAQKTLDAYNDTQ
-1301 REIESSGALD
+1301 EDLVELSLQSQKGMESLIESFEKNAKIIKTGDKNTLEYAEAIDQTRD
-1311 SVTIHSDYSNPL
+1311 SVADLVNTSKEYITP
-1323 EEANNIESSL
+1323 
-1333 GSLFDK
+1333 K
-1339 FEENGGFSDTE
+1339 FITD
-1350 VADILQENP
+1350 
-1359 EYTAYLTKVGDQWK
+1359 
-1373 LNQQALDDYNRSLE
+1373 
-1387 EQTAI
+1387 
-1392 VDDAMGGTSN
+1392 N
-1402 FENYN
+1402 FEDIEKAVNG
-1407 DLLERMSH
+1407 DVDAIGRLR
-1415 FESHPIDSSGFNDS
+1415 
-1429 AMGGFTSANQ
+1429 AAAANQ
-1439 DLNSSLANGEIGFV
+1439 ILLD
-1453 DYFNGI
+1453 I
-1459 SDALD
+1459 SKTGNLT
-1464 SSGALEALDELN
+1464 EEELTLLQN
-1476 GAFDETTDAL
+1476 K
-1486 EEVASVAATELSDG
+1486 ATELSNMTIEPYAQLDDTD
-1500 LVQAN
+1500 
-1505 KSFVK
+1505 FVAALNNMLSSGK
-1510 GETSVSDYIDQLEA
+1510 MTA
-1524 GLDAQQELL
+1524 GQIQSYLNAIGYDPVIST
-1533 KSTYDLEDGTDGYV
+1533 KSTEYKAFSIPATHIPIEVAGFELGGINIPNIDVSGYSEV
-1547 KASKDADEATQSAA
+1547 PIIE
-1561 KAYNDAEDAQNDLAQ
+1561 
-1576 ADGFADTIQDNADL
+1576 
-1590 LSSYGQT
+1590 
-1597 LNDVFSDESI
+1597 
-1607 MSDSRLPQYIDDL
+1607 
-1620 TNQFITF
+1620 
-1627 AASSTANMQTAT
+1627 
-1639 QQIAAATGQ
+1639 
-1648 SQQYIGQLLNQAVSS
+1648 
-1663 DQAQA
+1663 
-1668 ASAAATLQNL
+1668 
-1678 TGSSMASIQSL
+1678 SIQS
-1689 TGAAMMNVSS
+1689 
-1699 GISNASQAI
+1699 
-1708 GSVLTSLGSAISSFS
+1708 
-1723 YKIEA
+1723 
-1728 TPFVQGGF
+1728 
-1736 NIDFENKKITL
+1736 
-1747 PTFGFDIKGSGGGG
+1747 SGGGG
-1761 VADFAAALQS
+1761 NYSPARSVATS
-1771 AGSYFTNAGNQQAAA
+1771 PN
-1786 QALDLNS
+1786 
-1793 YYPSGTGAGAI
+1793 
-1804 PSSGRGGGGGGR
+1804 RGGGGGGKKGG
-1816 GGGGGKGGG
+1816 GGGGGKG
-1825 GDGGKSYEPKENK
+1825 YEPKENK

-1847 YEKVSTQLDAI
+1847 YEKVNTQLDAI
-1858 GADYEKINS
+1858 NANYEKINS

-1891 IELYQEKLKIQ
+1891 IALYQEKLKIQ
-1902 QQEADEVKNKLSS
+1902 QQEADEIKNKLSS

-1939 EVNRIGNQYS
+1939 EVTRIGNQYS

-1966 AQKRLDTFEELYKR
+1966 AQKRLDTFEELYQR
-1980 YDELLSSDMKDTIQ
+1980 YDELLSSDLKDTIQ

-2014 IEALDNIRDIR
+2014 VEALDNIRDIR

-2038 FDEDPFEKAKE
+2038 FDDDPFEKAKE

-2055 EFWDGAIDDVD
+2055 EFWDGAIDDAD

-2166 LNDYKDNVTELCDL
+2166 LNDYKDKVTELRDL
-2180 INDMVDE
+2180 INDMLDE

-2225 KQAYAA
+2225 KQAYTA

-2346 LQSKYLELLDQS
+2346 LQGKYLELLDQS

-2550 DAFDKIDERWS
+2550 DAFDKIDDRWS
-2561 TSLTDWLQSL
+2561 TSLTGWLENL

-2576 DTTDKFDSLYD
+2576 DTTDKFDSLYG
-2587 EMEDYESQI
+2587 EMEEYESEI
-2596 DDIGDLVGQN
+2596 DNIGDLVGQN

-2692 KMQDAEAARQQ
+2692 RMQDAEAARQQ
-2703 AANGGGGGG
+2703 AAN

-2736 GGKSGWGNDPIRS
+2736 GEKSGWGNGKTRS
-2749 SKLKKAYGDAFAR
+2749 TKLKEAYGDAFAR
-2762 EVQSIINANA
+2762 EVQNIINSNIH
-2772 RSGKLVNYDSMK
+2772 SGKLVNYDSMK

-2857 FAIGGMATKETAQD
+2857 FAIGGMTTKETAQD

>member
-1 MVIISKYSNTVE
+1 MVIISKYSHTVE

-51 SATKAIQEIQKLQQA
+51 SASKAIQEIEKLQRA
-66 LTKSF
+66 LTTSF

-87 TKSKTNLV
+87 TKSKTNLA

-103 AGITGQTAFNQVIG
+103 AGTTGQTAFNQVIG

-143 VRWGIVS
+143 VRWGVVS
-150 SAFNQMSNSVY
+150 SAFNQMTNSIY
-161 KSVEYVKELDDSLT
+161 QSVEYVKELDDSLT

-189 DFAKSA
+189 DFARSA

-211 ASLIFAQ
+211 ASLVFAQ

-271 DAWAEVANVSAADV
+271 DAWAQVANVSAADV
-285 SELAEASQK
+285 AELAQASQK

-350 VSLGKVTSQL
+350 ISLGKVTSQL
-360 EKYGVQVLNG
+360 EKYGVQVLDG

-381 EDLMG
+381 EDLME
-386 VWSSLDQTQKSAVA
+386 VWSSLDQTQKAAVA

-418 SDLYDEYKGASENAD
+418 SDLYDEYKGASESAD

-442 FVDSLEGRM
+442 VVNSLEGRM

-461 FNSMFETD
+461 FNSMFKTD
-469 DIYPFIDALTAAL
+469 DIYPFIDALTLAL
-482 DLVDNFI
+482 ELVDNFV

-515 ENIGNTIQA
+515 ENITNTIQA
-524 YTDNKAI
+524 YTDNKAV

-544 LGLKDTEN
+544 LGLKDVEN
-552 EYNKSIVDFATTG
+552 QYNKPIVDFTTTG
-565 MKYSNIMSDKQ
+565 MKYSNIMSDSQ
-576 KTNFNDNLEQTV
+576 KTNFNDNLEKTI
-588 KLNNQVLESEAK
+588 KLNNEIVESEAQLK
-600 LREAAAATN
+600 EVAAATN
-609 LLYQDRLETKQNMLS
+609 LLYQDRLGTTEKMIS
-624 IEKDKDGN
+624 VEKDAEGN
-632 LSWKIGEQLMPQ
+632 LTWDINDQLMAQ
-644 FAAGTALGMEDAKA
+644 FATGDALTLKDAQE
-658 YENYDLSDS
+658 YSNFNLSDK
-667 LAGSIN
+667 LEGSIN
-673 ALGGLSNQVEAYIS
+673 ALGELSNQVEAYGS
-687 LQKQVDKDKTWDKVT
+687 LQKQVDKDNTWGKIET
-702 GNIDIT
+702 NIDKT

-715 CSVMAGIDDITAV
+715 CTAITGIDDITAIEN
-728 KDLDEEMKDASQ
+728 LDEAMKGASQ
-740 EAKEM
+740 EAQEM
-745 AQAIQNFMSVTDIT
+745 AKAIQKFLSMSDIT
-759 SDEELDVN
+759 KNEINVDKVKNAL
-767 KIKSAIEEIRTL
+767 EEIRTL
-779 ALSEQKAIE
+779 ALAEQNAMKS
-788 GLGKGNFIQNPEDL
+788 LGKGNFIQNPEDL

-811 AKVAADE
+811 AKIAADE
-818 QAKIDA
+818 QGRINE

-839 IKLTSA
+839 IELASA

-869 LGEKALQLVMNL
+869 LGEKAIQTVTNL
-881 SFTVGQLIP
+881 SFTVMQLIP
-890 AISTLRKL
+890 AIEALRKL
-898 KDISAISSLIS
+898 KDVSAVSSLIS
-909 NFQQGLVSLNADL
+909 NVQQGLVSLNAGL
-922 ILMGSGTGVAATGA
+922 IMMGSGTGVAATGA

-941 ALTGL
+941 AITGL
-946 LPGGKLLTIVLGGL
+946 LPGGKLLTLVLGGL
-960 AAGLTAFGFT
+960 VAGLTAFGFT

-979 ALAKSAEEASTKLQ
+979 ALAKSAEEASAKLQ
-993 NIKEGKANFDSI
+993 SIQEGKNNFDAL

-1010 KGQASSSELEDAAKT
+1010 KGEASSKDLKAAAET
-1025 LNSTL
+1025 LNNVL
-1030 NDQSLVVQSL
+1030 GDQSLKVATL
-1040 AGNWEAYSQSVD
+1040 AGNWEQYASKID
-1052 EAAKKEAQAQQNTLK
+1052 EAAKKEAQAQQATLK
-1067 QNSWEAER
+1067 QGSWDAER
-1075 SYTTKASSWDT
+1075 NFVTSDKGTTYY
-1086 LVGPKNNS
+1086 GKNNS
-1094 LSAGM
+1094 STIM
-1099 QTDNGVANAYLS
+1099 RDDYLNQVYQS
-1111 QNAISK
+1111 QNALTK
-1117 DLLGNW
+1117 DAFGNW
-1123 GVMDGSTAAERI
+1123 GVIDGSTAAERI
-1135 QALNDIN
+1135 QSLNKIN
-1142 DAYVEAIANA
+1142 NAYLTAIANA
-1152 AGKQKEVLQS
+1152 SGEHQKLLEE
-1162 EYDNFTSFANKFDE
+1162 EYNNFTAYSAQLSE
-1176 EKTAVKQAWADEAQG
+1176 ERSAVESAWKNEAQG
-1191 ALTAFGN
+1191 ALTAFGD
-1198 EEDFQLQSGENLEKY
+1198 EEDFQFLDDETLEEY

-1234 GMASGDFRS
+1234 GMAAGNFDS
-1243 SKKIAAQ
+1243 SEAIASQMGQEEVEQLATANFNNKINNTLAAQ
-1250 SAKESADKLYNGLS
+1250 SNNPDGLYQILESAEVDTTKYREQISNTLTQTILKQVSESGLS
-1264 DDAQSVITNANLT
+1264 SEDQQTLLNNIDWSQPIEDILANLT
-1277 DEQYISLLGTIDKTS
+1277 KSINSNTTEVGNSVEFGSADTERHNDLINTYNIDEN
-1292 TIEEINNAI
+1292 TIETYKELQEETTSLGDARDELAKKSVQAAEKAEEIKKSEGENSQAYKEATRDAKKAQKTLDAYNDTQ
-1301 REIESSGALD
+1301 EDLVELSLQSQKGMESLIESFEKNAKIIKTGDKNTLEYAEAIDQTRD
-1311 SVTIHSDYSNPL
+1311 SVADLVNTSKEYITP
-1323 EEANNIESSL
+1323 
-1333 GSLFDK
+1333 K
-1339 FEENGGFSDTE
+1339 FITD
-1350 VADILQENP
+1350 
-1359 EYTAYLTKVGDQWK
+1359 
-1373 LNQQALDDYNRSLE
+1373 
-1387 EQTAI
+1387 
-1392 VDDAMGGTSN
+1392 N
-1402 FENYN
+1402 FEDIEKAVNG
-1407 DLLERMSH
+1407 DVDAIGRLR
-1415 FESHPIDSSGFNDS
+1415 
-1429 AMGGFTSANQ
+1429 AAAANQ
-1439 DLNSSLANGEIGFV
+1439 ILLD
-1453 DYFNGI
+1453 I
-1459 SDALD
+1459 SKTGNLT
-1464 SSGALEALDELN
+1464 EEELTLLQN
-1476 GAFDETTDAL
+1476 K
-1486 EEVASVAATELSDG
+1486 ATELSNMTIEPYAQLDDTD
-1500 LVQAN
+1500 
-1505 KSFVK
+1505 FVAALSNMLSSGK
-1510 GETSVSDYIDQLEA
+1510 MTA
-1524 GLDAQQELL
+1524 GQIQSYLNAIGYDPVIST
-1533 KSTYDLEDGTDGYV
+1533 KSTKYKAFSIPATHIPIEVAGFELGGINIPNIDVSGYSEV
-1547 KASKDADEATQSAA
+1547 PVIE
-1561 KAYNDAEDAQNDLAQ
+1561 
-1576 ADGFADTIQDNADL
+1576 
-1590 LSSYGQT
+1590 
-1597 LNDVFSDESI
+1597 
-1607 MSDSRLPQYIDDL
+1607 
-1620 TNQFITF
+1620 
-1627 AASSTANMQTAT
+1627 
-1639 QQIAAATGQ
+1639 
-1648 SQQYIGQLLNQAVSS
+1648 
-1663 DQAQA
+1663 
-1668 ASAAATLQNL
+1668 
-1678 TGSSMASIQSL
+1678 SIQS
-1689 TGAAMMNVSS
+1689 
-1699 GISNASQAI
+1699 
-1708 GSVLTSLGSAISSFS
+1708 
-1723 YKIEA
+1723 
-1728 TPFVQGGF
+1728 
-1736 NIDFENKKITL
+1736 
-1747 PTFGFDIKGSGGGG
+1747 SGGGG
-1761 VADFAAALQS
+1761 NYSPARSVATS
-1771 AGSYFTNAGNQQAAA
+1771 
-1786 QALDLNS
+1786 
-1793 YYPSGTGAGAI
+1793 PS
-1804 PSSGRGGGGGGR
+1804 RGGGGGGKKGG
-1816 GGGGGKGGG
+1816 GGGGGKG
-1825 GDGGKSYEPKENK
+1825 YEPKENK

-1847 YEKVSTQLDAI
+1847 YEKVNTQLDAI
-1858 GADYEKINS
+1858 SANYEKINS

-1966 AQKRLDTFEELYKR
+1966 AQKRLDTFEELYQR
-1980 YDELLSSDMKDTIQ
+1980 YDELLSSDLKDTIQ

-2014 IEALDNIRDIR
+2014 VEALDNIRDIR

-2038 FDEDPFEKAKE
+2038 FDDDPFEKAKE

-2166 LNDYKDNVTELCDL
+2166 LNDYKDNVTELRDL
-2180 INDMVDE
+2180 INDMLDE

-2346 LQSKYLELLDQS
+2346 LQGKYLELLDQS

-2372 EQLKYLREK
+2372 EQLEYLREK

-2495 TIIGSLKEYLAATS
+2495 TIIGSLKEYLTATS

-2550 DAFDKIDERWS
+2550 DAFDKIDDRWS
-2561 TSLTDWLQSL
+2561 TSLTGWLENL

-2576 DTTDKFDSLYD
+2576 DTTDKFDSLYG
-2587 EMEDYESQI
+2587 EMEEYESEI
-2596 DDIGDLVGQN
+2596 DNIGDLVGQN

-2703 AANGGGGGG
+2703 AANGGNGAGGAG

-2749 SKLKKAYGDAFAR
+2749 TKLKKAYGDAFAR
-2762 EVQSIINANA
+2762 EVQNIINSNA

-2857 FAIGGMATKETAQD
+2857 FAIGGVATKETAQD
-2871 INQNVHITAEFP
+2871 VNQNVHITAEFP

>member
-51 SATKAIQEIQKLQQA
+51 SASKAIQEIEKLQRA
-66 LTKSF
+66 LTTSF
-71 NSRVG
+71 NSRIG

-87 TKSKTNLV
+87 TKSKTNLA

-103 AGITGQTAFNQVIG
+103 AGTTGQTAFNQVIG

-143 VRWGIVS
+143 VRWGVVS
-150 SAFNQMSNSVY
+150 SAFNQMTNSIY
-161 KSVEYVKELDDSLT
+161 QSVEYVKELDDSLT

-189 DFAKSA
+189 DFARSA

-211 ASLIFAQ
+211 ASLVFAQ

-271 DAWAEVANVSAADV
+271 DAWAQVANVSAADV
-285 SELAEASQK
+285 AELAQASQK

-360 EKYGVQVLNG
+360 EKYGVQVLDG

-381 EDLMG
+381 EDLME
-386 VWSSLDQTQKSAVA
+386 VWSSLDQTQKAAVA

-418 SDLYDEYKGASENAD
+418 SDLYDEYKGASESAD

-442 FVDSLEGRM
+442 VVNSLEGRM

-461 FNSMFETD
+461 FNSLFETD

-482 DLVDNFI
+482 ELVDNFV

-515 ENIGNTIQA
+515 ENISNTIQA
-524 YTDNKAI
+524 YADNKAV

-552 EYNKSIVDFATTG
+552 KYNKPIVDFATTG
-565 MKYSNIMSDKQ
+565 MKYSNIMSDNQ

-588 KLNNQVLESEAK
+588 KLNNQVLESEVK

-609 LLYQDRLETKQNMLS
+609 LLYQDRLETKENMLS
-624 IEKDKDGN
+624 IEKDENGN

-667 LAGSIN
+667 LEGSIS
-673 ALGGLSNQVEAYIS
+673 ALGNLSNQVEGYIS
-687 LQKQVDKDKTWDKVT
+687 LQKQVDKDNAWDKVK

-715 CSVMAGIDDITAV
+715 CSVMMGLDDITAV
-728 KDLDEEMKDASQ
+728 KDLDKAMEDAGQ

-745 AQAIQNFMSVTDIT
+745 AQAIQKFMSATDIT
-759 SDEELDVN
+759 TGKELDVN

-779 ALSEQKAIE
+779 ALTEQKAME

-818 QAKIDA
+818 QARINE

-839 IKLTSA
+839 IELTSA

-858 LGSLLANDDLS
+858 LGSLWAKEDLS
-869 LGEKALQLVMNL
+869 LGEKVLQTITNMAFVIP
-881 SFTVGQLIP
+881 QLITAMKAFNLTKIENQVAET
-890 AISTLRKL
+890 AI
-898 KDISAISSLIS
+898 
-909 NFQQGLVSLNADL
+909 
-922 ILMGSGTGVAATGA
+922 
-936 NLLSK
+936 
-941 ALTGL
+941 GL
-946 LPGGKLLTIVLGGL
+946 LDAAQGAGKLAKGADIAGTAMAKFSDILTLLIPHGKAIKVVLGGL
-960 AAGLTAFGFT
+960 AAALAFVGFT
-970 AQAEKNRVE
+970 SEQEKARVA

-993 NIKEGKANFDSI
+993 NIQEGKANFDSV

-1025 LNSTL
+1025 LNDTL

-1052 EAAKKEAQAQQNTLK
+1052 AAAKKEAQAQQNTLK

-1075 SYTTKASSWDT
+1075 SYATKASSWDT

-1094 LSAGM
+1094 LSAKM
-1099 QTDNGVANAYLS
+1099 QMDEGVANTYLN
-1111 QNAISK
+1111 QNAIGK
-1117 DLLGNW
+1117 DLFGGW
-1123 GVMDGSTAAERI
+1123 GVMDGSTAADRI

-1152 AGKQKEVLQS
+1152 SGKQKEVLQE
-1162 EYDNFTSFANKFDE
+1162 EYDNFTTFASKFDE
-1176 EKTAVKQAWADEAQG
+1176 EKTAVESAWNAEAQG
-1191 ALTAFGN
+1191 ALTAFGD
-1198 EEDFQLQSGENLEKY
+1198 EKDFQLQSGETLEEY

-1234 GMASGDFRS
+1234 GMASGDFS
-1243 SKKIAAQ
+1243 SSEAIANALG
-1250 SAKESADKLYNGLS
+1250 AKSADKSFEEISQGAISRDIDNGNINFGQGFSANAEINETSLQNYVTQEYNSLS
-1264 DDAQSVITNANLT
+1264 DEQKIKLVGTLDKNATTQEILQQIQEIQNGPELEQAELEFKPNFTNRVDLSEADYSQIAQDSG
-1277 DEQYISLLGTIDKTS
+1277 ISDTTFNRMAADTYHQEGGYFQ
-1292 TIEEINNAI
+1292 EESSK
-1301 REIESSGALD
+1301 IESQIKDIQDGSVDFKEVVEGAENAD
-1311 SVTIHSDYSNPL
+1311 
-1323 EEANNIESSL
+1323 EAVSQLKE
-1333 GSLFDK
+1333 D
-1339 FEENGGFSDTE
+1339 
-1350 VADILQENP
+1350 
-1359 EYTAYLTKVGDQWK
+1359 
-1373 LNQQALDDYNRSLE
+1373 
-1387 EQTAI
+1387 
-1392 VDDAMGGTSN
+1392 
-1402 FENYN
+1402 YN
-1407 DLLERMSH
+1407 DLAKEAKDVTAANLRMNKGVDSL
-1415 FESHPIDSSGFNDS
+1415 IDCWEEAGAVLKDDAAKGTADWYKAVEQVDEAMSDILNIDVGTLSNDFYENADAIA
-1429 AMGGFTSANQ
+1429 AMEQAAQGDMA
-1439 DLNSSLANGEIGFV
+1439 
-1453 DYFNGI
+1453 
-1459 SDALD
+1459 
-1464 SSGALEALDELN
+1464 ALDELRDLATKDIIQN
-1476 GAFDETTDAL
+1476 MDIQIGSGDEEGVEAARTKLL
-1486 EEVASVAATELSDG
+1486 ELQQSLQNELD
-1500 LVQAN
+1500 N
-1505 KSFVK
+1505 
-1510 GETSVSDYIDQLEA
+1510 TPLEA
-1524 GLDAQQELL
+1524 RAKVDVSEYTAQ
-1533 KSTYDLEDGTDGYV
+1533 
-1547 KASKDADEATQSAA
+1547 
-1561 KAYNDAEDAQNDLAQ
+1561 
-1576 ADGFADTIQDNADL
+1576 
-1590 LSSYGQT
+1590 
-1597 LNDVFSDESI
+1597 
-1607 MSDSRLPQYIDDL
+1607 
-1620 TNQFITF
+1620 
-1627 AASSTANMQTAT
+1627 
-1639 QQIAAATGQ
+1639 
-1648 SQQYIGQLLNQAVSS
+1648 LNQMIMDGQITAE
-1663 DQAQA
+1663 Q
-1668 ASAAATLQNL
+1668 
-1678 TGSSMASIQSL
+1678 
-1689 TGAAMMNVSS
+1689 
-1699 GISNASQAI
+1699 ASQALSSM
-1708 GSVLTSLGSAISSFS
+1708 GISG
-1723 YKIEA
+1723 KITYEQGQIDA
-1728 TPFVQGGF
+1728 PIITYTNQGGS
-1736 NIDFENKKITL
+1736 IDSLLNENGGSISFTSAVTGHTTVDAQIPQFKGTHYTGAGITGGVGRGS
-1747 PTFGFDIKGSGGGG
+1747 TKKGSGGGG
-1761 VADFAAALQS
+1761 KK
-1771 AGSYFTNAGNQQAAA
+1771 
-1786 QALDLNS
+1786 
-1793 YYPSGTGAGAI
+1793 
-1804 PSSGRGGGGGGR
+1804 
-1816 GGGGGKGGG
+1816 GGGGGK
-1825 GDGGKSYEPKENK
+1825 SYKPKENK
-1838 DPIDNEVDR
+1838 DAIENKVDR
-1847 YEKVSTQLDAI
+1847 YEKVNTALAAI

-1902 QQEADEVKNKLSS
+1902 QQEAEEVKNKLSS

-1939 EVNRIGNQYS
+1939 EVNRIGNQYA

-1955 AEKALDKQYEA
+1955 AEEALDKQYEA
-1966 AQKRLDTFEELYKR
+1966 AQKRLDTFEELYQR
-1980 YDELLSSDMKDTIQ
+1980 YDELLSSDLKDTIQ

-2014 IEALDNIRDIR
+2014 VEALDNIRDIR

-2038 FDEDPFEKAKE
+2038 FDDDPFEKAKE

-2166 LNDYKDNVTELCDL
+2166 LNDYKDNVTELRDL
-2180 INDMVDE
+2180 INDMLDE

-2225 KQAYAA
+2225 KQAYTA

-2335 DDVNKAYNIQK
+2335 DEVNKAYNIQK
-2346 LQSKYLELLDQS
+2346 LQGKYLELLDQS

-2495 TIIGSLKEYLAATS
+2495 TIIGSLKEYLIATS

-2550 DAFDKIDERWS
+2550 DAFDKIDDRWS
-2561 TSLTDWLQSL
+2561 TSLTGWLENL

-2576 DTTDKFDSLYD
+2576 DTTDKFDSLYG
-2587 EMEDYESQI
+2587 EMEEYESEI
-2596 DDIGDLVGQN
+2596 DNIGDLVGQN

-2703 AANGGGGGG
+2703 AANGGNGAGGAGN
-2712 GGGGANGQAN
+2712 GGGANGQAN

-2749 SKLKKAYGDAFAR
+2749 TKLKKAYGDAFAR
-2762 EVQSIINANA
+2762 EVQNVINSNA

-2857 FAIGGMATKETAQD
+2857 FAVGGMATKETAQD
-2871 INQNVHITAEFP
+2871 VNQNVHITAEFP

>member
-51 SATKAIQEIQKLQQA
+51 SASKAIQEIEKLQRA
-66 LTKSF
+66 LTTSF
-71 NSRVG
+71 NSRIG

-87 TKSKTNLV
+87 TKSKTNLA
-95 GLQQEFAK
+95 GLQQEFSK
-103 AGITGQTAFNQVIG
+103 AGTTGQTAFNQVIG

-143 VRWGIVS
+143 VRWGVVS
-150 SAFNQMSNSVY
+150 SAFNQMTNSIY
-161 KSVEYVKELDDSLT
+161 QSVEYVKELDDSLT

-189 DFAKSA
+189 DFARSA

-211 ASLIFAQ
+211 ASLVFAQ

-271 DAWAEVANVSAADV
+271 DAWAQVANVSAADV
-285 SELAEASQK
+285 AELAQASQK

-350 VSLGKVTSQL
+350 ISLGKVTSQL
-360 EKYGVQVLNG
+360 EKYGVQVLDG

-381 EDLMG
+381 EDLME
-386 VWSSLDQTQKSAVA
+386 VWSSLDQTQKAAVA

-418 SDLYDEYKGASENAD
+418 SDLYDEYKGASESAD

-442 FVDSLEGRM
+442 VVNSLEGRM

-461 FNSMFETD
+461 FNSLFETD

-482 DLVDNFI
+482 ELVDNFV

-524 YTDNKAI
+524 YADNKAV

-552 EYNKSIVDFATTG
+552 KYNKPIVDFATTG
-565 MKYSNIMSDKQ
+565 MKYSNIMSDGQ

-609 LLYQDRLETKQNMLS
+609 LLYQDRLETKENMLS
-624 IEKDKDGN
+624 IEKDENGN

-667 LAGSIN
+667 LEGSIS
-673 ALGGLSNQVEAYIS
+673 ALGNLSNQVEGYIS
-687 LQKQVDKDKTWDKVT
+687 LQKQIDKDNAWDKVK

-715 CSVMAGIDDITAV
+715 CSVMTGLDDITAV
-728 KDLDEEMKDASQ
+728 KDLDKAMEDAGQ

-745 AQAIQNFMSVTDIT
+745 AQAIQKFMSATDIT
-759 SDEELDVN
+759 TGKELDVN

-779 ALSEQKAIE
+779 ALTEQKAME

-818 QAKIDA
+818 QARINA

-839 IKLTSA
+839 IELTSA

-858 LGSLLANDDLS
+858 LGSLWANEDLS
-869 LGEKALQLVMNL
+869 LGEKVLQTITNMAFVIP
-881 SFTVGQLIP
+881 QLITAMKAFNLTKIENQVAET
-890 AISTLRKL
+890 AI
-898 KDISAISSLIS
+898 
-909 NFQQGLVSLNADL
+909 
-922 ILMGSGTGVAATGA
+922 
-936 NLLSK
+936 
-941 ALTGL
+941 GL
-946 LPGGKLLTIVLGGL
+946 LDAAQGAGKLAKGADIAGTAMAKFSDILTLLIPHGKAIKVVLGGL
-960 AAGLTAFGFT
+960 AAALAFVGFT
-970 AQAEKNRVE
+970 SEQEKVRV
-979 ALAKSAEEASTKLQ
+979 ASLAKSAEEASTKLQ
-993 NIKEGKANFDSI
+993 NIQESKANFDSI

-1025 LNSTL
+1025 LNDTL

-1052 EAAKKEAQAQQNTLK
+1052 AAAKKEAQAQQNTLK

-1075 SYTTKASSWDT
+1075 SYATKASSWDT

-1094 LSAGM
+1094 LSAKM
-1099 QTDNGVANAYLS
+1099 QMDEGVANTYLN
-1111 QNAISK
+1111 QNAIGK
-1117 DLLGNW
+1117 DLFGGW
-1123 GVMDGSTAAERI
+1123 GVMDGSTAADRI

-1152 AGKQKEVLQS
+1152 SGKQKEVLQE
-1162 EYDNFTSFANKFDE
+1162 EYDNFTTFASKFDE
-1176 EKTAVKQAWADEAQG
+1176 EKTAVESAWNAEAQG
-1191 ALTAFGN
+1191 ALAAFGD
-1198 EEDFQLQSGENLEKY
+1198 EKDFQLQSGETLEEY

-1234 GMASGDFRS
+1234 GMASGDFS
-1243 SKKIAAQ
+1243 SSEAIANAIG
-1250 SAKESADKLYNGLS
+1250 AKSADKSFEEISQGAISRDIDNGNINFGQGFSANAEINETSLQNYVTQEYNNLS
-1264 DDAQSVITNANLT
+1264 DEQKIKLVGTLDKNATTQEILQQIQEIQNGPELEQAELEFKPNFTNRVDLSEADYSQIAQDSG
-1277 DEQYISLLGTIDKTS
+1277 ISDTTFNRMAADTYHQEGGYFQ
-1292 TIEEINNAI
+1292 EESSK
-1301 REIESSGALD
+1301 IESQIKDIQDGSVDFKEVVEGAENAD
-1311 SVTIHSDYSNPL
+1311 
-1323 EEANNIESSL
+1323 EAVSQLKE
-1333 GSLFDK
+1333 D
-1339 FEENGGFSDTE
+1339 
-1350 VADILQENP
+1350 
-1359 EYTAYLTKVGDQWK
+1359 
-1373 LNQQALDDYNRSLE
+1373 
-1387 EQTAI
+1387 
-1392 VDDAMGGTSN
+1392 
-1402 FENYN
+1402 YN
-1407 DLLERMSH
+1407 DLAKEAKDVTAANLRMNKGVDSL
-1415 FESHPIDSSGFNDS
+1415 IDCWEEAGAVLKDDAAKGTADWYKAVEQVDEAMSDILNIDVGTLSNDFYENADAIA
-1429 AMGGFTSANQ
+1429 AMEQAAQGDMA
-1439 DLNSSLANGEIGFV
+1439 
-1453 DYFNGI
+1453 
-1459 SDALD
+1459 
-1464 SSGALEALDELN
+1464 ALDELRDLATKDIIQN
-1476 GAFDETTDAL
+1476 MDIQIGSGDEEGVEAARTKLL
-1486 EEVASVAATELSDG
+1486 ELQQSLQNELD
-1500 LVQAN
+1500 N
-1505 KSFVK
+1505 
-1510 GETSVSDYIDQLEA
+1510 TPLEA
-1524 GLDAQQELL
+1524 RAKVDVSEYTAQ
-1533 KSTYDLEDGTDGYV
+1533 
-1547 KASKDADEATQSAA
+1547 
-1561 KAYNDAEDAQNDLAQ
+1561 
-1576 ADGFADTIQDNADL
+1576 
-1590 LSSYGQT
+1590 
-1597 LNDVFSDESI
+1597 
-1607 MSDSRLPQYIDDL
+1607 
-1620 TNQFITF
+1620 
-1627 AASSTANMQTAT
+1627 
-1639 QQIAAATGQ
+1639 
-1648 SQQYIGQLLNQAVSS
+1648 LNQMIMDGQITAE
-1663 DQAQA
+1663 Q
-1668 ASAAATLQNL
+1668 
-1678 TGSSMASIQSL
+1678 
-1689 TGAAMMNVSS
+1689 
-1699 GISNASQAI
+1699 ASQALSSM
-1708 GSVLTSLGSAISSFS
+1708 GISGEIT
-1723 YKIEA
+1723 YEQGQIDA
-1728 TPFVQGGF
+1728 PIITYTNQGGSLDSLL
-1736 NIDFENKKITL
+1736 NENGGSISFTSAVTGHTTVDAQIPQFKGTHYTGAGITGGVGRGS
-1747 PTFGFDIKGSGGGG
+1747 TKKGSGGGG
-1761 VADFAAALQS
+1761 
-1771 AGSYFTNAGNQQAAA
+1771 GKK
-1786 QALDLNS
+1786 
-1793 YYPSGTGAGAI
+1793 
-1804 PSSGRGGGGGGR
+1804 GGGGGG
-1816 GGGGGKGGG
+1816 KAY
-1825 GDGGKSYEPKENK
+1825 KPKENK
-1838 DPIDNEVDR
+1838 DAIENKVDR
-1847 YEKVSTQLDAI
+1847 YEKVNTALAAI

-1902 QQEADEVKNKLSS
+1902 QQEAEEVKNKLSS

-1939 EVNRIGNQYS
+1939 EVNRIGNQYA

-1955 AEKALDKQYEA
+1955 AEEALDKQYEA
-1966 AQKRLDTFEELYKR
+1966 AQKRLDTFEELYQR
-1980 YDELLSSDMKDTIQ
+1980 YDELLSSDLKDTIQ

-2014 IEALDNIRDIR
+2014 VEALDNIRDIR

-2038 FDEDPFEKAKE
+2038 FDDDPFEKAKE

-2166 LNDYKDNVTELCDL
+2166 LNDYKDNVTELRDL
-2180 INDMVDE
+2180 INDMLDE

-2205 LEHQIDLI
+2205 LEHQTDLI
-2213 TMIHGEEAYDQL
+2213 TIIHGEEAYDQL

-2346 LQSKYLELLDQS
+2346 LQGKYLELLDQS

-2495 TIIGSLKEYLAATS
+2495 TIVGSLKEYLTATS

-2550 DAFDKIDERWS
+2550 NAFDKIDDRWS
-2561 TSLTDWLQSL
+2561 TSLTGWLENL

-2576 DTTDKFDSLYD
+2576 DTTDKFDSLYG
-2587 EMEDYESQI
+2587 EMEEYESEI
-2596 DDIGDLVGQN
+2596 DNIGDLVGQN

-2703 AANGGGGGG
+2703 AANGGNGAGGAGN
-2712 GGGGANGQAN
+2712 GGGANGQAN

-2749 SKLKKAYGDAFAR
+2749 TKLKKAYGDAFAR
-2762 EVQSIINANA
+2762 EVQNIINQNA

-2784 YSSYS
+2784 YSSYN

-2844 GLKTQALNGLSTA
+2844 GLKTQALNSLSTA
-2857 FAIGGMATKETAQD
+2857 FAIGGVATKETAQD
-2871 INQNVHITAEFP
+2871 VNQNVHITAEFP

>member
-51 SATKAIQEIQKLQQA
+51 SASKAIQEIEKLQRA
-66 LTKSF
+66 LTTSF
-71 NSRVG
+71 NSRIG

-87 TKSKTNLV
+87 TKSKTNLA

-103 AGITGQTAFNQVIG
+103 AGTTGQTAFNQVIG

-143 VRWGIVS
+143 VRWGVVS
-150 SAFNQMSNSVY
+150 SAFNQMTNSIY
-161 KSVEYVKELDDSLT
+161 QSVEYVKELDDSLT

-189 DFAKSA
+189 DFARSA

-211 ASLIFAQ
+211 ASLVFAQ

-271 DAWAEVANVSAADV
+271 DAWAQVANVSAADV
-285 SELAEASQK
+285 AELAQASQK

-350 VSLGKVTSQL
+350 ISLGKVTSQL
-360 EKYGVQVLNG
+360 EKYGVQVLDG

-381 EDLMG
+381 EDLME
-386 VWSSLDQTQKSAVA
+386 VWSSLDQTQKAAVA

-418 SDLYDEYKGASENAD
+418 SDLYDEYKGASESAD

-442 FVDSLEGRM
+442 VVNSLKGRM

-461 FNSMFETD
+461 FNSMFKTD
-469 DIYPFIDALTAAL
+469 DIYPFIDALTLAL
-482 DLVDNFI
+482 ELVDNFV

-515 ENIGNTIQA
+515 ENITNTIQA
-524 YTDNKAI
+524 YTDNKAV

-544 LGLKDTEN
+544 LGLQDVEN
-552 EYNKSIVDFATTG
+552 QYNKPIVDFTTTG
-565 MKYSNIMSDKQ
+565 MKYSNIMSDSQ
-576 KTNFNDNLEQTV
+576 KTNFNDNLEKTI
-588 KLNNQVLESEAK
+588 KLNNEIVESEAQLK
-600 LREAAAATN
+600 EVAAATN
-609 LLYQDRLETKQNMLS
+609 LLYQDRLGTTEKMIS
-624 IEKDKDGN
+624 VEKDAEGN
-632 LSWKIGEQLMPQ
+632 LTWDINDQLMAQ
-644 FAAGTALGMEDAKA
+644 FATGDALTLKDAQE
-658 YENYDLSDS
+658 YSNFNLSDK
-667 LAGSIN
+667 LEGSIN
-673 ALGGLSNQVEAYIS
+673 ALGELSNQVEAYGS
-687 LQKQVDKDKTWDKVT
+687 LQKQVDKDNTWGKIET
-702 GNIDIT
+702 NIDKT

-715 CSVMAGIDDITAV
+715 CTAITGIDDITAIEN
-728 KDLDEEMKDASQ
+728 LDEAMKGASQ
-740 EAKEM
+740 EAQEM
-745 AQAIQNFMSVTDIT
+745 AKAIQKFLSMSDIT
-759 SDEELDVN
+759 KNEINVDKVKNAL
-767 KIKSAIEEIRTL
+767 EEIRTL
-779 ALSEQKAIE
+779 ALAEQNAMK

-811 AKVAADE
+811 AKIAADE
-818 QAKIDA
+818 QGRINE

-839 IKLTSA
+839 IELASA

-869 LGEKALQLVMNL
+869 LGEKTVQIITNL
-881 SFTVGQLIP
+881 SFTVMQLIP
-890 AISTLRKL
+890 AIEALRKL
-898 KDISAISSLIS
+898 KDVSAVSSLIS
-909 NFQQGLVSLNADL
+909 NFQQGLVSLNAGL
-922 ILMGSGTGVAATGA
+922 IMMGSGTGVAATGA

-941 ALTGL
+941 AITGL

-960 AAGLTAFGFT
+960 VTGLTAFGFT

-979 ALAKSAEEASTKLQ
+979 ALAKSAEEASAKLQ
-993 NIKEGKANFDSI
+993 SIQEGKANFDSV

-1025 LNSTL
+1025 LNDTL

-1075 SYTTKASSWDT
+1075 SYTTSAQEYFGDT
-1086 LVGPKNNS
+1086 YYGRNTSPTIIKNDSINEVY
-1094 LSAGM
+1094 
-1099 QTDNGVANAYLS
+1099 QS
-1111 QNAISK
+1111 QEAVTK
-1117 DLLGNW
+1117 DAFGKW
-1123 GVMDGSTAAERI
+1123 GVVDGSTAAERI

-1142 DAYVEAIANA
+1142 DAYVDAIANA
-1152 AGKQKEVLQS
+1152 SGKQKEVLQA
-1162 EYDNFTSFANKFDE
+1162 EYDSFTSFANKFDE
-1176 EKTAVKQAWADEAQG
+1176 EKTTVEQAWAAEAQG
-1191 ALTAFGN
+1191 ALTAFGD
-1198 EEDFQLQSGENLEKY
+1198 EEDFQLQSSENLEEY

-1228 VEAFVE
+1228 VEAFVK
-1234 GMASGDFRS
+1234 GMASGDFGS
-1243 SKKIAAQ
+1243 SEKIAAQ
-1250 SAKESADKLYNGLS
+1250 FAKESADKLYNSLS
-1264 DDAQSVITNANLT
+1264 DDAQSLITNANLT

-1292 TIEEINNAI
+1292 TTEEINNAI

-1311 SVTIHSDYSNPL
+1311 SITIHSDYSNPL
-1323 EEANNIESSL
+1323 EEANNTESSL

-1359 EYTAYLTKVGDQWK
+1359 EYTAYLTKVGNQWK

-1415 FESHPIDSSGFNDS
+1415 FESHPIDSSGFDDN
-1429 AMGGFTSANQ
+1429 AMSGFTSANQ
-1439 DLNSSLANGEIGFV
+1439 DLNSRLANGEIGFV

-1464 SSGALEALDELN
+1464 NSGALDALDELN

-1500 LVQAN
+1500 LIQAN
-1505 KSFVK
+1505 KSFIK

-1547 KASKDADEATQSAA
+1547 KASEDADEATQSAA
-1561 KAYNDAEDAQNDLAQ
+1561 KAYNEAEDAQNDLAQ
-1576 ADGFADTIQDNADL
+1576 ADGFADTIQNNADL

-1607 MSDSRLPQYIDDL
+1607 MSDSRLPQYINDL

-1627 AASSTANMQTAT
+1627 AKSSTANMQIAT

-1668 ASAAATLQNL
+1668 ASAAATLQSL
-1678 TGSSMASIQSL
+1678 TGSSMSSIQSL

-1804 PSSGRGGGGGGR
+1804 PSSGRGGGGGGKGKG
-1816 GGGGGKGGG
+1816 GGGGGKG
-1825 GDGGKSYEPKENK
+1825 YEPKENK

-1847 YEKVSTQLDAI
+1847 YEKVNTQLDAI
-1858 GADYEKINS
+1858 SADYEKINS

-1902 QQEADEVKNKLSS
+1902 QQEAEEVKNKLSS

-1928 NYAKVHQQLID
+1928 NYAQIHQQLID

-1966 AQKRLDTFEELYKR
+1966 AQKRLDTFEELYQR
-1980 YDELLSSDMKDTIQ
+1980 YDELLSSDLKDTIQ

-2014 IEALDNIRDIR
+2014 VEALDNIRDIR

-2038 FDEDPFEKAKE
+2038 FDDDPFEKAKE

-2055 EFWDGAIDDVD
+2055 EFWNGAIDDVD

-2166 LNDYKDNVTELCDL
+2166 LNDYKDNVTELRDL

-2213 TMIHGEEAYDQL
+2213 TIIHGEEAYDQL

-2346 LQSKYLELLDQS
+2346 LQGKYLELLDQS

-2476 DSIWT
+2476 DSIWI

-2495 TIIGSLKEYLAATS
+2495 TIIGSLKEYLTATS

-2550 DAFDKIDERWS
+2550 DAFDKIDDRWS
-2561 TSLTDWLQSL
+2561 TSLTGWLENL

-2576 DTTDKFDSLYD
+2576 DTTDKFDSLYG
-2587 EMEDYESQI
+2587 EMEEYESEI
-2596 DDIGDLVGQN
+2596 DNIGDLVGQN

-2703 AANGGGGGG
+2703 AANGGNGAGGAG

-2749 SKLKKAYGDAFAR
+2749 TKLKKAYGDAFAR
-2762 EVQSIINANA
+2762 EVQNVINSNA

-2857 FAIGGMATKETAQD
+2857 FAIGGVATKETAQD
-2871 INQNVHITAEFP
+2871 VNQNVHITAEFP

>member
-51 SATKAIQEIQKLQQA
+51 SASKAIQEIEKLQRA
-66 LTKSF
+66 LTTSF

-87 TKSKTNLV
+87 TKSKTNLA

-103 AGITGQTAFNQVIG
+103 AGTTGQTAFNQVIG

-143 VRWGIVS
+143 VRWGVVS
-150 SAFNQMSNSVY
+150 SAFNQMTNSIY
-161 KSVEYVKELDDSLT
+161 QSVEYVKELDDSLT

-189 DFAKSA
+189 DFARSA

-211 ASLIFAQ
+211 ASLVFAQ

-271 DAWAEVANVSAADV
+271 DAWAQVANVSAADV
-285 SELAEASQK
+285 AELAQASQK

-360 EKYGVQVLNG
+360 EKYGVQVLDG

-381 EDLMG
+381 EDLME
-386 VWSSLDQTQKSAVA
+386 VWSSLDQTQKAAVA

-418 SDLYDEYKGASENAD
+418 SDLYDEYKGASESAD

-442 FVDSLEGRM
+442 IVNSLEGRM

-461 FNSMFETD
+461 FNSMFKTD
-469 DIYPFIDALTAAL
+469 DIYPFIDALTLAL
-482 DLVDNFI
+482 ELVDNFV

-524 YTDNKAI
+524 YADNKAV

-552 EYNKSIVDFATTG
+552 KYNKPIVDFATTG
-565 MKYSNIMSDKQ
+565 MKYSNIMSDNQ

-609 LLYQDRLETKQNMLS
+609 LLYQDRLETKENMLS
-624 IEKDKDGN
+624 IEKDENGN

-667 LAGSIN
+667 LEGSIS
-673 ALGGLSNQVEAYIS
+673 ALGNLSNQVEGYIS
-687 LQKQVDKDKTWDKVT
+687 LQKQVDKDNAWDKVK

-715 CSVMAGIDDITAV
+715 CSVMTGLDDITAV
-728 KDLDEEMKDASQ
+728 KDLDKAMEDAGQ

-745 AQAIQNFMSVTDIT
+745 AQAIQKFMSATDIT
-759 SDEELDVN
+759 TGKELDVN

-779 ALSEQKAIE
+779 ALTEQKAME

-818 QAKIDA
+818 QARINA

-839 IKLTSA
+839 IQLTSA
-845 VGDLAFAWTSFQE
+845 IGDLAFAWGSFQE
-858 LGSLLANDDLS
+858 LGSLLTNDDLS
-869 LGEKALQLVMNL
+869 LGEKALQLITNL
-881 SFTVGQLIP
+881 AFTLPQLIMGIDTLNT
-890 AISTLRKL
+890 AVKGTKVFSTFITFLEKV
-898 KDISAISSLIS
+898 IASA
-909 NFQQGLVSLNADL
+909 
-922 ILMGSGTGVAATGA
+922 TPAATGTLA
-936 NLLSK
+936 VGSAAGAAGAAAAGASTSVGLLSK
-941 ALTGL
+941 ALNLLKGTLGPVGL
-946 LPGGKLLTIVLGGL
+946 AFIAFSAIAGTVSFIVGQSKKDIENLTSAANDAAEKLNNIQPNLNNFNNLYEGYKEGTVSSEQLKEAATSLNDVLG
-960 AAGLTAFGFT
+960 
-970 AQAEKNRVE
+970 
-979 ALAKSAEEASTKLQ
+979 
-993 NIKEGKANFDSI
+993 
-1005 YEQYK
+1005 
-1010 KGQASSSELEDAAKT
+1010 
-1025 LNSTL
+1025 
-1030 NDQSLVVQSL
+1030 DQSAKVQAA
-1040 AGNWEAYSQSVD
+1040 AGNWDAYAASVNKAAQEQALANKSTMQANTWQKEKEFVEQPGFFGINRDHSTRRNWNNDILNEAW
-1052 EAAKKEAQAQQNTLK
+1052 QNAT
-1067 QNSWEAER
+1067 
-1075 SYTTKASSWDT
+1075 
-1086 LVGPKNNS
+1086 S
-1094 LSAGM
+1094 LSAGGKIGGG
-1099 QTDNGVANAYLS
+1099 TDWGFAEDTSASQRIQDLDNFDKAF
-1111 QNAISK
+1111 QNAISEANSVLNNISDTASQEYQEAQDNLNNLQNSYNEFTAFKGQYSDTISAVQEAYQEQADNLLAAHSK
-1117 DLLGNW
+1117 DQAYQYTGGTIAEYTEQIKTALQADGIQASQQVVDAFVQGMMNADTESAQALATQAGMEDATEVFSSQMNDKVLNSLQSDDSFRESFESYGIDTSKYSEEISSILTQSVLNQVKNSSLSAEDQATLLNSLDWSQPIGNILAAVSQSINS
-1123 GVMDGSTAAERI
+1123 GDISAAQNMTNPEDYGDQERRSRLTESYGLDESTIDTYYDIQEAAYELGDAQDELAEKSKDAAEK
-1135 QALNDIN
+1135 AEEVK
-1142 DAYVEAIANA
+1142 DAYGEESDEFKDASKEARKAKRDLDAYNDTQEDLVDMALQSQKGMEKLSETIEDNAKILRDGDKNSIEYAEAMDTTRQAVADLVNVSKEDISPDFVTENLDDIEKAAYGDVEAIQRLRA
-1152 AGKQKEVLQS
+1152 A
-1162 EYDNFTSFANKFDE
+1162 A
-1176 EKTAVKQAWADEAQG
+1176 ADEI
-1191 ALTAFGN
+1191 
-1198 EEDFQLQSGENLEKY
+1198 
-1213 KQRLLETG
+1213 LLEINKTG
-1221 KFSSEGA
+1221 NLTPEELDYLQMK
-1228 VEAFVE
+1228 
-1234 GMASGDFRS
+1234 
-1243 SKKIAAQ
+1243 AQ
-1250 SAKESADKLYNGLS
+1250 QLATMTIEPY
-1264 DDAQSVITNANLT
+1264 ANLDDT
-1277 DEQYISLLGTIDKTS
+1277 QFVAAL
-1292 TIEEINNAI
+1292 NNML
-1301 REIESSGALD
+1301 SSGAMTAEQVQTYLNAIGYD
-1311 SVTIHSDYSNPL
+1311 PVMSTKEIEYKAFSIPGKSIPIDVLGMKVGSIDIPDMDITGYTQMPQ
-1323 EEANNIESSL
+1323 IESIQSI
-1333 GSLFDK
+1333 
-1339 FEENGGFSDTE
+1339 GGGG
-1350 VADILQENP
+1350 
-1359 EYTAYLTKVGDQWK
+1359 YTPV
-1373 LNQQALDDYNRSLE
+1373 
-1387 EQTAI
+1387 
-1392 VDDAMGGTSN
+1392 
-1402 FENYN
+1402 
-1407 DLLERMSH
+1407 
-1415 FESHPIDSSGFNDS
+1415 
-1429 AMGGFTSANQ
+1429 
-1439 DLNSSLANGEIGFV
+1439 
-1453 DYFNGI
+1453 
-1459 SDALD
+1459 
-1464 SSGALEALDELN
+1464 
-1476 GAFDETTDAL
+1476 
-1486 EEVASVAATELSDG
+1486 
-1500 LVQAN
+1500 
-1505 KSFVK
+1505 
-1510 GETSVSDYIDQLEA
+1510 
-1524 GLDAQQELL
+1524 
-1533 KSTYDLEDGTDGYV
+1533 
-1547 KASKDADEATQSAA
+1547 
-1561 KAYNDAEDAQNDLAQ
+1561 
-1576 ADGFADTIQDNADL
+1576 
-1590 LSSYGQT
+1590 
-1597 LNDVFSDESI
+1597 
-1607 MSDSRLPQYIDDL
+1607 
-1620 TNQFITF
+1620 
-1627 AASSTANMQTAT
+1627 SSTAR
-1639 QQIAAATGQ
+1639 
-1648 SQQYIGQLLNQAVSS
+1648 
-1663 DQAQA
+1663 
-1668 ASAAATLQNL
+1668 
-1678 TGSSMASIQSL
+1678 
-1689 TGAAMMNVSS
+1689 
-1699 GISNASQAI
+1699 
-1708 GSVLTSLGSAISSFS
+1708 
-1723 YKIEA
+1723 
-1728 TPFVQGGF
+1728 
-1736 NIDFENKKITL
+1736 
-1747 PTFGFDIKGSGGGG
+1747 
-1761 VADFAAALQS
+1761 
-1771 AGSYFTNAGNQQAAA
+1771 GNR
-1786 QALDLNS
+1786 
-1793 YYPSGTGAGAI
+1793 PS
-1804 PSSGRGGGGGGR
+1804 GGGGGGKK
-1816 GGGGGKGGG
+1816 GGGGGK
-1825 GDGGKSYEPKENK
+1825 SYKPKENK
-1838 DPIDNEVDR
+1838 DAIENKVDR
-1847 YEKVSTQLDAI
+1847 YEKVNTALAAI

-1902 QQEADEVKNKLSS
+1902 QQEAEEVKNKLSS

-1939 EVNRIGNQYS
+1939 EVNRIGNQYA

-1955 AEKALDKQYEA
+1955 AEEALDKQYEA
-1966 AQKRLDTFEELYKR
+1966 AQKRLDTFEELYQR
-1980 YDELLSSDMKDTIQ
+1980 YDELLSSDLKDTIQ

-2014 IEALDNIRDIR
+2014 VEALDNIRDIR

-2038 FDEDPFEKAKE
+2038 FDDDPFEKAKE

-2055 EFWDGAIDDVD
+2055 EFWDSAIDDVD

-2166 LNDYKDNVTELCDL
+2166 LNDYKDNVTELRDL
-2180 INDMVDE
+2180 INDMLDE

-2213 TMIHGEEAYDQL
+2213 TIIHGEEAYDQL

-2346 LQSKYLELLDQS
+2346 LQGKYLELLDQS

-2495 TIIGSLKEYLAATS
+2495 TIIGSLKEYLTATS

-2550 DAFDKIDERWS
+2550 DAFDKIDDRWS
-2561 TSLTDWLQSL
+2561 TSLTGWLENL

-2576 DTTDKFDSLYD
+2576 DTTDKFDSLYG
-2587 EMEDYESQI
+2587 EMEEYESEI
-2596 DDIGDLVGQN
+2596 DNIGDLVGQN

-2703 AANGGGGGG
+2703 AANGGNGVGGAG

-2749 SKLKKAYGDAFAR
+2749 TKLKKAYGDAFAR
-2762 EVQSIINANA
+2762 EVQNVINSNA

-2857 FAIGGMATKETAQD
+2857 FAIGGVATKETAQD
-2871 INQNVHITAEFP
+2871 VNQNIHITAEFP

>member
-51 SATKAIQEIQKLQQA
+51 SASKAIQEIEKLQRA
-66 LTKSF
+66 LTTSF

-87 TKSKTNLV
+87 TKSKTNLA

-103 AGITGQTAFNQVIG
+103 AGTTGQTAFNQVIG

-143 VRWGIVS
+143 VRWGVVS
-150 SAFNQMSNSVY
+150 SAFNQMTNSIY
-161 KSVEYVKELDDSLT
+161 QSVEYVKELDDSLT

-189 DFAKSA
+189 DFARSA

-211 ASLIFAQ
+211 ASLVFAQ

-271 DAWAEVANVSAADV
+271 DAWAQVANVSAADV
-285 SELAEASQK
+285 AELAQASQK

-350 VSLGKVTSQL
+350 ISLGKVTSQL
-360 EKYGVQVLNG
+360 EKYGVQVLDG

-386 VWSSLDQTQKSAVA
+386 VWSSLDQTQKAAVA

-418 SDLYDEYKGASENAD
+418 SDLYDEYKGASESAD

-461 FNSMFETD
+461 FNSLFETD
-469 DIYPFIDALTAAL
+469 DIYPFIDALTLAL
-482 DLVDNFI
+482 ELVDNFV

-524 YTDNKAI
+524 YADNKAV

-552 EYNKSIVDFATTG
+552 KYNKPIVDFATTG
-565 MKYSNIMSDKQ
+565 MKYSNIMSDNQ

-609 LLYQDRLETKQNMLS
+609 LLYQDRLETKENMLS
-624 IEKDKDGN
+624 IEKDENGN

-667 LAGSIN
+667 LEGSIS
-673 ALGGLSNQVEAYIS
+673 ALGNLSNQVEGYIS
-687 LQKQVDKDKTWDKVT
+687 LQKQVDKDNAWDKVK

-715 CSVMAGIDDITAV
+715 CSVMTGLDDITAV
-728 KDLDEEMKDASQ
+728 KDLDKAMEDAGQ

-745 AQAIQNFMSVTDIT
+745 AQAIQKFMSATDIT
-759 SDEELDVN
+759 TGKELDVN

-779 ALSEQKAIE
+779 ALTEQKAME

-818 QAKIDA
+818 QTRINE

-839 IKLTSA
+839 IELTSA

-858 LGSLLANDDLS
+858 LGSLLANNDLS
-869 LGEKALQLVMNL
+869 LGEKALQLITNL
-881 SFTVGQLIP
+881 AFTLPQLIMGINTLNT
-890 AISTLRKL
+890 AVKDTKVFSTFTTFLEKV
-898 KDISAISSLIS
+898 IASA
-909 NFQQGLVSLNADL
+909 
-922 ILMGSGTGVAATGA
+922 TPAATGTLA
-936 NLLSK
+936 VGSAAGAAGAATAGASASVGLLSK
-941 ALTGL
+941 ALEL
-946 LPGGKLLTIVLGGL
+946 LKGTLGPVGL
-960 AAGLTAFGFT
+960 AFIAFSAIAGTISFVVGQSKKEIENLAAAASEATEQMNSIQGNLGNFNNLYEGYKEGTVSSDQLKEAATALNEVLDDQS
-970 AQAEKNRVE
+970 AK
-979 ALAKSAEEASTKLQ
+979 ALAA
-993 NIKEGKANFDSI
+993 
-1005 YEQYK
+1005 
-1010 KGQASSSELEDAAKT
+1010 
-1025 LNSTL
+1025 
-1030 NDQSLVVQSL
+1030 
-1040 AGNWEAYSQSVD
+1040 AGNWDAYATSVNN
-1052 EAAKKEAQAQQNTLK
+1052 AAKEKALNNDATLTAQSWQKEK
-1067 QNSWEAER
+1067 EFAER
-1075 SYTTKASSWDT
+1075 PGFWGINASHSETLDWQGNKAMEDAWNKASSISNVAGNFGFVDGSNTADRVRDLENLIAAVEEQLDSATGAEKEFLEKRLAKLQT
-1086 LVGPKNNS
+1086 L
-1094 LSAGM
+1094 
-1099 QTDNGVANAYLS
+1099 QRDNAE
-1111 QNAISK
+1111 AISEVK
-1117 DLLGNW
+1117 I
-1123 GVMDGSTAAERI
+1123 AAQNEADNKLI
-1135 QALNDIN
+1135 
-1142 DAYVEAIANA
+1142 AY
-1152 AGKQKEVLQS
+1152 G
-1162 EYDNFTSFANKFDE
+1162 DNTE
-1176 EKTAVKQAWADEAQG
+1176 
-1191 ALTAFGN
+1191 
-1198 EEDFQLQSGENLEKY
+1198 FQYQEGESLDQY
-1213 KQRLLETG
+1213 KQRLMETG
-1221 KFSSEGA
+1221 KFSSELA
-1228 VEAFVE
+1228 MEAFVD
-1234 GMASGDFRS
+1234 GMISGNFES
-1243 SKKIAAQ
+1243 SESLAKQAAEEKTNEVFSSNFSVKT
-1250 SAKESADKLYNGLS
+1250 SATLEAQDDNPNGLY
-1264 DDAQSVITNANLT
+1264 QTLENA
-1277 DEQYISLLGTIDKTS
+1277 GIDT
-1292 TIEEINNAI
+1292 
-1301 REIESSGALD
+1301 
-1311 SVTIHSDYSNPL
+1311 
-1323 EEANNIESSL
+1323 
-1333 GSLFDK
+1333 
-1339 FEENGGFSDTE
+1339 
-1350 VADILQENP
+1350 
-1359 EYTAYLTKVGDQWK
+1359 TKYRDQ
-1373 LNQQALDDYNRSLE
+1373 
-1387 EQTAI
+1387 
-1392 VDDAMGGTSN
+1392 
-1402 FENYN
+1402 
-1407 DLLERMSH
+1407 
-1415 FESHPIDSSGFNDS
+1415 
-1429 AMGGFTSANQ
+1429 
-1439 DLNSSLANGEIGFV
+1439 
-1453 DYFNGI
+1453 I
-1459 SDALD
+1459 SDALTQTVLKQVSESGLSPEDQQTLLNSIDWSMPIEDILGNITRAIETGDISNAFVSSATVEQDDTGEDAALQKYNVD
-1464 SSGALEALDELN
+1464 SNLVDTYTESVVATTDLSNAQKELQANVEATEKQFGANSDEAKQARKELE
-1476 GAFDETTDAL
+1476 AFDENTKDLGKDLIRTQKGLDTLSESFEENYDILKNGDKTTLEYAEALSETKETMADILNVSTEDISNGFIEQNLDSIKELSEGSMDAL
-1486 EEVASVAATELSDG
+1486 NDLQKAFGQQYILDLNTSGNLTTENLEILQSHLDNLNLTDIEVGASVND
-1500 LVQAN
+1500 QA
-1505 KSFVK
+1505 F
-1510 GETSVSDYIDQLEA
+1510 
-1524 GLDAQQELL
+1524 
-1533 KSTYDLEDGTDGYV
+1533 
-1547 KASKDADEATQSAA
+1547 
-1561 KAYNDAEDAQNDLAQ
+1561 
-1576 ADGFADTIQDNADL
+1576 
-1590 LSSYGQT
+1590 
-1597 LNDVFSDESI
+1597 
-1607 MSDSRLPQYIDDL
+1607 IDDL
-1620 TNQFITF
+1620 NHMLE
-1627 AASSTANMQTAT
+1627 NGEMT
-1639 QQIAAATGQ
+1639 QEQVNT
-1648 SQQYIGQLLNQAVSS
+1648 LLNGIGVEPHYTTEQHETTLFDTAGMSVSGEIFGIPYNF
-1663 DQAQA
+1663 D
-1668 ASAAATLQNL
+1668 LPPFK
-1678 TGSSMASIQSL
+1678 I
-1689 TGAAMMNVSS
+1689 S
-1699 GISNASQAI
+1699 GMVDVPQ
-1708 GSVLTSLGSAISSFS
+1708 
-1723 YKIEA
+1723 
-1728 TPFVQGGF
+1728 
-1736 NIDFENKKITL
+1736 
-1747 PTFGFDIKGSGGGG
+1747 IKPADSPGGGG
-1761 VADFAAALQS
+1761 LTRKASPS
-1771 AGSYFTNAGNQQAAA
+1771 AGK
-1786 QALDLNS
+1786 
-1793 YYPSGTGAGAI
+1793 SGVSAPKGK
-1804 PSSGRGGGGGGR
+1804 GGGGKGKG
-1816 GGGGGKGGG
+1816 GGGGGKG
-1825 GDGGKSYEPKENK
+1825 YEPKENK

-1847 YEKVSTQLDAI
+1847 YEKVNTQLDAI

-1902 QQEADEVKNKLSS
+1902 QQEAEEVKNKLSS

-1939 EVNRIGNQYS
+1939 EVNRIGNQYT

-1955 AEKALDKQYEA
+1955 AEEALDKQYEA
-1966 AQKRLDTFEELYKR
+1966 AQKRLDTFEELYQR
-1980 YDELLSSDMKDTIQ
+1980 YDELLSSDLKDTIQ

-2014 IEALDNIRDIR
+2014 VEALDNIRDIR

-2038 FDEDPFEKAKE
+2038 FDDDPFEKAKE

-2055 EFWDGAIDDVD
+2055 EFWDGAIDNVD

-2104 DQGKESLDYLGTG
+2104 DQGKASLDYLGTG

-2166 LNDYKDNVTELCDL
+2166 LNDYKDNVTELRDL

-2213 TMIHGEEAYDQL
+2213 TIIHGEEAYDQL

-2346 LQSKYLELLDQS
+2346 LQGKYLELLDQS

-2372 EQLKYLREK
+2372 EQLEYLREK

-2495 TIIGSLKEYLAATS
+2495 TIIGSLKEYLTATS

-2550 DAFDKIDERWS
+2550 DAFDKIDDRWS
-2561 TSLTDWLQSL
+2561 TSLTGWLENL

-2576 DTTDKFDSLYD
+2576 DTTDKFDSLYG
-2587 EMEDYESQI
+2587 EMEEYESEI
-2596 DDIGDLVGQN
+2596 DNIGDLVGQN
-2606 FDDMTG
+2606 FDDMTD

-2703 AANGGGGGG
+2703 AANGGNGAGGAG

-2749 SKLKKAYGDAFAR
+2749 TKLKKAYGDAFAR
-2762 EVQSIINANA
+2762 EVQNVINSNA

-2857 FAIGGMATKETAQD
+2857 FAIGGVTTKETAQD
-2871 INQNVHITAEFP
+2871 VNQNVHITAEFP

>member
-1 MVIISKYSNTVE
+1 MKDVVIISKYSNTVE

-38 LRVLSAQELIGDK
+38 LRVLSAQELIGDQ
-51 SATKAIQEIQKLQQA
+51 SATKAIQEIEKLQKA
-66 LTKSF
+66 LSKSF

-143 VRWGIVS
+143 VRWGLVS
-150 SAFNQMSNSVY
+150 SAFNQMTNSVY

-211 ASLIFAQ
+211 ASLVFAQ

-271 DAWAEVANVSAADV
+271 DAWAQVANVSAADV
-285 SELAEASQK
+285 AELAQASQK

-360 EKYGVQVLNG
+360 EKYGVQVLDG

-381 EDLMG
+381 EDLME
-386 VWSSLDQTQKSAVA
+386 VWSSLDQTQKAAVA

-418 SDLYDEYKGASENAD
+418 SDLYDEYKGASESAD

-442 FVDSLEGRM
+442 IVDSLEGRM

-469 DIYPFIDALTAAL
+469 DIYPFIDALTLAL
-482 DLVDNFI
+482 ELVDNFV

-515 ENIGNTIQA
+515 ENITNTIQA
-524 YTDNKAI
+524 YTDNKAV

-544 LGLKDTEN
+544 LGLKDVEN
-552 EYNKSIVDFATTG
+552 QYNKPIVDFTTTG
-565 MKYSNIMSDKQ
+565 MKYSNIMSDSQ
-576 KTNFNDNLEQTV
+576 KTNFNDNLEKTI
-588 KLNNQVLESEAK
+588 KLNNEIVESEAQLK
-600 LREAAAATN
+600 EVAAATN
-609 LLYQDRLETKQNMLS
+609 LLYQDRLGTTEKMIS
-624 IEKDKDGN
+624 VEKDAEGN
-632 LSWKIGEQLMPQ
+632 LTWDINDQLMAQ
-644 FAAGTALGMEDAKA
+644 FATGDALTLKDAQE
-658 YENYDLSDS
+658 YSNFNLSDK
-667 LAGSIN
+667 LEGSIN
-673 ALGGLSNQVEAYIS
+673 ALGELSNQVEAYGS
-687 LQKQVDKDKTWDKVT
+687 LQKQVDKDNTWGKIET
-702 GNIDIT
+702 NIDKT

-715 CSVMAGIDDITAV
+715 CTAITGIDDITAIEN
-728 KDLDEEMKDASQ
+728 LDEAMKGTSQ
-740 EAKEM
+740 EAQEM
-745 AQAIQNFMSVTDIT
+745 AKAIQKFLSMSDIT
-759 SDEELDVN
+759 KNEINVDKVKNAL
-767 KIKSAIEEIRTL
+767 EEIRTL
-779 ALSEQKAIE
+779 ALAEQNAMK

-818 QAKIDA
+818 QARINE

-839 IKLTSA
+839 IELTSA

-858 LGSLLANDDLS
+858 LGSLWANEDLS
-869 LGEKALQLVMNL
+869 LGEKVLQTITNMAFVIP
-881 SFTVGQLIP
+881 QLITAMKAFNLTKMENQVAET
-890 AISTLRKL
+890 AI
-898 KDISAISSLIS
+898 
-909 NFQQGLVSLNADL
+909 
-922 ILMGSGTGVAATGA
+922 
-936 NLLSK
+936 
-941 ALTGL
+941 GL
-946 LPGGKLLTIVLGGL
+946 LDAAQGAGKLAKGADIAGTAMAKFSDILTLLIPHGKAIKAVLGGL
-960 AAGLTAFGFT
+960 AAALAFVGFT
-970 AQAEKNRVE
+970 SEQEKARVA

-993 NIKEGKANFDSI
+993 NIQEGKANFDSV

-1025 LNSTL
+1025 LNDTL

-1052 EAAKKEAQAQQNTLK
+1052 AAAKKEAQAQQNTLK

-1075 SYTTKASSWDT
+1075 SYATKASSWDT

-1094 LSAGM
+1094 LSAKM
-1099 QTDNGVANAYLS
+1099 QMDEGVANTYLN
-1111 QNAISK
+1111 QNAIGK
-1117 DLLGNW
+1117 DLFGGW
-1123 GVMDGSTAAERI
+1123 GVMDGSTAADRI

-1152 AGKQKEVLQS
+1152 SGKQKEVLQE
-1162 EYDNFTSFANKFDE
+1162 EYDNFTTFASKFDE
-1176 EKTAVKQAWADEAQG
+1176 EKTAVESAWNAEAQG
-1191 ALTAFGN
+1191 ALTAFGD
-1198 EEDFQLQSGENLEKY
+1198 EKDFQLQSGETLEEY

-1234 GMASGDFRS
+1234 GMASGDFS
-1243 SKKIAAQ
+1243 SSEAIANALG
-1250 SAKESADKLYNGLS
+1250 AKSADKSFEEISQGAISRDIDNGNINFGQGFSANAEINETSLQNYVTQEYNGLS
-1264 DDAQSVITNANLT
+1264 DEQKIKLVGTLDKNATTQEILQQIQEIQNGPELEQAELEFKPNFTNRVDLSEADYSQIAQDSG
-1277 DEQYISLLGTIDKTS
+1277 ISDTTFNRMAADTYHQEGGYFQKES
-1292 TIEEINNAI
+1292 SK
-1301 REIESSGALD
+1301 IESQIEGIQDGSIDFKEVVEGAED
-1311 SVTIHSDYSNPL
+1311 AD
-1323 EEANNIESSL
+1323 EAVSQLKE
-1333 GSLFDK
+1333 D
-1339 FEENGGFSDTE
+1339 
-1350 VADILQENP
+1350 
-1359 EYTAYLTKVGDQWK
+1359 
-1373 LNQQALDDYNRSLE
+1373 
-1387 EQTAI
+1387 
-1392 VDDAMGGTSN
+1392 
-1402 FENYN
+1402 YN
-1407 DLLERMSH
+1407 DLAKEAKDVTAANLRMNKGVDSL
-1415 FESHPIDSSGFNDS
+1415 IDCWEEAGAVLKDDAAKGTADWYKAVEQVDEAMSDILNIDVGTLSNGFYGNPDAIA
-1429 AMGGFTSANQ
+1429 AMEQAAQGDMA
-1439 DLNSSLANGEIGFV
+1439 
-1453 DYFNGI
+1453 
-1459 SDALD
+1459 
-1464 SSGALEALDELN
+1464 ALDELRDLATKDIIQNMDIQVSNKEN
-1476 GAFDETTDAL
+1476 GQGIEEARAELLSLQQALQDELDNTP
-1486 EEVASVAATELSDG
+1486 
-1500 LVQAN
+1500 
-1505 KSFVK
+1505 
-1510 GETSVSDYIDQLEA
+1510 LEA
-1524 GLDAQQELL
+1524 RADVNVSE
-1533 KSTYDLEDGTDGYV
+1533 YTD
-1547 KASKDADEATQSAA
+1547 KLNQM
-1561 KAYNDAEDAQNDLAQ
+1561 
-1576 ADGFADTIQDNADL
+1576 IQD
-1590 LSSYGQT
+1590 GQ
-1597 LNDVFSDESI
+1597 
-1607 MSDSRLPQYIDDL
+1607 
-1620 TNQFITF
+1620 IT
-1627 AASSTANMQTAT
+1627 AEQ
-1639 QQIAAATGQ
+1639 
-1648 SQQYIGQLLNQAVSS
+1648 
-1663 DQAQA
+1663 
-1668 ASAAATLQNL
+1668 
-1678 TGSSMASIQSL
+1678 
-1689 TGAAMMNVSS
+1689 
-1699 GISNASQAI
+1699 ASQALSSMGI
-1708 GSVLTSLGSAISSFS
+1708 SGDITYAEGTANVPIMEYTNHGGSIEDLLNKEGGSIQFSSRVVG
-1723 YKIEA
+1723 YEPM
-1728 TPFVQGGF
+1728 TVQVPQF
-1736 NIDFENKKITL
+1736 
-1747 PTFGFDIKGSGGGG
+1747 KGTH
-1761 VADFAAALQS
+1761 
-1771 AGSYFTNAGNQQAAA
+1771 Y
-1786 QALDLNS
+1786 
-1793 YYPSGTGAGAI
+1793 TGAGI
-1804 PSSGRGGGGGGR
+1804 TGGVGRGGTKKG

-1825 GDGGKSYEPKENK
+1825 GGGKSYKPKENK
-1838 DPIDNEVDR
+1838 DAIENKVDR
-1847 YEKVSTQLDAI
+1847 YEKVNTALAAI

-1939 EVNRIGNQYS
+1939 EVNRIGNQYA

-1955 AEKALDKQYEA
+1955 AEEALDKQYEA
-1966 AQKRLDTFEELYKR
+1966 AQKRLDTFEELYQR
-1980 YDELLSSDMKDTIQ
+1980 YDELLSSDLKDTIQ

-2014 IEALDNIRDIR
+2014 VEALDNIRDIR

-2038 FDEDPFEKAKE
+2038 FDDDPFEKAKE

-2055 EFWDGAIDDVD
+2055 EFWDGAIKDVD

-2166 LNDYKDNVTELCDL
+2166 LNDYKDNVTELRDL
-2180 INDMVDE
+2180 INEMLDE
-2187 ILEKQEERQNMY
+2187 ILEKQEERQNAY

-2205 LEHQIDLI
+2205 LEHQIELI

-2225 KQAYAA
+2225 KKAYAA
-2231 QLTNTKNQIS
+2231 QLINTKNQIS

-2346 LQSKYLELLDQS
+2346 LQGKYLELLDQS

-2550 DAFDKIDERWS
+2550 DAFDKIDDRWS
-2561 TSLTDWLQSL
+2561 TSLTGWLENL

-2576 DTTDKFDSLYD
+2576 DTTDKFESLYD

-2625 TSTQGFISDLQ
+2625 NSTQGFISDLQ

-2703 AANGGGGGG
+2703 AANGGGGAGG

-2749 SKLKKAYGDAFAR
+2749 TKLKKAYGDAFAR
-2762 EVQSIINANA
+2762 EVQNVINQNA

-2784 YSSYS
+2784 YSSYN

-2797 YTGTWGD
+2797 YTGTWND
-2804 KTFDDK
+2804 NTFDDK

-2818 QKELILNATDTENIL
+2818 QKELILNATDTQNIL

-2844 GLKTQALNGLSTA
+2844 GLKTQTLSGLSMLSS
-2857 FAIGGMATKETAQD
+2857 IGGMTTRETAQD
-2871 INQNVHITAEFP
+2871 VNQNVHITAEFP
-2883 NVSSSSEIENALLNL
+2883 NVSSSSEIEDALLNL

>member
-13 YNLKTTLDASGISK
+13 YNLKTTLDASGLNK
-27 LQAEIRKTQDA
+27 LQTELSSISHKLREVASQDLISDKQKQEALKTVSQ
-38 LRVLSAQELIGDK
+38 V
-51 SATKAIQEIQKLQQA
+51 QQA

-71 NSRVG
+71 NGKIG
-76 MLDMNKFTAEL
+76 MLDTSQLKKNL
-87 TKSKTNLV
+87 GDLNLV
-95 GLQQEFAK
+95 KIQQDFRA
-103 AGITGQTAFNQVIG
+103 AGAEGEVAFG
-117 RLGKLDTGVKSTSKA
+117 RLVASIGKVNVGLKSTTSA
-132 VDKIFNTIGNT
+132 LDKVKNTIFNT
-143 VRWGIVS
+143 VRWGVVS
-150 SAFNQMSNSVY
+150 SAYNQITNSIY
-161 KSVEYVKELDDSLT
+161 ESVQYMKDLDDSLT

-195 NEAAKN
+195 NEAAKS

-211 ASLIFAQ
+211 ASLVFAQ

-271 DAWAEVANVSAADV
+271 DAWAQVANVSAADV
-285 SELAEASQK
+285 AELAQASQK

-350 VSLGKVTSQL
+350 VSLGKVTAQL

-381 EDLMG
+381 EDLME
-386 VWSSLDQTQKSAVA
+386 VWSSLDQTQKAAVA

-418 SDLYDEYKGASENAD
+418 SDLYDEYKGASESAD
-433 GTLDQMNEE
+433 GTLNQMNEE

-451 NKLQATFEGI
+451 NKLH
-461 FNSMFETD
+461 NSMESVFSSLFNTD
-469 DIYPFIDALTAAL
+469 DVYPLIDAITNLIELL
-482 DLVDNFI
+482 DGFI
-489 QSIGGGGQVLL
+489 QSIGGSTTALKSLGAVALKTFSKDIGETFVNMKSNFTKEQTKKDNSNKAKNILDEMGFGDIDKSQMQESLNFIEQGLDRANRMTDAQLKTYNQQVDNLTEAESKL
-500 AFGNIATKV
+500 AKIRQEQKDMADMYTLAYKAVGVDFMAQLDESGNINTKGLEEQAAARTELSQIDIANIDWSTINKQV
-509 FSKQLA
+509 NGASKQFSILTKA
-515 ENIGNTIQA
+515 FEENAEGAEKSIIANDKLVGTWAVLGDMIENISAETGGANGNFEDMRKAFDMLSNAIGATTTDGRVDVEAFTAALSKMKKALVDTGSVARTLQKKGGKNLTAEAAQAKNAEAEKAQSDLDNLVVPEAKRFVKDMDTAIAVQDIANIASAIGDLTVAWSGFQALGSLWAQEDLSFGEKLLQTVSNLVFILPQLAAGIKEFQNLGVLSGAVGVLNKAGSKLIAVGEGAAVAGPAIIKFGKILANLVPQGKAIMMILGGLATALTTFGFIAETTKKQTEDILSAGQEAATQLQATNNLVPTYEKAYQSFKQTGIVTEELKNSIKGLADTYNLSIDIDNLKASSIERINDALRTQKELNSTLSHNQLVDAQREIANKKENRSSGTKIKSYNGGRYRHGEKIAQSTNAKFEDELTKEFSTMTRGGFVQDVDLSQKLGDLKDAELYIDNKIKELQEKALTATPDKKKQIEIDIAAWERVGKAKRDAIGISAEDQSTWEQQQRILADDQASILVESLKGQRLPIEEARKEILNNADIAHYVTSQGKEAGKLYVDGILEQLGYSASEIQTGLKSF
-524 YTDNKAI
+524 YTDPDTSVLDAANKHKDSLGGLVTKYQEKGYFTEDETADLIEQNPEYLDYLVQVGDNYQLNEKALKDWNLAVEAQDKAI
-531 KANSK
+531 NDLMDSSFKP
-536 MAKQNLES
+536 L
-544 LGLKDTEN
+544 LKVN
-552 EYNKSIVDFATTG
+552 
-565 MKYSNIMSDKQ
+565 
-576 KTNFNDNLEQTV
+576 
-588 KLNNQVLESEAK
+588 
-600 LREAAAATN
+600 
-609 LLYQDRLETKQNMLS
+609 
-624 IEKDKDGN
+624 
-632 LSWKIGEQLMPQ
+632 EQL
-644 FAAGTALGMEDAKA
+644 
-658 YENYDLSDS
+658 NRS
-667 LAGSIN
+667 LTVGLGSIN
-673 ALGGLSNQVEAYIS
+673 SSTGILDIQKLTQDLVTTNQELVDGAISFEEYTGRLGSSINDLNSLNVDWSDLESSGLNDEEIQNLAIAWAGLGDSIETTMQQMTRQLKRGEIS
-687 LQKQVDKDKTWDKVT
+687 LSDYYSNFADMARQSNKV
-702 GNIDIT
+702 
-708 RESVKKL
+708 
-715 CSVMAGIDDITAV
+715 
-728 KDLDEEMKDASQ
+728 Q
-740 EAKEM
+740 
-745 AQAIQNFMSVTDIT
+745 
-759 SDEELDVN
+759 
-767 KIKSAIEEIRTL
+767 
-779 ALSEQKAIE
+779 E
-788 GLGKGNFIQNPEDL
+788 GLGKIRKEGEKWVPVLKNVNEETAKN
-802 NRLLEMFNK
+802 NRKLAEQANATEK
-811 AKVAADE
+811 AADNLDSLNKVHKKFE
-818 QAKIDA
+818 KFNS
-824 ETQKGLE
+824 E
-831 LQAKLNNV
+831 LMEWFGEGV
-839 IKLTSA
+839 
-845 VGDLAFAWTSFQE
+845 
-858 LGSLLANDDLS
+858 S
-869 LGEKALQLVMNL
+869 LGEIDLSAIEQAGNHYKEVISGIAADMGDFFKNNTEEITKFSDTLIQQGIVNSQEAQKLQSQLQQGQTQYLQQLVAENGQAGAALVAQTLAATSSQVQKASAGIQMMISGVETIINSMKIKITGKQVDSKPFSGTLL
-881 SFTVGQLIP
+881 S
-890 AISTLRKL
+890 L
-898 KDISAISSLIS
+898 K
-909 NFQQGLVSLNADL
+909 G
-922 ILMGSGTGVAATGA
+922 GSGLLGGLGEIAGDVPYSGSLPVFEFSANASGSDSSGGVKRGADQLASGLFTGGFMDGA
-936 NLLSK
+936 NL
-941 ALTGL
+941 
-946 LPGGKLLTIVLGGL
+946 
-960 AAGLTAFGFT
+960 
-970 AQAEKNRVE
+970 
-979 ALAKSAEEASTKLQ
+979 
-993 NIKEGKANFDSI
+993 
-1005 YEQYK
+1005 
-1010 KGQASSSELEDAAKT
+1010 
-1025 LNSTL
+1025 
-1030 NDQSLVVQSL
+1030 
-1040 AGNWEAYSQSVD
+1040 
-1052 EAAKKEAQAQQNTLK
+1052 
-1067 QNSWEAER
+1067 
-1075 SYTTKASSWDT
+1075 
-1086 LVGPKNNS
+1086 
-1094 LSAGM
+1094 
-1099 QTDNGVANAYLS
+1099 
-1111 QNAISK
+1111 
-1117 DLLGNW
+1117 
-1123 GVMDGSTAAERI
+1123 
-1135 QALNDIN
+1135 
-1142 DAYVEAIANA
+1142 
-1152 AGKQKEVLQS
+1152 
-1162 EYDNFTSFANKFDE
+1162 
-1176 EKTAVKQAWADEAQG
+1176 
-1191 ALTAFGN
+1191 
-1198 EEDFQLQSGENLEKY
+1198 
-1213 KQRLLETG
+1213 
-1221 KFSSEGA
+1221 
-1228 VEAFVE
+1228 
-1234 GMASGDFRS
+1234 
-1243 SKKIAAQ
+1243 
-1250 SAKESADKLYNGLS
+1250 
-1264 DDAQSVITNANLT
+1264 
-1277 DEQYISLLGTIDKTS
+1277 
-1292 TIEEINNAI
+1292 
-1301 REIESSGALD
+1301 
-1311 SVTIHSDYSNPL
+1311 SDY
-1323 EEANNIESSL
+1323 
-1333 GSLFDK
+1333 GS
-1339 FEENGGFSDTE
+1339 GG
-1350 VADILQENP
+1350 
-1359 EYTAYLTKVGDQWK
+1359 
-1373 LNQQALDDYNRSLE
+1373 
-1387 EQTAI
+1387 
-1392 VDDAMGGTSN
+1392 
-1402 FENYN
+1402 
-1407 DLLERMSH
+1407 
-1415 FESHPIDSSGFNDS
+1415 
-1429 AMGGFTSANQ
+1429 
-1439 DLNSSLANGEIGFV
+1439 
-1453 DYFNGI
+1453 
-1459 SDALD
+1459 
-1464 SSGALEALDELN
+1464 
-1476 GAFDETTDAL
+1476 
-1486 EEVASVAATELSDG
+1486 AS
-1500 LVQAN
+1500 
-1505 KSFVK
+1505 
-1510 GETSVSDYIDQLEA
+1510 
-1524 GLDAQQELL
+1524 
-1533 KSTYDLEDGTDGYV
+1533 
-1547 KASKDADEATQSAA
+1547 
-1561 KAYNDAEDAQNDLAQ
+1561 
-1576 ADGFADTIQDNADL
+1576 
-1590 LSSYGQT
+1590 
-1597 LNDVFSDESI
+1597 
-1607 MSDSRLPQYIDDL
+1607 P
-1620 TNQFITF
+1620 
-1627 AASSTANMQTAT
+1627 ASSTSFKNP
-1639 QQIAAATGQ
+1639 G
-1648 SQQYIGQLLNQAVSS
+1648 
-1663 DQAQA
+1663 
-1668 ASAAATLQNL
+1668 
-1678 TGSSMASIQSL
+1678 GS
-1689 TGAAMMNVSS
+1689 
-1699 GISNASQAI
+1699 
-1708 GSVLTSLGSAISSFS
+1708 
-1723 YKIEA
+1723 
-1728 TPFVQGGF
+1728 GG
-1736 NIDFENKKITL
+1736 
-1747 PTFGFDIKGSGGGG
+1747 KGSGGK
-1761 VADFAAALQS
+1761 
-1771 AGSYFTNAGNQQAAA
+1771 
-1786 QALDLNS
+1786 
-1793 YYPSGTGAGAI
+1793 
-1804 PSSGRGGGGGGR
+1804 
-1816 GGGGGKGGG
+1816 GGGGGKG
-1825 GDGGKSYEPKENK
+1825 YTAKENK

-1847 YEKVSTQLDAI
+1847 YEKVNTQLGAI
-1858 GADYEKINS
+1858 SADYEKINS

-1882 KQNELLLRQ
+1882 EQNKLLLRQ

-1902 QQEADEVKNKLSS
+1902 QQEAEEVKNKLSS

-1939 EVNRIGNQYS
+1939 EVNRIGNQYA

-1966 AQKRLDTFEELYKR
+1966 AQKRLDTFEELYQR
-1980 YDELLSSDMKDTIQ
+1980 YDELLSSDLKDTIQ

-2014 IEALDNIRDIR
+2014 VEALDNIRDIR

-2038 FDEDPFEKAKE
+2038 FDDDPFEKAKE

-2055 EFWDGAIDDVD
+2055 EFWDGAIKDVD

-2166 LNDYKDNVTELCDL
+2166 LNDYKDNVTELRDL
-2180 INDMVDE
+2180 INEMLDE
-2187 ILEKQEERQNMY
+2187 ILEKQEERQNAY

-2205 LEHQIDLI
+2205 LEHQIELI
-2213 TMIHGEEAYDQL
+2213 TMIHGEEAYSQL
-2225 KQAYAA
+2225 KKAYAA
-2231 QLTNTKNQIS
+2231 QLINTKNQIS

-2346 LQSKYLELLDQS
+2346 LQGKYLELLDQS

-2396 EILQKRIAL
+2396 EILQKRIVL

-2524 GMCEALTD
+2524 GMCEVLTD

-2550 DAFDKIDERWS
+2550 DAFDKIDDRWS
-2561 TSLTDWLQSL
+2561 TSLTGWLENL

-2587 EMEDYESQI
+2587 EMEEYESEI
-2596 DDIGDLVGQN
+2596 DNIGDLVGQN

-2703 AANGGGGGG
+2703 AANGGNGAGGAGS
-2712 GGGGANGQAN
+2712 GGGANGQAN

-2762 EVQSIINANA
+2762 EVQNIINQNA

-2784 YSSYS
+2784 YSSYN

-2797 YTGTWGD
+2797 YTGSWND
-2804 KTFDDK
+2804 NTFDSK

-2857 FAIGGMATKETAQD
+2857 FAIGGVATKETAQD

>member
-27 LQAEIRKTQDA
+27 LQAEIRKTQDV

-87 TKSKTNLV
+87 TKSKTNLA

-150 SAFNQMSNSVY
+150 SAFNQMADSVY

-211 ASLIFAQ
+211 ASLVFAQ

-285 SELAEASQK
+285 AELAQASQK

-350 VSLGKVTSQL
+350 VSLGKVTEQL

-381 EDLMG
+381 EDLMD
-386 VWSSLDQTQKSAVA
+386 VWSSLDQTQKAAVA

-482 DLVDNFI
+482 DLVDNFV

-524 YTDNKAI
+524 YTDNKAV

-544 LGLKDTEN
+544 IGLKDVEN
-552 EYNKSIVDFATTG
+552 PYNKSIVDFATTG
-565 MKYSNIMSDKQ
+565 IKYSNIMSDKQ
-576 KTNFNDNLEQTV
+576 KTNFNDNLERT
-588 KLNNQVLESEAK
+588 KELNNQILESEAK

-609 LLYQDRLETKQNMLS
+609 LLYQDRLETKENMLS

-667 LAGSIN
+667 LIGSTN
-673 ALGGLSNQVEAYIS
+673 ALVALSNQVESYTS
-687 LQKQVDKDKTWDKVT
+687 LQKQVDKDNTWDKVIRK
-702 GNIDIT
+702 IDIT

-715 CSVMAGIDDITAV
+715 CSVMTGLDDITAV
-728 KDLDEEMKDASQ
+728 KDLDAEMEGASQ

-779 ALSEQKAIE
+779 ALTEQKAIE
-788 GLGKGNFIQNPEDL
+788 GLGKGNFIQSPEDL

-839 IKLTSA
+839 IQLTSA
-845 VGDLAFAWTSFQE
+845 VGDLAFAWGSFQE
-858 LGSLLANDDLS
+858 LGSLLTNDDLS
-869 LGEKALQLVMNL
+869 LGEKALQLITNL
-881 SFTVGQLIP
+881 AFTLPQLIIAIDTLNTAVKGTKAFSTFTTFLEKIIASAMP
-890 AISTLRKL
+890 AATETLAVG
-898 KDISAISSLIS
+898 SA
-909 NFQQGLVSLNADL
+909 A
-922 ILMGSGTGVAATGA
+922 GVAGAATAGA
-936 NLLSK
+936 STSVGLLSK
-941 ALTGL
+941 ALNFLRGSLGPVGL
-946 LPGGKLLTIVLGGL
+946 AFIAFSAIAGTVSFIIGQSKKDIENLTSAANDAAEKLNNIKPNLDNFNSLYEGYKEGTVSSEQLEEAATSLNDVLGDQSAKVQAAAGNWDAYAASVNKAAQEQALANQSTMQANTWQKEKEFVEQPGFWGINRDHNTNRIWNNDILNEAWQNATSLSADGKIGGGTDWGFAEDTSASQRIKDLENFDKAFQNAINEANNVLNNISDTASQEYQEAQDNLNNLQNSYNEFTAFKGQYSDTISAVQEAYQEQADNLL
-960 AAGLTAFGFT
+960 AAHSKDQAYQYTGGTIAEYTEQIKTALQADGIQASQQVVDAFVQGMMNADT
-970 AQAEKNRVE
+970 ESAQALATQAGMEDATEAFSSQMNSKVSNSLQSDDSFRKSFESYGIDTSKYSEEISSILTESVLNQVKNSSLSAEDQATLLSSLDWSQPIGNILAAISQSIDSGDISAAQNMANPEDYGDQERRSRLTEGYGLDESTIDTYYDIQEAAYELGDAQDELAKKSRDAAERAEEVKDAYGEESDEFKDASEEARKAKKDLDAYNDTQEDLVDMALQSQKGMEKLSETIEDNAKILRDGDKNSIEYAEAMDDTRQAVADLVNVSKDDISPKFVTENLDDIEKAAYGDVE
-979 ALAKSAEEASTKLQ
+979 AIQRLRAAAANEILLEINKTGNLTPENLDYLQQKALELSAMTIEPYATLDDAQFIASLNNMLASGQITADQVQSYLNSIGYDPVITEVSGPEQPIMT
-993 NIKEGKANFDSI
+993 IKGNSIDFDI
-1005 YEQYK
+1005 LGQRLGGITIPDMTIM
-1010 KGQASSSELEDAAKT
+1010 GQASM
-1025 LNSTL
+1025 
-1030 NDQSLVVQSL
+1030 
-1040 AGNWEAYSQSVD
+1040 
-1052 EAAKKEAQAQQNTLK
+1052 
-1067 QNSWEAER
+1067 
-1075 SYTTKASSWDT
+1075 
-1086 LVGPKNNS
+1086 PK
-1094 LSAGM
+1094 
-1099 QTDNGVANAYLS
+1099 
-1111 QNAISK
+1111 
-1117 DLLGNW
+1117 
-1123 GVMDGSTAAERI
+1123 
-1135 QALNDIN
+1135 
-1142 DAYVEAIANA
+1142 
-1152 AGKQKEVLQS
+1152 
-1162 EYDNFTSFANKFDE
+1162 
-1176 EKTAVKQAWADEAQG
+1176 
-1191 ALTAFGN
+1191 
-1198 EEDFQLQSGENLEKY
+1198 
-1213 KQRLLETG
+1213 
-1221 KFSSEGA
+1221 
-1228 VEAFVE
+1228 
-1234 GMASGDFRS
+1234 
-1243 SKKIAAQ
+1243 
-1250 SAKESADKLYNGLS
+1250 
-1264 DDAQSVITNANLT
+1264 
-1277 DEQYISLLGTIDKTS
+1277 
-1292 TIEEINNAI
+1292 
-1301 REIESSGALD
+1301 IES
-1311 SVTIHSDYSNPL
+1311 IHS
-1323 EEANNIESSL
+1323 I
-1333 GSLFDK
+1333 
-1339 FEENGGFSDTE
+1339 GGGG
-1350 VADILQENP
+1350 
-1359 EYTAYLTKVGDQWK
+1359 YTPV
-1373 LNQQALDDYNRSLE
+1373 
-1387 EQTAI
+1387 
-1392 VDDAMGGTSN
+1392 
-1402 FENYN
+1402 
-1407 DLLERMSH
+1407 
-1415 FESHPIDSSGFNDS
+1415 
-1429 AMGGFTSANQ
+1429 
-1439 DLNSSLANGEIGFV
+1439 
-1453 DYFNGI
+1453 
-1459 SDALD
+1459 
-1464 SSGALEALDELN
+1464 
-1476 GAFDETTDAL
+1476 
-1486 EEVASVAATELSDG
+1486 
-1500 LVQAN
+1500 
-1505 KSFVK
+1505 
-1510 GETSVSDYIDQLEA
+1510 
-1524 GLDAQQELL
+1524 
-1533 KSTYDLEDGTDGYV
+1533 
-1547 KASKDADEATQSAA
+1547 
-1561 KAYNDAEDAQNDLAQ
+1561 
-1576 ADGFADTIQDNADL
+1576 
-1590 LSSYGQT
+1590 
-1597 LNDVFSDESI
+1597 
-1607 MSDSRLPQYIDDL
+1607 
-1620 TNQFITF
+1620 
-1627 AASSTANMQTAT
+1627 SSTARGNR
-1639 QQIAAATGQ
+1639 
-1648 SQQYIGQLLNQAVSS
+1648 
-1663 DQAQA
+1663 
-1668 ASAAATLQNL
+1668 
-1678 TGSSMASIQSL
+1678 
-1689 TGAAMMNVSS
+1689 
-1699 GISNASQAI
+1699 
-1708 GSVLTSLGSAISSFS
+1708 
-1723 YKIEA
+1723 
-1728 TPFVQGGF
+1728 P
-1736 NIDFENKKITL
+1736 
-1747 PTFGFDIKGSGGGG
+1747 SGGGG
-1761 VADFAAALQS
+1761 
-1771 AGSYFTNAGNQQAAA
+1771 
-1786 QALDLNS
+1786 
-1793 YYPSGTGAGAI
+1793 
-1804 PSSGRGGGGGGR
+1804 RK
-1816 GGGGGKGGG
+1816 GGGGKGGG
-1825 GDGGKSYEPKENK
+1825 GKGGGGGKSYEPKENK

-1902 QQEADEVKNKLSS
+1902 QQEAEEIKNKLSS

-1980 YDELLSSDMKDTIQ
+1980 YDELLSSDIKDTIQ

-2002 IEDMRI
+2002 IEDMKI

-2038 FDEDPFEKAKE
+2038 FDDDPFEKAKE

-2074 KEQEAANKATTSEGK
+2074 KEQEAASKATTAEGK
-2089 LYHNNRILQLQKAKA
+2089 KYHNDRIAKLQTAKA
-2104 DQGKESLDYLGTG
+2104 NQGKGTLEEGGIG

-2166 LNDYKDNVTELCDL
+2166 LNDYKDNVTELRDL

-2346 LQSKYLELLDQS
+2346 LQGKYLELLDQS

-2381 KNLSEYDVQYANAQL
+2381 KNLSEYDVQYANAQF

-2703 AANGGGGGG
+2703 AANGGGGAGG

-2844 GLKTQALNGLSTA
+2844 GLKTQALNGLSAA

-2871 INQNVHITAEFP
+2871 VNQNVHIIAEFP

-2898 NERAIQYAFK
+2898 NERAVQYAFK

>member
-51 SATKAIQEIQKLQQA
+51 SASKAIQEIEKLQRA
-66 LTKSF
+66 LTTSF

-87 TKSKTNLV
+87 TKSKTNLA

-103 AGITGQTAFNQVIG
+103 AGTTGQTAFNQVIG

-143 VRWGIVS
+143 VRWGVVS
-150 SAFNQMSNSVY
+150 SAFNQMTNSIY
-161 KSVEYVKELDDSLT
+161 QSVEYVKELDDSLT

-189 DFAKSA
+189 DFARSA

-211 ASLIFAQ
+211 ASLVFAQ

-271 DAWAEVANVSAADV
+271 DAWAQVANVSAADV
-285 SELAEASQK
+285 AELAQASQK

-350 VSLGKVTSQL
+350 ISLGKVTSQL
-360 EKYGVQVLNG
+360 EKYGVQVLDG

-381 EDLMG
+381 EDLME
-386 VWSSLDQTQKSAVA
+386 VWSSLDQTQKAAVA

-418 SDLYDEYKGASENAD
+418 SDLYDEYKGASESAD

-469 DIYPFIDALTAAL
+469 DIYPFIDALTLAL
-482 DLVDNFI
+482 ELVDNFV

-515 ENIGNTIQA
+515 ENITNTIQA
-524 YTDNKAI
+524 YTDNKAV

-552 EYNKSIVDFATTG
+552 KYNKPIVDFVTTG
-565 MKYSNIMSDKQ
+565 MKYSNIMSDNQ

-609 LLYQDRLETKQNMLS
+609 LLYQDRLETKENMLS
-624 IEKDKDGN
+624 IEKDENGN

-667 LAGSIN
+667 LEGSIS
-673 ALGGLSNQVEAYIS
+673 ALGNLSNQVEGYIS
-687 LQKQVDKDKTWDKVT
+687 LQKQVDKDNAWDKVK

-715 CSVMAGIDDITAV
+715 CSVMTGLDDITAV
-728 KDLDEEMKDASQ
+728 KDLDKAMEDAGQ

-745 AQAIQNFMSVTDIT
+745 AQAIQKFMSATDIT
-759 SDEELDVN
+759 TGKELDVN

-779 ALSEQKAIE
+779 ALTEQKAME

-818 QAKIDA
+818 QTRINE

-839 IKLTSA
+839 IELTSA

-858 LGSLLANDDLS
+858 LGSLLANNDLS
-869 LGEKALQLVMNL
+869 LGEKALQLITNL
-881 SFTVGQLIP
+881 AFTLPQLIMGINTLNT
-890 AISTLRKL
+890 AVKDTKVFSTFTTFLEKV
-898 KDISAISSLIS
+898 IASA
-909 NFQQGLVSLNADL
+909 
-922 ILMGSGTGVAATGA
+922 TPAATGTLA
-936 NLLSK
+936 VGSAAGAAGAATAGASASVGLLSK
-941 ALTGL
+941 ALEL
-946 LPGGKLLTIVLGGL
+946 LKGTLGPVGL
-960 AAGLTAFGFT
+960 AFIAFSAIAGTISFVVGQSKKEIENLAAAASEATEQMNSIQGNLGNFNNLYEGYKEGTVSSDQLKEAATALNEVLDDQS
-970 AQAEKNRVE
+970 AK
-979 ALAKSAEEASTKLQ
+979 ALAA
-993 NIKEGKANFDSI
+993 
-1005 YEQYK
+1005 
-1010 KGQASSSELEDAAKT
+1010 
-1025 LNSTL
+1025 
-1030 NDQSLVVQSL
+1030 
-1040 AGNWEAYSQSVD
+1040 AGNWDAYATSVNN
-1052 EAAKKEAQAQQNTLK
+1052 AAKEKALNNDATLTAQSWQKEK
-1067 QNSWEAER
+1067 EFAER
-1075 SYTTKASSWDT
+1075 PGFWGINASHSETLDWQGNKAMEDAWNKASSISNVAGNFGFVDGSNTADRVRDLENLIAAVEEQLDSATGAEKEFLEKRLAKLQT
-1086 LVGPKNNS
+1086 L
-1094 LSAGM
+1094 
-1099 QTDNGVANAYLS
+1099 QRDNAE
-1111 QNAISK
+1111 AISEVK
-1117 DLLGNW
+1117 I
-1123 GVMDGSTAAERI
+1123 AAQNEADNKLI
-1135 QALNDIN
+1135 
-1142 DAYVEAIANA
+1142 AY
-1152 AGKQKEVLQS
+1152 G
-1162 EYDNFTSFANKFDE
+1162 DNTE
-1176 EKTAVKQAWADEAQG
+1176 
-1191 ALTAFGN
+1191 
-1198 EEDFQLQSGENLEKY
+1198 FQYQEGESLDQY
-1213 KQRLLETG
+1213 KQRLMETG
-1221 KFSSEGA
+1221 KFSSELA
-1228 VEAFVE
+1228 MEAFVD
-1234 GMASGDFRS
+1234 GMISGNFES
-1243 SKKIAAQ
+1243 SESLAKQAAEEKTNEVFSSNFSVKT
-1250 SAKESADKLYNGLS
+1250 SATLEAQDDNPNGLY
-1264 DDAQSVITNANLT
+1264 QTLENA
-1277 DEQYISLLGTIDKTS
+1277 GIDT
-1292 TIEEINNAI
+1292 
-1301 REIESSGALD
+1301 
-1311 SVTIHSDYSNPL
+1311 
-1323 EEANNIESSL
+1323 
-1333 GSLFDK
+1333 
-1339 FEENGGFSDTE
+1339 
-1350 VADILQENP
+1350 
-1359 EYTAYLTKVGDQWK
+1359 TKYRDQ
-1373 LNQQALDDYNRSLE
+1373 
-1387 EQTAI
+1387 
-1392 VDDAMGGTSN
+1392 
-1402 FENYN
+1402 
-1407 DLLERMSH
+1407 
-1415 FESHPIDSSGFNDS
+1415 
-1429 AMGGFTSANQ
+1429 
-1439 DLNSSLANGEIGFV
+1439 
-1453 DYFNGI
+1453 I
-1459 SDALD
+1459 SDALTQTVLKQVSESGLSPEDQQTLLNSIDWSMPIEDILGNITRAIETGDISNAFVSSATVEQDDTGEDAALQKYNVD
-1464 SSGALEALDELN
+1464 SNLVDTYTESVVATTDLSNAQKELQANVEATEKQFGANSDEAKQARKELE
-1476 GAFDETTDAL
+1476 AFDENTKDLGKDLIRTQKGLDTLSESFEENYDILKNGDKTTLEYAEALSETKETMADILNVSTEDISNGFIEQNLDSIKALSEGSMDAL
-1486 EEVASVAATELSDG
+1486 NDLQKAFGQQYILDLNTSGNLTTENLEILQSHLDNLNLTDIEVGASVND
-1500 LVQAN
+1500 QA
-1505 KSFVK
+1505 F
-1510 GETSVSDYIDQLEA
+1510 
-1524 GLDAQQELL
+1524 
-1533 KSTYDLEDGTDGYV
+1533 
-1547 KASKDADEATQSAA
+1547 
-1561 KAYNDAEDAQNDLAQ
+1561 
-1576 ADGFADTIQDNADL
+1576 
-1590 LSSYGQT
+1590 
-1597 LNDVFSDESI
+1597 
-1607 MSDSRLPQYIDDL
+1607 IDDL
-1620 TNQFITF
+1620 NRMLE
-1627 AASSTANMQTAT
+1627 NGEMT
-1639 QQIAAATGQ
+1639 QEQVNT
-1648 SQQYIGQLLNQAVSS
+1648 LLNGIGVEPHYTTEQHETTLFDTAGMSVSGEIFGIPYNF
-1663 DQAQA
+1663 D
-1668 ASAAATLQNL
+1668 LPPFK
-1678 TGSSMASIQSL
+1678 I
-1689 TGAAMMNVSS
+1689 S
-1699 GISNASQAI
+1699 GMVDVPQ
-1708 GSVLTSLGSAISSFS
+1708 
-1723 YKIEA
+1723 
-1728 TPFVQGGF
+1728 
-1736 NIDFENKKITL
+1736 
-1747 PTFGFDIKGSGGGG
+1747 IKPADSPGGGG
-1761 VADFAAALQS
+1761 LTRKASPS
-1771 AGSYFTNAGNQQAAA
+1771 AGK
-1786 QALDLNS
+1786 
-1793 YYPSGTGAGAI
+1793 SGVSAPKGKG
-1804 PSSGRGGGGGGR
+1804 
-1816 GGGGGKGGG
+1816 GGGGGKGKGG
-1825 GDGGKSYEPKENK
+1825 GGGGKGYEPKENK

-1847 YEKVSTQLDAI
+1847 YEKVNTQLDAI

-1902 QQEADEVKNKLSS
+1902 QQEAEEVKNKLSS

-1928 NYAKVHQQLID
+1928 NYAQIHQQLID

-1955 AEKALDKQYEA
+1955 AEKTLDKQYEA
-1966 AQKRLDTFEELYKR
+1966 AQKRLDTFEELYQR
-1980 YDELLSSDMKDTIQ
+1980 YDELLSSDLKDTIQ

-2014 IEALDNIRDIR
+2014 VEALDNIRDIR

-2038 FDEDPFEKAKE
+2038 FDDDPFEKAKE

-2166 LNDYKDNVTELCDL
+2166 LNDYKDNVTELRDL
-2180 INDMVDE
+2180 INDMLDE

-2213 TMIHGEEAYDQL
+2213 TIIHGEEAYDQL

-2346 LQSKYLELLDQS
+2346 LQGKYLELLDQS

-2372 EQLKYLREK
+2372 EQLEYLREK
-2381 KNLSEYDVQYANAQL
+2381 KNLSEYDVQYANAQF

-2476 DSIWT
+2476 DSTWT

-2550 DAFDKIDERWS
+2550 DAFDKIDDRWS
-2561 TSLTDWLQSL
+2561 TSLTGWLENL

-2576 DTTDKFDSLYD
+2576 DTTDKFDSLYG
-2587 EMEDYESQI
+2587 EMEEYESEI
-2596 DDIGDLVGQN
+2596 DNIGDLVGQN

-2703 AANGGGGGG
+2703 AANSGNGAGGAGS
-2712 GGGGANGQAN
+2712 GGANGQAN

-2749 SKLKKAYGDAFAR
+2749 TKLKKAYGDAFAR
-2762 EVQSIINANA
+2762 EVQSVINSNA

-2784 YSSYS
+2784 YSSYN

-2857 FAIGGMATKETAQD
+2857 FAIGGVATKETAQD
-2871 INQNVHITAEFP
+2871 VNQNVHITAEFP

>member
-38 LRVLSAQELIGDK
+38 LRVLSAQELIGDQ
-51 SATKAIQEIQKLQQA
+51 SATKAIQEIEKLQKA
-66 LTKSF
+66 LSKSF

-143 VRWGIVS
+143 VRWGLVS
-150 SAFNQMSNSVY
+150 SAFNQMTNSVY

-211 ASLIFAQ
+211 ASLVFAQ

-271 DAWAEVANVSAADV
+271 DAWAQVANVSAADV
-285 SELAEASQK
+285 AELAQASQK

-360 EKYGVQVLNG
+360 EKYGVQVLDG

-381 EDLMG
+381 EDLME
-386 VWSSLDQTQKSAVA
+386 VWSSLDQTQKAAVA

-418 SDLYDEYKGASENAD
+418 SDLYDEYKGASESAD
-433 GTLDQMNEE
+433 GTLDQTNEE
-442 FVDSLEGRM
+442 VVNSLEGRM

-482 DLVDNFI
+482 ELVDNFV

-500 AFGNIATKV
+500 GFGNIATKV

-515 ENIGNTIQA
+515 ENITNTVQA
-524 YTDNKAI
+524 YTDNKAV

-544 LGLKDTEN
+544 LGLKDIEN
-552 EYNKSIVDFATTG
+552 QYNKPIVDFTTTG
-565 MKYSNIMSDKQ
+565 MKYSNIMSDSQ
-576 KTNFNDNLEQTV
+576 KTNFNDNLEKTV
-588 KLNNQVLESEAK
+588 KLNNEIIESEAQLK
-600 LREAAAATN
+600 EIAAATN
-609 LLYQDRLETKQNMLS
+609 LLYQDRLGTTEKMIS
-624 IEKDKDGN
+624 VEKDAEGN
-632 LSWKIGEQLMPQ
+632 LTWDINDQLMAQ
-644 FAAGTALGMEDAKA
+644 FATGDALTLKDAQE
-658 YENYDLSDS
+658 YSNFNLSDK
-667 LAGSIN
+667 LEGSIN
-673 ALGGLSNQVEAYIS
+673 ALGELSNQVEAYGS
-687 LQKQVDKDKTWDKVT
+687 LQKQVDKDNTWGKIET
-702 GNIDIT
+702 NIDKT

-715 CSVMAGIDDITAV
+715 CTAITGIDDITAIEN
-728 KDLDEEMKDASQ
+728 LDEAMKGASQ
-740 EAKEM
+740 EAQEM
-745 AQAIQNFMSVTDIT
+745 AKAIQKFLSMSDIT
-759 SDEELDVN
+759 KNEINVDKVKNAL
-767 KIKSAIEEIRTL
+767 EEIRTL
-779 ALSEQKAIE
+779 ALAEQNAMK

-818 QAKIDA
+818 QARINE

-839 IKLTSA
+839 IELTSA

-869 LGEKALQLVMNL
+869 LGEKALQLITNL
-881 SFTVGQLIP
+881 AFTLPQLIMGIRTLNT
-890 AISTLRKL
+890 AVKDTKVFSTFTTFLEKV
-898 KDISAISSLIS
+898 IASA
-909 NFQQGLVSLNADL
+909 
-922 ILMGSGTGVAATGA
+922 TPAATGTLA
-936 NLLSK
+936 VGSAVGAAGAATAGASTSVSLLSK
-941 ALTGL
+941 ALEL
-946 LPGGKLLTIVLGGL
+946 LKGTLGPVGL
-960 AAGLTAFGFT
+960 AFIAFSAIAGAISFVAGQSKKEIENLAAAASEATEQMNGIQGNLGNFNNLYEGYKEGTVSSDQLKEAATALNEVLDDQS
-970 AQAEKNRVE
+970 AK
-979 ALAKSAEEASTKLQ
+979 ALAA
-993 NIKEGKANFDSI
+993 
-1005 YEQYK
+1005 
-1010 KGQASSSELEDAAKT
+1010 
-1025 LNSTL
+1025 
-1030 NDQSLVVQSL
+1030 
-1040 AGNWEAYSQSVD
+1040 AGNWDAYATSVNN
-1052 EAAKKEAQAQQNTLK
+1052 AAKEKALNNDATLTAQSWQKEK
-1067 QNSWEAER
+1067 EFAER
-1075 SYTTKASSWDT
+1075 PGFWGINASHNETLDWQGNKAMEDAWNKASSISNVAGNFGFVDGSNTADRVKDLENLIVAVEEQLDSVTGAEKEFLEKRLANLQT
-1086 LVGPKNNS
+1086 L
-1094 LSAGM
+1094 
-1099 QTDNGVANAYLS
+1099 QRDNAE
-1111 QNAISK
+1111 AISEVK
-1117 DLLGNW
+1117 IAAQNEADNKLIAYGDNTEFQYQEGESLG
-1123 GVMDGSTAAERI
+1123 
-1135 QALNDIN
+1135 Q
-1142 DAYVEAIANA
+1142 
-1152 AGKQKEVLQS
+1152 
-1162 EYDNFTSFANKFDE
+1162 
-1176 EKTAVKQAWADEAQG
+1176 
-1191 ALTAFGN
+1191 
-1198 EEDFQLQSGENLEKY
+1198 Y
-1213 KQRLLETG
+1213 KQRLMETG
-1221 KFSSEGA
+1221 KFSSELA
-1228 VEAFVE
+1228 MEAFVD
-1234 GMASGDFRS
+1234 GMISGNFES
-1243 SKKIAAQ
+1243 SESLAKQAAEEKTNEVFSSNFSVKT
-1250 SAKESADKLYNGLS
+1250 SATLEAQDDNPNGLY
-1264 DDAQSVITNANLT
+1264 QTLENA
-1277 DEQYISLLGTIDKTS
+1277 GIDT
-1292 TIEEINNAI
+1292 
-1301 REIESSGALD
+1301 
-1311 SVTIHSDYSNPL
+1311 
-1323 EEANNIESSL
+1323 
-1333 GSLFDK
+1333 
-1339 FEENGGFSDTE
+1339 
-1350 VADILQENP
+1350 
-1359 EYTAYLTKVGDQWK
+1359 TKYRDQ
-1373 LNQQALDDYNRSLE
+1373 
-1387 EQTAI
+1387 
-1392 VDDAMGGTSN
+1392 
-1402 FENYN
+1402 
-1407 DLLERMSH
+1407 
-1415 FESHPIDSSGFNDS
+1415 
-1429 AMGGFTSANQ
+1429 
-1439 DLNSSLANGEIGFV
+1439 
-1453 DYFNGI
+1453 I
-1459 SDALD
+1459 SDALTQTVLKQVSESGLSPEDQQTLLNSIDWSMPIEDILGNITRAIETGDISNAFVSSTTVEQDDTGEDAALQKYNVDSNLVDTYTESVVATTDLSNAQKELQANVEATEKQFGANSDEAKQARKELEAFDENTKDLGKDLIRTQKGLDTLSESFEENYDILKNGDKTTLEYAEALSETKETMADILNVSTEDISNGFIEQNLDSIKELSEGSMDALNDLQKAFGQQYILDLNTSGNLTTENLEILQSHLDNLNLTDIEVGASVNDQAFIDDLNRMLENGEMTQEQVNTLLNGIGVEPHYTTEQHETTLFDTAGMSVSGEIFGIPYNFDLPPFKISGMVDVPQIKPAD
-1464 SSGALEALDELN
+1464 SSG
-1476 GAFDETTDAL
+1476 GG
-1486 EEVASVAATELSDG
+1486 G
-1500 LVQAN
+1500 L
-1505 KSFVK
+1505 
-1510 GETSVSDYIDQLEA
+1510 TR
-1524 GLDAQQELL
+1524 
-1533 KSTYDLEDGTDGYV
+1533 
-1547 KASKDADEATQSAA
+1547 KASPSAG
-1561 KAYNDAEDAQNDLAQ
+1561 KS
-1576 ADGFADTIQDNADL
+1576 G
-1590 LSSYGQT
+1590 
-1597 LNDVFSDESI
+1597 
-1607 MSDSRLPQYIDDL
+1607 
-1620 TNQFITF
+1620 
-1627 AASSTANMQTAT
+1627 
-1639 QQIAAATGQ
+1639 
-1648 SQQYIGQLLNQAVSS
+1648 VS
-1663 DQAQA
+1663 APK
-1668 ASAAATLQNL
+1668 
-1678 TGSSMASIQSL
+1678 G
-1689 TGAAMMNVSS
+1689 
-1699 GISNASQAI
+1699 
-1708 GSVLTSLGSAISSFS
+1708 
-1723 YKIEA
+1723 
-1728 TPFVQGGF
+1728 
-1736 NIDFENKKITL
+1736 
-1747 PTFGFDIKGSGGGG
+1747 KGSGGGG
-1761 VADFAAALQS
+1761 K
-1771 AGSYFTNAGNQQAAA
+1771 GK
-1786 QALDLNS
+1786 
-1793 YYPSGTGAGAI
+1793 
-1804 PSSGRGGGGGGR
+1804 
-1816 GGGGGKGGG
+1816 GGGGGKG
-1825 GDGGKSYEPKENK
+1825 YEPKENK

-1847 YEKVSTQLDAI
+1847 YEKVNTQLDAI
-1858 GADYEKINS
+1858 SADYEKINS

-1939 EVNRIGNQYS
+1939 EVNRIGNQYA

-1966 AQKRLDTFEELYKR
+1966 AQKRLDTFEELYQR
-1980 YDELLSSDMKDTIQ
+1980 YDELLSSDLKDTIQ

-2014 IEALDNIRDIR
+2014 VEALDNIRDIR

-2038 FDEDPFEKAKE
+2038 FDDDPFEKAKE

-2055 EFWDGAIDDVD
+2055 EFWDGAIKDVD

-2166 LNDYKDNVTELCDL
+2166 LNDYKDNVTELRDL
-2180 INDMVDE
+2180 INEMLDE
-2187 ILEKQEERQNMY
+2187 ILEKQEERQNAY

-2205 LEHQIDLI
+2205 LEHQIELI

-2225 KQAYAA
+2225 KKAYAA
-2231 QLTNTKNQIS
+2231 QLINTKNQIS

-2346 LQSKYLELLDQS
+2346 LQGKYLELLDQS

-2550 DAFDKIDERWS
+2550 DAFDKIDDRWS
-2561 TSLTDWLQSL
+2561 TSLTGWLENL

-2576 DTTDKFDSLYD
+2576 DTTDKFESLYD

-2625 TSTQGFISDLQ
+2625 NSTQGFISDLQ

-2703 AANGGGGGG
+2703 AANGGGSAGG

-2749 SKLKKAYGDAFAR
+2749 TKLKKAYGDAFAR
-2762 EVQSIINANA
+2762 EVQNVINQNA

-2784 YSSYS
+2784 YSSYN

-2797 YTGTWGD
+2797 YTGTWND
-2804 KTFDDK
+2804 NTFDDK

-2818 QKELILNATDTENIL
+2818 QKELILNATDTQNIL
-2833 ATVSAVRDLVA
+2833 ATVSAVRDLVV
-2844 GLKTQALNGLSTA
+2844 GLKTQTLSGLSMLSS
-2857 FAIGGMATKETAQD
+2857 IGGMTTRETAQD
-2871 INQNVHITAEFP
+2871 VNQNVHITAEFP
-2883 NVSSSSEIENALLNL
+2883 NVSSSSEIEDALLNL